1 MGILNWFVKGF
12 GVFYNI
18 RLILPIR
25 LLYEFQ
31 MKNEVKRYDFNNRIS
46 EGGTTMPINID
57 KVKPFRLIKTPFFTP
72 FNKKD
77 KRHGSAI
84 FLMTKSFDQ
93 SVNLINHPL
102 VSNLNMYNSYF
113 LEWNAMYLINS
124 NKIVNESLE
133 VDDPYVSKV
142 YGNNPIVTESHFE
155 DSGNLFF
162 FSEATPEN
170 VLDVRL
176 RKILYR
182 ERLRNY
188 NAIKSRVANIK
199 EQCKY
204 IRFTYPT
211 IDKYKN
217 KNIYIDNHIYNKIFD
232 ISEAYNRDKAVD
244 LLYALFDRFINNPNY
259 KGYTKKTVFIPVNEW
274 AGSIPTTSLF
284 EFSKSINPFSMIV
297 RLFKKPTET
306 LDKLAGIDFVFLG
319 HTGWF
324 KMRMEDL
331 DMKNLNLFKANILKI
346 RNNDIVEDNIPEDKD
361 DIKTRLIG
369 KIEDLTG
376 IQVNNVSRASY
387 IDPNA
392 PIISVKQDEPKLI
405 TAKGITGADQVID
418 PTKIEKPTEE
428 KINQSVETIV
438 DFTKNAEEA
447 EREMDNSVDLKELI
461 LQAKNDQDDT
471 FKISATRKARMDDL
485 NDKFLKERI
494 ANATIA
500 ELVATEDTP
509 LQSTNLS
516 DKVESIDDE
525 WSDLKKP
532 NFEADYNIDAD
543 IMKCLHS
550 LSQNKDIPMSVIDVS
565 VEDRSTSEDSILTY
579 TVHLED
585 SLGKRHTLRFDMP
598 KIINKRFLR
607 LRGNDKII
615 PGQLI
620 NLPIIKTDEDTV
632 QVVSNYNKIFITRY
646 GQVGKINQST
656 NALIRSLTKLKENN
670 YKLDVK
676 DGDAVASPSK
686 IDLGNNAK
694 ISAKYELPAE
704 YVELSKIFNKV
715 TTSDGRVY
723 YFNRDELIHK
733 LEEKK
738 VKVESDQGFMVIG
751 ITKDNQAITVPET
764 GVSSALINHLGI
776 HEYAYTFMKPGTR
789 MTYSQAS
796 ILNSKIPLIVVMA
809 YTAGLTGALN
819 AAGVEY
825 NLTEKRPTNTKNY
838 FRFSDGFLSF
848 DDNYAPDAALLVN
861 GLSVINTQE
870 YSLTDIDTKAMWL
883 DVLDDFGG
891 RNRADGLDSFA
902 NLMMDPITVEVCKTY
917 KLPTDYIEVLA
928 YASSLLTTNKFNRHT
943 DITGNR
949 FRTNER
955 LVHFLYKSL
964 ATSYGMY
971 LREIK
976 NNRKDAKMTMKQS
989 AVIDMAL
996 SDVTTSDLSK
1006 LSPLLELESANTV
1019 TFKGLSGMNSDRS
1032 YSLDKRTYDKS
1043 MINKLS
1049 MSTGFSATVGINRQS
1064 TINMGIE
1071 STKGYIKSGGEL
1083 DRMSD
1088 ASTLSITEAVTPFG
1102 TTHDDPFR
1110 TAMTFIQTAKH
1121 GMRTT
1126 EQHPLL
1132 VTNGADQALPYL
1144 TSDTFAHKAK
1154 WPAVVEEITDDYIII
1169 ANKANKSEREFI
1181 DLREKVEKNSDGGF
1195 FITIKLDTPK
1205 KYKKGDSIK
1214 PGDIVAYDKESYSDK
1229 IGIGN
1234 LAYNI
1239 GTLTKIA
1246 IMHTEKGFE
1255 DSACISQDLS
1265 TKMASEIV
1273 LQVNVLLDGKD
1284 IDIQCI
1290 EIGKP
1295 LQEGEVM
1302 MSYRS
1307 ALEDQDAT
1315 DIINKMIQKNTG
1327 DSSNELMDDIGKIK
1341 VKSKVTGKLQDI
1353 KVYSTIPTSEMS
1365 KSLAAFVN
1373 KHNGPVDKMKS
1384 KLAKL
1389 GIDGTQYGTSG
1400 VLPPVGKLKHC
1411 EGKVLV
1417 EFFIKYYDKMSVGD
1431 KLVYFSALKGTV
1443 KEIFPEGKEPTS
1455 EYRPNEKIHSF
1466 LPVGSVNAR
1475 MVSSVLILGS
1485 LNKVL
1490 IELDRHVKDIMGV
1503 KWDPDL

>member
-1 MGILNWFVKGF
+1 
-12 GVFYNI
+12 
-18 RLILPIR
+18 
-25 LLYEFQ
+25 
-31 MKNEVKRYDFNNRIS
+31 MKNEVNWYDFNNRIS

-57 KVKPFRLIKTPFFTP
+57 KVKPFRLLKTPFFTP

-84 FLMTKSFDQ
+84 FLMTKSLEQ
-93 SVNLINHPL
+93 SKQLIDHPL
-102 VSNLNMYNSYF
+102 ISNLNMFNSYF
-113 LEWNAMYLINS
+113 LEWNAMYLLKPSIIIN
-124 NKIVNESLE
+124 KDLD
-133 VDDPYVSKV
+133 VDDVYNSKV
-142 YGNNPIVTESHFE
+142 YGNNPIMTESHFE
-155 DSGNLFF
+155 DSENLFF

-170 VLDVRL
+170 VLDTRL
-176 RKILYR
+176 RKILYK
-182 ERLRNY
+182 ERLRNSKDVKLRL
-188 NAIKSRVANIK
+188 NRIKN
-199 EQCKY
+199 ECKY
-204 IRFTYPT
+204 IKYTYPT

-217 KNIYIDNHIYNKIFD
+217 KNIYVDNHIYNKIFTM
-232 ISEAYNRDKAVD
+232 SETYNRDKAID

-259 KGYTKKTVFIPVNEW
+259 KSYTKKTVLIPVNEW
-274 AGSIPTTSLF
+274 AGDIPTTSLF

-297 RLFKKPTET
+297 RLFKKPKEN
-306 LDKLAGIDFVFLG
+306 LDKLAGMDFIFIG
-319 HTGWF
+319 NNSWF
-324 KMRMEDL
+324 KMKMEDL
-331 DMKNLNLFKANILKI
+331 DMKNLNLFKTNILKI
-346 RNNDIVEDNIPEDKD
+346 RNNDIVEDNVPEDKE
-361 DIKTRLIG
+361 DIKTRLIS

-376 IQVNNVSRASY
+376 IEVNNVSRVQDV
-387 IDPNA
+387 DPTVPYKA
-392 PIISVKQDEPKLI
+392 EIKDQPKLI
-405 TAKGITGADQVID
+405 VAKGITGADQVID
-418 PTKIEKPTEE
+418 PTKIEKPTED
-428 KINQSVETIV
+428 KINQSVENIV
-438 DFTKNAEEA
+438 DYTKNAEEA
-447 EREMDNSVDLKELI
+447 EKEMDNSVDLKELI

-485 NDKFLKERI
+485 NDKFLKEKI
-494 ANATIA
+494 ANSTIA

-516 DKVESIDDE
+516 KNVETIDDE
-525 WSDLKKP
+525 WANLKKP

-543 IMKCLHS
+543 IVKCLHS
-550 LSQNKDIPMSVIDVS
+550 LSQNKDVPMSVIDIS
-565 VEDRSTSEDSILTY
+565 TEDRSTSEDSIITY

-656 NALIRSLTKLKENN
+656 NALIRALTKLKENN
-670 YKLDVK
+670 YKLEIK
-676 DGDAVASPSK
+676 DDNDIPTPSK

-704 YVELSKIFNKV
+704 YVELSKIFNKI

-738 VKVESDQGFMVIG
+738 VKIESDQGFMVVG
-751 ITKDNQAITVPET
+751 ITKDNQPITVPEE
-764 GVSSALINHLGI
+764 GVSSSLINHLGI
-776 HEYAYTFMKPGTR
+776 HKYAYTFMKPGAR

-819 AAGVEY
+819 AAGIEY
-825 NLTEKRPTNTKNY
+825 NLSEKRPTNTKNY
-838 FRFSDGFLSF
+838 FRFNDGFLSF
-848 DDNYAPDAALLVN
+848 NDSYAPDAALLVN
-861 GLSVINTQE
+861 GLAVINTQE

-955 LVHFLYKSL
+955 LVHFLYKAL

-1032 YSLDKRTYDKS
+1032 YSLDKRTYDNT

-1049 MSTGFSATVGINRQS
+1049 MSTGFSATVGINRQA

-1088 ASTLSITEAVTPFG
+1088 ANTLSITEALTPFG
-1102 TTHDDPFR
+1102 TTRDDPFR
-1110 TAMTFIQTAKH
+1110 TAMTFIQTSKH
-1121 GMRTT
+1121 GMRTNS
-1126 EQHPLL
+1126 QDPLL

-1144 TSDTFAHKAK
+1144 TSDTFAHKTK
-1154 WPAVVEEITDDYIII
+1154 WDAIVEEVNDDYMII
-1169 ANKANKSEREFI
+1169 ANKSNRSEKEFI

-1195 FITIKLDTPK
+1195 FITIKLDLAK
-1205 KYKKGDSIK
+1205 NYKKGQTIK
-1214 PGDIVAYDKESYSDK
+1214 PGEIIAYDKDSYSDK
-1229 IGIGN
+1229 VGVGN

-1239 GTLTKIA
+1239 GTLTKVA
-1246 IMHTEKGFE
+1246 IMHTDKGFE
-1255 DSACISQDLS
+1255 DSAIISQDLS
-1265 TKMASEIV
+1265 EKMASEIV
-1273 LQVNVLLDGKD
+1273 LQVDVLMDAKD
-1284 IDIQCI
+1284 IDIQCV

-1295 LQEGEVM
+1295 LHEGEVI
-1302 MSYRS
+1302 MSYRA

-1315 DIINKMIQKNTG
+1315 DIINKMVSKNAG
-1327 DSSNELMDDIGKIK
+1327 NESKELMDEIGKIK

-1353 KVYSTIPTSEMS
+1353 RIYSTIPTSEMS

-1373 KHNGPVDKMKS
+1373 KYNAPIDKMKS
-1384 KLAKL
+1384 KLSKL
-1389 GIDGTQYGTSG
+1389 GIDASQYGTSG
-1400 VLPPVGKLKHC
+1400 VLPAVGKLKHA

-1417 EFFIKYYDKMSVGD
+1417 EFYIKYYDKMSVGD
-1431 KLVYFSALKGTV
+1431 KLVYFSALKGVV
-1443 KEIFPEGKEPTS
+1443 KEIFPEGKEPYS
-1455 EYRPNEKIHSF
+1455 EYRPNETVHSF

-1475 MVSSVLILGS
+1475 MVTSVLTLGAI
-1485 LNKVL
+1485 NKVL

-1503 KWDPDL
+1503 KWDPNL

>member
-1 MGILNWFVKGF
+1 
-12 GVFYNI
+12 
-18 RLILPIR
+18 
-25 LLYEFQ
+25 
-31 MKNEVKRYDFNNRIS
+31 
-46 EGGTTMPINID
+46 MPINID
-57 KVKPFRLIKTPFFTP
+57 KVKPFRLLKTPFFTP

-84 FLMTKSFDQ
+84 FLMTKSLEQ
-93 SVNLINHPL
+93 SKQLIEHPL
-102 VSNLNMYNSYF
+102 ISNLNMFNSYF
-113 LEWNAMYLINS
+113 LEWNAMYLLKPSRIIN
-124 NKIVNESLE
+124 KDLD
-133 VDDPYVSKV
+133 VDDVYNSKV
-142 YGNNPIVTESHFE
+142 YGNNPIMTESHFE
-155 DSGNLFF
+155 DSENLFF

-170 VLDVRL
+170 VLDTRL
-176 RKILYR
+176 RKILYK
-182 ERLRNY
+182 ERLRNSKDVKLRL
-188 NAIKSRVANIK
+188 NRIKN
-199 EQCKY
+199 ECKY
-204 IRFTYPT
+204 IKYTYPT

-217 KNIYIDNHIYNKIFD
+217 KNIYVDNHIYNKIFTM
-232 ISEAYNRDKAVD
+232 SETYNRDKAID

-259 KGYTKKTVFIPVNEW
+259 KGYSKKTILIPVNEW
-274 AGSIPTTSLF
+274 AGDIPTTSLF

-297 RLFKKPTET
+297 RLFKKPKEN
-306 LDKLAGIDFVFLG
+306 LDKLAGMDFIFIG
-319 HTGWF
+319 NNSWF
-324 KMRMEDL
+324 KMKMEDL
-331 DMKNLNLFKANILKI
+331 DMKNLNLFKTNILKI
-346 RNNDIVEDNIPEDKD
+346 RNNDIVEDNVPEDKE
-361 DIKTRLIG
+361 DIKTRLIS

-376 IQVNNVSRASY
+376 IEVNNVSRVQDV
-387 IDPNA
+387 DPTVPYKA
-392 PIISVKQDEPKLI
+392 EIKDQPKLI
-405 TAKGITGADQVID
+405 VAKGITGADQVID
-418 PTKIEKPTEE
+418 PTKIEKPTED
-428 KINQSVETIV
+428 KINQSVENIV
-438 DFTKNAEEA
+438 DYTKNAEEA
-447 EREMDNSVDLKELI
+447 EKEMDNSVDLKELI

-485 NDKFLKERI
+485 NDKFLKEKI
-494 ANATIA
+494 ANSTIA

-509 LQSTNLS
+509 LQSTDLS
-516 DKVESIDDE
+516 KNVETIDDE
-525 WSDLKKP
+525 WANLKKP

-543 IMKCLHS
+543 IVKCLHS
-550 LSQNKDIPMSVIDVS
+550 LSQNKDVPMSVIDIS
-565 VEDRSTSEDSILTY
+565 TEDRSTSEDSIITY

-656 NALIRSLTKLKENN
+656 NALIRALTKLKENN
-670 YKLDVK
+670 YKLEIK
-676 DGDAVASPSK
+676 DDNDIPTPSK

-704 YVELSKIFNKV
+704 YVELSKIFNKI

-738 VKVESDQGFMVIG
+738 VKVESDQGFMVVG
-751 ITKDNQAITVPET
+751 ITKDNQSITVPEE
-764 GVSSALINHLGI
+764 GVSSSLINHLGI
-776 HEYAYTFMKPGTR
+776 HKYAYTFMKPGAR

-819 AAGVEY
+819 AAGIEY

-838 FRFSDGFLSF
+838 FRFNDGFLSF
-848 DDNYAPDAALLVN
+848 NDNYAPDAALLVN
-861 GLSVINTQE
+861 GLAVINTQE

-955 LVHFLYKSL
+955 LVHFLYKAL

-1032 YSLDKRTYDKS
+1032 YSLDKRTYDNT

-1049 MSTGFSATVGINRQS
+1049 MSTGFSATVGINRQA

-1088 ASTLSITEAVTPFG
+1088 ANTLSITEALTPFG
-1102 TTHDDPFR
+1102 TTRDDPFR
-1110 TAMTFIQTAKH
+1110 TAMTFIQTSKH
-1121 GMRTT
+1121 GMRTNS
-1126 EQHPLL
+1126 QDPLL

-1144 TSDTFAHKAK
+1144 TSDTFAHKTK
-1154 WPAVVEEITDDYIII
+1154 WDAVVEEVNDDYMII
-1169 ANKANKSEREFI
+1169 ANKSNRSEKEFI

-1195 FITIKLDTPK
+1195 FITIKLDLAK
-1205 KYKKGDSIK
+1205 NYKKGQTIK
-1214 PGDIVAYDKESYSDK
+1214 PGEIIAYDKDSYSDK
-1229 IGIGN
+1229 VGVGN

-1239 GTLTKIA
+1239 GTLTKVA
-1246 IMHTEKGFE
+1246 IMHTDKGFE
-1255 DSACISQDLS
+1255 DSAIISQDLS
-1265 TKMASEIV
+1265 EKMASEIV
-1273 LQVNVLLDGKD
+1273 LQVDVLMDAKD
-1284 IDIQCI
+1284 IDIQCV

-1295 LQEGEVM
+1295 LHEGEVI
-1302 MSYRS
+1302 MSYRA

-1315 DIINKMIQKNTG
+1315 DIINKMVSKNAG
-1327 DSSNELMDDIGKIK
+1327 NESKELMDEIGKIK

-1353 KVYSTIPTSEMS
+1353 KIYSTIPTSEMS

-1373 KHNGPVDKMKS
+1373 KYNAPVDKMKS
-1384 KLAKL
+1384 KLSKL
-1389 GIDGTQYGTSG
+1389 GIDGSQYGTSG
-1400 VLPPVGKLKHC
+1400 VLPAVGKLKHA

-1417 EFFIKYYDKMSVGD
+1417 EFYIKYYDKMSVGD
-1431 KLVYFSALKGTV
+1431 KLVYFSALKGVV
-1443 KEIFPEGKEPTS
+1443 KEIFPEGKEPYS
-1455 EYRPNEKIHSF
+1455 EYRPEEKVHSF

-1475 MVSSVLILGS
+1475 MVTSVLTLGAI
-1485 LNKVL
+1485 NKVL

-1503 KWDPDL
+1503 KWDPNL

>member
-1 MGILNWFVKGF
+1 
-12 GVFYNI
+12 
-18 RLILPIR
+18 
-25 LLYEFQ
+25 
-31 MKNEVKRYDFNNRIS
+31 
-46 EGGTTMPINID
+46 MPINID
-57 KVKPFRLIKTPFFTP
+57 KVKPFRLLKTPFFTP

-84 FLMTKSFDQ
+84 FLMTKSLEQ
-93 SVNLINHPL
+93 SKQLIDHPL
-102 VSNLNMYNSYF
+102 ISNLNMFNSYF
-113 LEWNAMYLINS
+113 LEWNAMYLLKPSRIIN
-124 NKIVNESLE
+124 KDLD
-133 VDDPYVSKV
+133 VDDVYNSKV
-142 YGNNPIVTESHFE
+142 YGNNPIMTESHFE
-155 DSGNLFF
+155 DSENLFF

-170 VLDVRL
+170 VLDTRL
-176 RKILYR
+176 RKILYK
-182 ERLRNY
+182 ERLRNSKDVKLRL
-188 NAIKSRVANIK
+188 NRIKN
-199 EQCKY
+199 ECKY
-204 IRFTYPT
+204 IKYTYPT

-217 KNIYIDNHIYNKIFD
+217 KNIYVDNHIYNKIFTM
-232 ISEAYNRDKAVD
+232 SETYNRDKAID

-259 KGYTKKTVFIPVNEW
+259 NGYTKKTVLIPVNEW
-274 AGSIPTTSLF
+274 AGDIPTTSLF

-297 RLFKKPTET
+297 RLFKKPKEN
-306 LDKLAGIDFVFLG
+306 LDKLAGMDFIFIG
-319 HTGWF
+319 NNSWF
-324 KMRMEDL
+324 KMKMEDL
-331 DMKNLNLFKANILKI
+331 DMKNLNLFKTNILKI
-346 RNNDIVEDNIPEDKD
+346 RNNDIVEDNVPEDKE
-361 DIKTRLIG
+361 DIKTRLIS

-376 IQVNNVSRASY
+376 IEVNNVSRVQDV
-387 IDPNA
+387 DPTV
-392 PIISVKQDEPKLI
+392 PIKAEIKDQPKLI
-405 TAKGITGADQVID
+405 IAKGITGADQVID

-428 KINQSVETIV
+428 KINQSVENIV
-438 DFTKNAEEA
+438 DYTKNAEEA
-447 EREMDNSVDLKELI
+447 EKEMDNSVDLKELI

-485 NDKFLKERI
+485 NDKFLKEKI
-494 ANATIA
+494 ANSTIA
-500 ELVATEDTP
+500 ELVAIEDTP
-509 LQSTNLS
+509 LESTDLS
-516 DKVESIDDE
+516 KNVETIDDE
-525 WSDLKKP
+525 WANLKKP

-550 LSQNKDIPMSVIDVS
+550 LSQNKDVPMSVIDVS
-565 VEDRSTSEDSILTY
+565 MEDRSTSEDSIITY

-656 NALIRSLTKLKENN
+656 NALIRALTKLKENN
-670 YKLDVK
+670 YKLEIK
-676 DGDAVASPSK
+676 DDNDIPIPSK

-704 YVELSKIFNKV
+704 YVELSKIFNKI
-715 TTSDGRVY
+715 TTTDGRVY

-738 VKVESDQGFMVIG
+738 VKIESDQGFMVVG
-751 ITKDNQAITVPET
+751 ITKDNQPITVPEE

-776 HEYAYTFMKPGTR
+776 HKYAYTFMKPGAR

-819 AAGVEY
+819 AAGIEY
-825 NLTEKRPTNTKNY
+825 NLSEKRPTNTKNY
-838 FRFSDGFLSF
+838 FRFNDGFLSF
-848 DDNYAPDAALLVN
+848 NDSYAPDAALLVN
-861 GLSVINTQE
+861 GLAVINTQE

-955 LVHFLYKSL
+955 LVHFLYKAL

-1032 YSLDKRTYDKS
+1032 YSLDKRTYDNT

-1049 MSTGFSATVGINRQS
+1049 MSTGFSATVGINRQA

-1088 ASTLSITEAVTPFG
+1088 ANTLSITEALTPFG
-1102 TTHDDPFR
+1102 TTRDDPFR
-1110 TAMTFIQTAKH
+1110 TAMTFIQTSKH
-1121 GMRTT
+1121 GMRTNS
-1126 EQHPLL
+1126 QDPLL

-1144 TSDTFAHKAK
+1144 TSDTFAHKTK
-1154 WPAVVEEITDDYIII
+1154 WDAVAEEVNDDYMII
-1169 ANKANKSEREFI
+1169 ANKSNRSEKEFI

-1195 FITIKLDTPK
+1195 FITIKLDLAK
-1205 KYKKGDSIK
+1205 NYKKGQTIK
-1214 PGDIVAYDKESYSDK
+1214 PGEIIAYDKDSYSDK
-1229 IGIGN
+1229 VGVGN

-1239 GTLTKIA
+1239 GTLTKVA
-1246 IMHTEKGFE
+1246 IMHTDKGFE
-1255 DSACISQDLS
+1255 DSAIISQDLS
-1265 TKMASEIV
+1265 EKMASEIV
-1273 LQVNVLLDGKD
+1273 LQVDVLMDAKD
-1284 IDIQCI
+1284 IDIQCV

-1295 LQEGEVM
+1295 LHEGEVI
-1302 MSYRS
+1302 MSYRA

-1315 DIINKMIQKNTG
+1315 DIINKMVSKNAG
-1327 DSSNELMDDIGKIK
+1327 SESKELMDEIGKIK

-1353 KVYSTIPTSEMS
+1353 KIYSTIPTSEMS

-1373 KHNGPVDKMKS
+1373 KYNAPIDKMKS
-1384 KLAKL
+1384 KLSKL
-1389 GIDGTQYGTSG
+1389 GIDGSQYGTSS
-1400 VLPPVGKLKHC
+1400 VLPAVGKLKHA

-1417 EFFIKYYDKMSVGD
+1417 EFYIKYYDKMSVGD
-1431 KLVYFSALKGTV
+1431 KLVYFSALKGVV
-1443 KEIFPEGKEPTS
+1443 KEIFPEGKEPYS
-1455 EYRPNEKIHSF
+1455 EYRPEEKVHSF

-1475 MVSSVLILGS
+1475 MVTSVLTLGAI
-1485 LNKVL
+1485 NKVL

-1503 KWDPDL
+1503 KWDPNL

>member
-1 MGILNWFVKGF
+1 
-12 GVFYNI
+12 
-18 RLILPIR
+18 
-25 LLYEFQ
+25 
-31 MKNEVKRYDFNNRIS
+31 MKNEVNWYDFNNRIS

-57 KVKPFRLIKTPFFTP
+57 KVKPFRLLKTPFFTP

-84 FLMTKSFDQ
+84 FLMTKSLEQ
-93 SVNLINHPL
+93 SKQLIEHKL
-102 VSNLNMYNSYF
+102 ISNLNMFNSYF
-113 LEWNAMYLINS
+113 LEWNAMYLLKPSRIIN
-124 NKIVNESLE
+124 KDLD
-133 VDDPYVSKV
+133 VDDVYNSKV
-142 YGNNPIVTESHFE
+142 YGNNPIMTESHFE
-155 DSGNLFF
+155 DSENLFF

-170 VLDVRL
+170 VLDTRL
-176 RKILYR
+176 RKILYK
-182 ERLRNY
+182 ERLRNSKDVKLRL
-188 NAIKSRVANIK
+188 NRIKN
-199 EQCKY
+199 ECKY
-204 IRFTYPT
+204 IKYTYPT

-217 KNIYIDNHIYNKIFD
+217 KNIYVDNHIYNKIFTM
-232 ISEAYNRDKAVD
+232 SETYNRDKAID

-259 KGYTKKTVFIPVNEW
+259 KGYTKKTVLIPVNEW
-274 AGSIPTTSLF
+274 AGDIPTTSLF

-297 RLFKKPTET
+297 RLFKKPKEN
-306 LDKLAGIDFVFLG
+306 LDKLSGMDFIFIG
-319 HTGWF
+319 NNSWF
-324 KMRMEDL
+324 KMKMEDL
-331 DMKNLNLFKANILKI
+331 DMKNLNLFKTNILKI
-346 RNNDIVEDNIPEDKD
+346 RNNDIVEDNIPEDKE
-361 DIKTRLIG
+361 DIKTRLIS

-376 IQVNNVSRASY
+376 IEVNNVSRVQDV
-387 IDPNA
+387 DPTVPYKA
-392 PIISVKQDEPKLI
+392 EIKDQPKLI
-405 TAKGITGADQVID
+405 VAKGITGADQVID
-418 PTKIEKPTEE
+418 PTKIEKPTED
-428 KINQSVETIV
+428 KINQSVENIV
-438 DFTKNAEEA
+438 DYTKNAEEA
-447 EREMDNSVDLKELI
+447 EKKMDNSVDLKELI

-485 NDKFLKERI
+485 NDKFLKEKI
-494 ANATIA
+494 ANSTIA

-509 LQSTNLS
+509 LQSTDLS
-516 DKVESIDDE
+516 KNVETIDDE
-525 WSDLKKP
+525 WANLKKP

-550 LSQNKDIPMSVIDVS
+550 LSQNKDVPMSVIDVS
-565 VEDRSTSEDSILTY
+565 MEDRSTSEDSIITY

-656 NALIRSLTKLKENN
+656 NALIRALTKLKENN
-670 YKLDVK
+670 YKLEIK
-676 DGDAVASPSK
+676 DDNDIPIPSK

-704 YVELSKIFNKV
+704 YVELSKIFNKI

-738 VKVESDQGFMVIG
+738 VKVESDQGFMVVG
-751 ITKDNQAITVPET
+751 ITKDNQSITVPEE

-776 HEYAYTFMKPGTR
+776 HKYAYTFMKPGAR

-819 AAGVEY
+819 AAGIEY
-825 NLTEKRPTNTKNY
+825 NLSEKRPTNTKNY
-838 FRFSDGFLSF
+838 FRFNDGFLSF
-848 DDNYAPDAALLVN
+848 NDSYAPDAALLVN
-861 GLSVINTQE
+861 GLAVINTQE

-955 LVHFLYKSL
+955 LVHFLYKAL

-1032 YSLDKRTYDKS
+1032 YSLDKRTYDNT

-1049 MSTGFSATVGINRQS
+1049 MSTGFSATVGINRQA

-1088 ASTLSITEAVTPFG
+1088 ANTLSITEALTPFG
-1102 TTHDDPFR
+1102 TTRDDPFR
-1110 TAMTFIQTAKH
+1110 TAMTFIQTSKH
-1121 GMRTT
+1121 GMRTNS
-1126 EQHPLL
+1126 QDPLL

-1144 TSDTFAHKAK
+1144 TSDTFAHKTK
-1154 WPAVVEEITDDYIII
+1154 WDAIVEEVNDDYMII
-1169 ANKANKSEREFI
+1169 ANKSNRSEKEFI

-1195 FITIKLDTPK
+1195 FITIKLDLAK
-1205 KYKKGDSIK
+1205 NYKKGQTIK
-1214 PGDIVAYDKESYSDK
+1214 PGEIIAYDKDSYSDK
-1229 IGIGN
+1229 VGVGN

-1239 GTLTKIA
+1239 GTLTKVA
-1246 IMHTEKGFE
+1246 IMHTDKGFE
-1255 DSACISQDLS
+1255 DSAIISQDLS
-1265 TKMASEIV
+1265 EKMASEIV
-1273 LQVNVLLDGKD
+1273 LQVDVLMDAKD
-1284 IDIQCI
+1284 IDIQCV

-1295 LQEGEVM
+1295 LHEGEVI
-1302 MSYRS
+1302 MSYRA

-1315 DIINKMIQKNTG
+1315 DIINKMVSKNAG
-1327 DSSNELMDDIGKIK
+1327 NESKELMDEIGKIK

-1353 KVYSTIPTSEMS
+1353 KIYSTIPTSEMS

-1373 KHNGPVDKMKS
+1373 KYNAPIDKMKS
-1384 KLAKL
+1384 KLSKL
-1389 GIDGTQYGTSG
+1389 GIDASQYGTSG
-1400 VLPPVGKLKHC
+1400 VLPAVGKLKHA

-1417 EFFIKYYDKMSVGD
+1417 EFYIKYYDKMSVGD
-1431 KLVYFSALKGTV
+1431 KLVYFSALKGVV
-1443 KEIFPEGKEPTS
+1443 KEIFPEGKEPYS
-1455 EYRPNEKIHSF
+1455 EYRPEEKVHSF

-1475 MVSSVLILGS
+1475 MVTSVLTLGAI
-1485 LNKVL
+1485 NKVL

-1503 KWDPDL
+1503 KWDPNL

>member
-1 MGILNWFVKGF
+1 
-12 GVFYNI
+12 
-18 RLILPIR
+18 
-25 LLYEFQ
+25 

-57 KVKPFRLIKTPFFTP
+57 KVKPFRLLKTPFFTP
-72 FNKKD
+72 FNAKD

-84 FLMTKSFDQ
+84 FLMTKSLEQ
-93 SVNLINHPL
+93 SKQLIEHKL
-102 VSNLNMYNSYF
+102 ISNLNMFNSYF
-113 LEWNAMYLINS
+113 LEWNAMYLLKPNRIINDD
-124 NKIVNESLE
+124 LE
-133 VDDPYVSKV
+133 VDDVYNSKA
-142 YGNNPIVTESHFE
+142 YGNNPIMTESHFE
-155 DSGNLFF
+155 DSENLFF

-176 RKILYR
+176 RRILYR
-182 ERLRNY
+182 ERLRNF
-188 NAIKSRVANIK
+188 KEVKLRVNRIK
-199 EQCKY
+199 EECKY
-204 IRFTYPT
+204 IKYTYPT

-217 KNIYIDNHIYNKIFD
+217 KNIYVDNHIYNKIFSM
-232 ISEAYNRDKAVD
+232 SETYNRDKAID
-244 LLYALFDRFINNPNY
+244 LLYALFDRFINNANY
-259 KGYTKKTVFIPVNEW
+259 KSYTRKTVLIPVNEW
-274 AGSIPTTSLF
+274 ASDIPTTSLF

-297 RLFKKPTET
+297 RLFKKPKEN
-306 LDKLAGIDFVFLG
+306 LNKLAGIDFIFIG
-319 HTGWF
+319 NNSWF
-324 KMRMEDL
+324 KMKMEDL
-331 DMKNLNLFKANILKI
+331 DMKNLNLFKTNILKI
-346 RNNDIVEDNIPEDKD
+346 RNNDIVEDNVPEDKE

-376 IQVNNVSRASY
+376 IEVNNISRVHKV
-387 IDPNA
+387 DPTA
-392 PIISVKQDEPKLI
+392 PIKAELHDEPKLI
-405 TAKGITGADQVID
+405 VAKGITGADQVVD

-428 KINQSVETIV
+428 KINQSVEDIV
-438 DFTKNAEEA
+438 NYTKNAEEA
-447 EREMDNSVDLKELI
+447 EKEMDNSVDLKELI

-485 NDKFLKERI
+485 NDKFLKEKI
-494 ANATIA
+494 ANSTIA

-509 LQSTNLS
+509 LQSTDLS
-516 DKVESIDDE
+516 SKVETIDDE
-525 WSDLKKP
+525 WANLKKP

-550 LSQNKDIPMSVIDVS
+550 LSQNKDVPMSVIDVT

-656 NALIRSLTKLKENN
+656 NALIRALTKLKENN

-738 VKVESDQGFMVIG
+738 VKVESDQGFMVVG

-825 NLTEKRPTNTKNY
+825 NLSEKRPTNTKNY
-838 FRFSDGFLSF
+838 FRFNDGFLSF
-848 DDNYAPDAALLVN
+848 NDNYAPDAALLVN
-861 GLSVINTQE
+861 GLAVINTQE

-1032 YSLDKRTYDKS
+1032 YSLDKRTYDKT

-1088 ASTLSITEAVTPFG
+1088 ANTLSITEALTPFG
-1102 TTHDDPFR
+1102 TTRDDPFR
-1110 TAMTFIQTAKH
+1110 TAMTFIQTSKH

-1126 EQHPLL
+1126 EQDPLL
-1132 VTNGADQALPYL
+1132 VSNGADQALPYL

-1154 WPAVVEEITDDYIII
+1154 WNAVVEEITNDYMII
-1169 ANKANKSEREFI
+1169 ANKSNPKEKEFI

-1195 FITIKLDTPK
+1195 FITIKLDTFK
-1205 KYKKGDSIK
+1205 NYKKGDSIK
-1214 PGDIVAYDKESYSDK
+1214 AGDIVAYDKSSYSDTV
-1229 IGIGN
+1229 GIGN

-1246 IMHTEKGFE
+1246 IMHTDKGFE
-1255 DSACISQDLS
+1255 DSAIISQDLS
-1265 TKMASEIV
+1265 KKMASEIV
-1273 LQVNVLLDGKD
+1273 LQVDVLMDAKD
-1284 IDIQCI
+1284 IDIQCV
-1290 EIGKP
+1290 EVGKE
-1295 LQEGEVM
+1295 LHEGEVI
-1302 MSYRS
+1302 MSYRA

-1315 DIINKMIQKNTG
+1315 DIINKMVQKNAG
-1327 DSSNELMDDIGKIK
+1327 SDSKELMDEIGKIK

-1365 KSLAAFVN
+1365 KSLASFVN
-1373 KHNGPVDKMKS
+1373 KYNGPVDKMKS
-1384 KLAKL
+1384 KLSKL
-1389 GIDGTQYGTSG
+1389 GIDGSQYGTSG

-1417 EFFIKYYDKMSVGD
+1417 EFYIKYHDKMSVGD
-1431 KLVYFSALKGTV
+1431 KLVYFSALKGVV
-1443 KEIFPEGKEPTS
+1443 KEIFPEGKEPYS
-1455 EYRPNEKIHSF
+1455 EYRPDEKVHSF
-1466 LPVGSVNAR
+1466 LPVGSINAR
-1475 MVSSVLILGS
+1475 MVSSVLTLGS
-1485 LNKVL
+1485 INKVL

-1503 KWDPDL
+1503 KWDPNP

>member
-1 MGILNWFVKGF
+1 
-12 GVFYNI
+12 
-18 RLILPIR
+18 
-25 LLYEFQ
+25 
-31 MKNEVKRYDFNNRIS
+31 
-46 EGGTTMPINID
+46 MPINID
-57 KVKPFRLIKTPFFTP
+57 KVKPFRLLKTPFFTP

-84 FLMTKSFDQ
+84 FLMTKSLEQ
-93 SVNLINHPL
+93 SKQLIEHPL
-102 VSNLNMYNSYF
+102 ISNLNMFNSYF
-113 LEWNAMYLINS
+113 LEWNAMYLLKPSRIIN
-124 NKIVNESLE
+124 KDLD
-133 VDDPYVSKV
+133 VDDVYNSKV
-142 YGNNPIVTESHFE
+142 YGNNPIMTESHFE
-155 DSGNLFF
+155 DSENLFF

-170 VLDVRL
+170 VLDTRL
-176 RKILYR
+176 RKILYK
-182 ERLRNY
+182 ERLRNSKDVKLRL
-188 NAIKSRVANIK
+188 NRIKN
-199 EQCKY
+199 ECKY
-204 IRFTYPT
+204 IKYTYPT

-217 KNIYIDNHIYNKIFD
+217 KNIYVDNHIYNKIFTM
-232 ISEAYNRDKAVD
+232 SETYNRDKAID

-259 KGYTKKTVFIPVNEW
+259 KGYTKKTVLIPVNEW
-274 AGSIPTTSLF
+274 AGDIPTTSLF

-297 RLFKKPTET
+297 RLFKKPKEN
-306 LDKLAGIDFVFLG
+306 LDKLAGMDFIFIG
-319 HTGWF
+319 NNSWF
-324 KMRMEDL
+324 KMKMEDL
-331 DMKNLNLFKANILKI
+331 DMKNLNLFKTNILKI
-346 RNNDIVEDNIPEDKD
+346 RNNDIVEDNVPEDKE
-361 DIKTRLIG
+361 DIKTRLIS

-376 IQVNNVSRASY
+376 IEVNNVSRVQDV
-387 IDPNA
+387 DPTVPFKA
-392 PIISVKQDEPKLI
+392 EIKDQPKLI
-405 TAKGITGADQVID
+405 VAKGITGADQVID
-418 PTKIEKPTEE
+418 PTKIEKPTED
-428 KINQSVETIV
+428 KINQSVENIV
-438 DFTKNAEEA
+438 DYTKNAEEA
-447 EREMDNSVDLKELI
+447 EKEMNNSVDLKELI

-485 NDKFLKERI
+485 NDKFLKEKI
-494 ANATIA
+494 ANSTIA

-509 LQSTNLS
+509 LQSTDLS
-516 DKVESIDDE
+516 KNVETIDDE
-525 WSDLKKP
+525 WANLKKP

-543 IMKCLHS
+543 IVKCLHS
-550 LSQNKDIPMSVIDVS
+550 LSQNKDVPMSVIDIS
-565 VEDRSTSEDSILTY
+565 TEDRSTSEDSIITY

-656 NALIRSLTKLKENN
+656 NALIRALTKLKENN
-670 YKLDVK
+670 YKLEIK
-676 DGDAVASPSK
+676 DDNDIPTPSK

-704 YVELSKIFNKV
+704 YVELSKIFNKI

-723 YFNRDELIHK
+723 YFNRDELTHK

-738 VKVESDQGFMVIG
+738 VKVESDQGFMVVG
-751 ITKDNQAITVPET
+751 ITKDNQPITVPEE
-764 GVSSALINHLGI
+764 GVSSSLINHLGI
-776 HEYAYTFMKPGTR
+776 HKYAYTFMKPGAR

-819 AAGVEY
+819 AAGIEY
-825 NLTEKRPTNTKNY
+825 NLSEKRPTNTKNY
-838 FRFSDGFLSF
+838 FRFNDGFLSF
-848 DDNYAPDAALLVN
+848 NDSYAPDAALLVN
-861 GLSVINTQE
+861 GLAVINTQE

-955 LVHFLYKSL
+955 LVHFLYKAL

-1032 YSLDKRTYDKS
+1032 YSLDKRTYDNT

-1049 MSTGFSATVGINRQS
+1049 MSTGFSATVGINRQA

-1088 ASTLSITEAVTPFG
+1088 ANTLSITEALTPFG
-1102 TTHDDPFR
+1102 TTRDDPFR
-1110 TAMTFIQTAKH
+1110 TAMTFIQTSKH
-1121 GMRTT
+1121 GMRTNS
-1126 EQHPLL
+1126 QDPLL

-1144 TSDTFAHKAK
+1144 TSDTFAHKTK
-1154 WPAVVEEITDDYIII
+1154 WDAIVEEVNDDYMII
-1169 ANKANKSEREFI
+1169 ANKSNRSEKEFI

-1195 FITIKLDTPK
+1195 FITIKLDLAK
-1205 KYKKGDSIK
+1205 NYKKGQTIK
-1214 PGDIVAYDKESYSDK
+1214 TGEIIAYDKDSYSDK
-1229 IGIGN
+1229 VGVGN

-1239 GTLTKIA
+1239 GTLTKVA
-1246 IMHTEKGFE
+1246 IMHTDKGFE
-1255 DSACISQDLS
+1255 DSAIISQDLS
-1265 TKMASEIV
+1265 EKMASEIV
-1273 LQVNVLLDGKD
+1273 LQVDVLMDAKD
-1284 IDIQCI
+1284 IDIQCV

-1295 LQEGEVM
+1295 LHEGEVI
-1302 MSYRS
+1302 MSYRA

-1315 DIINKMIQKNTG
+1315 DIINKMVSKNAG
-1327 DSSNELMDDIGKIK
+1327 SESKELMDEIGKIK

-1353 KVYSTIPTSEMS
+1353 KIYSTIPTSEMS

-1373 KHNGPVDKMKS
+1373 KYNAPIDKMKS
-1384 KLAKL
+1384 KLSKL
-1389 GIDGTQYGTSG
+1389 GIDGSQYGTSG
-1400 VLPPVGKLKHC
+1400 VLPAVGKLKHA

-1417 EFFIKYYDKMSVGD
+1417 EFYIKYYDKMSVGD
-1431 KLVYFSALKGTV
+1431 KLVYFSALKGVV
-1443 KEIFPEGKEPTS
+1443 KEIFPEGKEPYS
-1455 EYRPNEKIHSF
+1455 EYRPEEKVHSF

-1475 MVSSVLILGS
+1475 MVTSVLTLGAI
-1485 LNKVL
+1485 NKVL

-1503 KWDPDL
+1503 KWDPNL

>member
-1 MGILNWFVKGF
+1 
-12 GVFYNI
+12 
-18 RLILPIR
+18 
-25 LLYEFQ
+25 
-31 MKNEVKRYDFNNRIS
+31 
-46 EGGTTMPINID
+46 MPINID
-57 KVKPFRLIKTPFFTP
+57 KVKPFRLLKTPFFTP

-84 FLMTKSFDQ
+84 FLMTKSLEQ
-93 SVNLINHPL
+93 SKQLIEHPL
-102 VSNLNMYNSYF
+102 ISNLNMFNSYF
-113 LEWNAMYLINS
+113 LEWNAMYLLKPSRIIN
-124 NKIVNESLE
+124 KDLD
-133 VDDPYVSKV
+133 VDDVYNSKV
-142 YGNNPIVTESHFE
+142 YGNNPIMTESHFE
-155 DSGNLFF
+155 DSKNLFF

-170 VLDVRL
+170 VLDTRL
-176 RKILYR
+176 RKILYK
-182 ERLRNY
+182 ERLRNFKDVKLRV
-188 NAIKSRVANIK
+188 NRIKD
-199 EQCKY
+199 ECKY
-204 IRFTYPT
+204 IKYTYPT

-217 KNIYIDNHIYNKIFD
+217 KNIYIDNHIYNKIFT
-232 ISEAYNRDKAVD
+232 ISEAYNRDKAID

-259 KGYTKKTVFIPVNEW
+259 NGYTKKTVLVPVNEW
-274 AGSIPTTSLF
+274 ASDIPTTALF

-297 RLFKKPTET
+297 RLFKKPKEN
-306 LDKLAGIDFVFLG
+306 LDKLAGMDFIFIG
-319 HTGWF
+319 NNSWF
-324 KMRMEDL
+324 KMKMEDL
-331 DMKNLNLFKANILKI
+331 DMKNLNLFKTNILKI
-346 RNNDIVEDNIPEDKD
+346 RNNDIVEDNVPEDKE
-361 DIKTRLIG
+361 DIKTRLIS

-376 IQVNNVSRASY
+376 IEVNNVSRVLDV
-387 IDPNA
+387 DPTVPYKA
-392 PIISVKQDEPKLI
+392 EIKDQPKLI
-405 TAKGITGADQVID
+405 VAKGITGADQVID
-418 PTKIEKPTEE
+418 PTKIEKPTED
-428 KINQSVETIV
+428 KINRSVENIV
-438 DFTKNAEEA
+438 DYTKNAEEA
-447 EREMDNSVDLKELI
+447 EKEMDNSVDLKELI

-485 NDKFLKERI
+485 NDKFLKEKI
-494 ANATIA
+494 ANSTIA

-509 LQSTNLS
+509 LQSTDLS
-516 DKVESIDDE
+516 KNVETIDDE
-525 WSDLKKP
+525 WANLKKP

-550 LSQNKDIPMSVIDVS
+550 LSQNKDVPMSVIDIS
-565 VEDRSTSEDSILTY
+565 TEDRSTSEDSIITY

-585 SLGKRHTLRFDMP
+585 SLGKHHTLRFDMP

-656 NALIRSLTKLKENN
+656 NALIRALTKLKENN
-670 YKLDVK
+670 YKLEVK
-676 DGDAVASPSK
+676 DDNDIPTPSK

-704 YVELSKIFNKV
+704 YVELSKIFNKI

-738 VKVESDQGFMVIG
+738 VKVESDQGFMVVG
-751 ITKDNQAITVPET
+751 ITKDNQSITVPEE
-764 GVSSALINHLGI
+764 GVSSSLINHLGI
-776 HEYAYTFMKPGTR
+776 HKYAYTFMKPGAR

-819 AAGVEY
+819 AAGIEY
-825 NLTEKRPTNTKNY
+825 NLSEKRPTNTKNY
-838 FRFSDGFLSF
+838 FRFNDGFLSF
-848 DDNYAPDAALLVN
+848 NDSYAPDAALLVN
-861 GLSVINTQE
+861 GLAVINTQE

-955 LVHFLYKSL
+955 LVHFLYKAL

-1006 LSPLLELESANTV
+1006 LSPLLELESANIV

-1032 YSLDKRTYDKS
+1032 YSLDKRTYDNT

-1049 MSTGFSATVGINRQS
+1049 MSTGFSATVGINRQA

-1088 ASTLSITEAVTPFG
+1088 ANTLSITEALTPFG
-1102 TTHDDPFR
+1102 TTRDDPFR
-1110 TAMTFIQTAKH
+1110 TAMTFIQTSKH
-1121 GMRTT
+1121 GMRTNS
-1126 EQHPLL
+1126 QDPLL

-1144 TSDTFAHKAK
+1144 TSDTFAHKTK
-1154 WPAVVEEITDDYIII
+1154 WDAVVEEVNDDYMII
-1169 ANKANKSEREFI
+1169 ANKSNRSEKEFI

-1195 FITIKLDTPK
+1195 FITIKLDLAK
-1205 KYKKGDSIK
+1205 NYKKGQTIK
-1214 PGDIVAYDKESYSDK
+1214 TGEIIAYDKDSYSDK
-1229 IGIGN
+1229 VGVGN

-1239 GTLTKIA
+1239 GTLTKVA
-1246 IMHTEKGFE
+1246 IMHTDKGFE
-1255 DSACISQDLS
+1255 DSAIISQDLS
-1265 TKMASEIV
+1265 EKMASEIV
-1273 LQVNVLLDGKD
+1273 LQVDVLMDAKD
-1284 IDIQCI
+1284 IDIQCV

-1295 LQEGEVM
+1295 LHEGEVI
-1302 MSYRS
+1302 MSYRA

-1315 DIINKMIQKNTG
+1315 DIINKMASKNAG
-1327 DSSNELMDDIGKIK
+1327 NESKELMDEIGKIK

-1353 KVYSTIPTSEMS
+1353 KIYSTIPTSEMS

-1373 KHNGPVDKMKS
+1373 KYNAPVDKMKS
-1384 KLAKL
+1384 KLSKL
-1389 GIDGTQYGTSG
+1389 GIDASQYGTSG
-1400 VLPPVGKLKHC
+1400 VLPAVGKLKHA

-1417 EFFIKYYDKMSVGD
+1417 EFYIKYYDKMSVGD
-1431 KLVYFSALKGTV
+1431 KLVYFSALKGVV
-1443 KEIFPEGKEPTS
+1443 KEIFPEGKEPYS
-1455 EYRPNEKIHSF
+1455 EYRPEEKVHSF

-1475 MVSSVLILGS
+1475 MVTSVLTLGAI
-1485 LNKVL
+1485 NKVL

-1503 KWDPDL
+1503 KWDPNL

>member
-1 MGILNWFVKGF
+1 
-12 GVFYNI
+12 
-18 RLILPIR
+18 
-25 LLYEFQ
+25 
-31 MKNEVKRYDFNNRIS
+31 MKNEVKCYDFNNRIS

-57 KVKPFRLIKTPFFTP
+57 KVKPFRLLKTPFFTP
-72 FNKKD
+72 FNVKD

-84 FLMTKSFDQ
+84 FLMTKSLEQ
-93 SVNLINHPL
+93 SKQLIEHKL
-102 VSNLNMYNSYF
+102 ISNLNMFNSYF
-113 LEWNAMYLINS
+113 LEWNAMYLLKPNRIINDD
-124 NKIVNESLE
+124 LE
-133 VDDPYVSKV
+133 VDDVYNSKA
-142 YGNNPIVTESHFE
+142 YGNNPIMTESHFE
-155 DSGNLFF
+155 DSENLFF
-162 FSEATPEN
+162 FSEATPEG

-176 RKILYR
+176 RRILYR
-182 ERLRNY
+182 ERLRNFKE
-188 NAIKSRVANIK
+188 IKLRVNQIK
-199 EQCKY
+199 NECKY
-204 IRFTYPT
+204 IKYTYPT

-217 KNIYIDNHIYNKIFD
+217 KNIYVDNHIYNKIFTM
-232 ISEAYNRDKAVD
+232 SETYNRDKAID

-259 KGYTKKTVFIPVNEW
+259 NGYTRKTVLIPVNEW
-274 AGSIPTTSLF
+274 ASDIPTTALF

-297 RLFKKPTET
+297 RLFKKPKEN
-306 LDKLAGIDFVFLG
+306 LDKLAGIDFIFIG
-319 HTGWF
+319 HDSWF
-324 KMRMEDL
+324 KMKMEDL
-331 DMKNLNLFKANILKI
+331 DMKNLNLFKTNILKI
-346 RNNDIVEDNIPEDKD
+346 RNNDIVEDNVPEDKE

-376 IQVNNVSRASY
+376 IEVNNISRVREV
-387 IDPNA
+387 DPTV
-392 PIISVKQDEPKLI
+392 PIAAELKDAPKLVV
-405 TAKGITGADQVID
+405 AKSATGDTQVVD

-428 KINQSVETIV
+428 KINQSVEAIV
-438 DFTKNAEEA
+438 DYTKNAEEA
-447 EREMDNSVDLKELI
+447 EKEMDNSVDLKELI

-485 NDKFLKERI
+485 NDKFLKEKI
-494 ANATIA
+494 ANSTIA
-500 ELVATEDTP
+500 ELVAIEDTP
-509 LQSTNLS
+509 LQATDLS
-516 DKVESIDDE
+516 SKVETIDDE
-525 WSDLKKP
+525 WANLKKP

-550 LSQNKDIPMSVIDVS
+550 LSQNKDVPMSVIDVT

-656 NALIRSLTKLKENN
+656 NALIRALTKLKENN
-670 YKLDVK
+670 YKLEVK
-676 DGDAVASPSK
+676 DGDDVASPSK

-776 HEYAYTFMKPGTR
+776 HEYAYTFMKPGAR

-825 NLTEKRPTNTKNY
+825 NLSEKRPTNTKNY
-838 FRFSDGFLSF
+838 FRFNDGFLSF
-848 DDNYAPDAALLVN
+848 NDNYAPDAALLVN
-861 GLSVINTQE
+861 GLAVINTQE
-870 YSLTDIDTKAMWL
+870 YSLTDINTKAMWL

-996 SDVTTSDLSK
+996 ADVTTSDLSK

-1032 YSLDKRTYDKS
+1032 YSLDKRTYDKT

-1088 ASTLSITEAVTPFG
+1088 ANTLSITEALTPFG
-1102 TTHDDPFR
+1102 TTRDDPFR
-1110 TAMTFIQTAKH
+1110 TAMTFIQTSKH

-1126 EQHPLL
+1126 EQDPLL
-1132 VTNGADQALPYL
+1132 VSNGADQALPYL

-1154 WPAVVEEITDDYIII
+1154 WNAVVEEITNDYMII
-1169 ANKANKSEREFI
+1169 ANKSNPKEKEFI

-1195 FITIKLDTPK
+1195 FITIKLDTFK
-1205 KYKKGDSIK
+1205 NYKKGDSIK
-1214 PGDIVAYDKESYSDK
+1214 AGDIVAYDKSSYSNTV
-1229 IGIGN
+1229 GIGN

-1246 IMHTEKGFE
+1246 IMHTDKGFE
-1255 DSACISQDLS
+1255 DSAIISQDLS
-1265 TKMASEIV
+1265 KKMASEIV
-1273 LQVNVLLDGKD
+1273 LQVDVLMDAKD
-1284 IDIQCI
+1284 IDIQCV
-1290 EIGKP
+1290 EVGKE
-1295 LQEGEVM
+1295 LHEGEVI
-1302 MSYRS
+1302 MSYRA

-1315 DIINKMIQKNTG
+1315 DIINKMVQKNAG
-1327 DSSNELMDDIGKIK
+1327 SDSKELMDEIGKIK

-1365 KSLAAFVN
+1365 KSLASFVN
-1373 KHNGPVDKMKS
+1373 KYNGPVDKMKS
-1384 KLAKL
+1384 KLSKL
-1389 GIDGTQYGTSG
+1389 GIDGSQYGTSG

-1417 EFFIKYYDKMSVGD
+1417 EFYIKYHDKMSVGD
-1431 KLVYFSALKGTV
+1431 KLVYFSALKGVV
-1443 KEIFPEGKEPTS
+1443 KEIFPEGKEPYS
-1455 EYRPNEKIHSF
+1455 EYRPEEKVHSF
-1466 LPVGSVNAR
+1466 LPVGSINAR
-1475 MVSSVLILGS
+1475 MVTSVLTHGS
-1485 LNKVL
+1485 INKVL

-1503 KWDPDL
+1503 KWDPNS

>member
-1 MGILNWFVKGF
+1 
-12 GVFYNI
+12 
-18 RLILPIR
+18 
-25 LLYEFQ
+25 
-31 MKNEVKRYDFNNRIS
+31 
-46 EGGTTMPINID
+46 MPINID
-57 KVKPFRLIKTPFFTP
+57 KVKPFRLLKTPFFTP

-84 FLMTKSFDQ
+84 FLMTKSLEQ
-93 SVNLINHPL
+93 SKQLIEHKL
-102 VSNLNMYNSYF
+102 ISNLNMFNSYF
-113 LEWNAMYLINS
+113 LEWNAMYLLKPSRIIN
-124 NKIVNESLE
+124 KDLD
-133 VDDPYVSKV
+133 VDDVYNSKV
-142 YGNNPIVTESHFE
+142 YGNNPIMTESHFE
-155 DSGNLFF
+155 DSENLFF

-170 VLDVRL
+170 VLDARL
-176 RKILYR
+176 RKILYK
-182 ERLRNY
+182 ERLRNSKDVKLRL
-188 NAIKSRVANIK
+188 NRIKN
-199 EQCKY
+199 ECKY
-204 IRFTYPT
+204 IKYTYPT

-217 KNIYIDNHIYNKIFD
+217 KNIYVDNHIYNKIFTM
-232 ISEAYNRDKAVD
+232 SETYNRDKAID

-259 KGYTKKTVFIPVNEW
+259 KGYTKKTVLIPVNEW
-274 AGSIPTTSLF
+274 AGDIPTTSLF

-297 RLFKKPTET
+297 RLFKKPKEN
-306 LDKLAGIDFVFLG
+306 LDKLAGMDFIFIG
-319 HTGWF
+319 NNSWF
-324 KMRMEDL
+324 KMKMEDL
-331 DMKNLNLFKANILKI
+331 DMKNLNLFKTNILKI
-346 RNNDIVEDNIPEDKD
+346 RNNDIVEDNVPEDKE
-361 DIKTRLIG
+361 DIKTRLIS

-376 IQVNNVSRASY
+376 IEVNNVSRVQDV
-387 IDPNA
+387 DPTVPYKA
-392 PIISVKQDEPKLI
+392 EIKDQPKLI
-405 TAKGITGADQVID
+405 VAKGITGADQVID
-418 PTKIEKPTEE
+418 PTKIEKPTED
-428 KINQSVETIV
+428 KINQSVENIV
-438 DFTKNAEEA
+438 DYTKNAEEA
-447 EREMDNSVDLKELI
+447 EKEMDNSVDLKELI

-485 NDKFLKERI
+485 NDKFLKEKI
-494 ANATIA
+494 ANSTIA

-509 LQSTNLS
+509 LESTDLS
-516 DKVESIDDE
+516 KNVETIDDE
-525 WSDLKKP
+525 WANLKKP

-543 IMKCLHS
+543 IVKCLHS
-550 LSQNKDIPMSVIDVS
+550 LSQNKDVPMSVIDIS
-565 VEDRSTSEDSILTY
+565 TEDRSTSEDSIITY

-656 NALIRSLTKLKENN
+656 NALIRALTKLKENN
-670 YKLDVK
+670 YKLEIK
-676 DGDAVASPSK
+676 DDNDIPTPSK

-704 YVELSKIFNKV
+704 YVELSKIFNKI

-751 ITKDNQAITVPET
+751 ITKDNQSITVPEE
-764 GVSSALINHLGI
+764 GVSSSLINHLGI
-776 HEYAYTFMKPGTR
+776 HKYAYTFMKPGAR

-819 AAGVEY
+819 AAGIEY
-825 NLTEKRPTNTKNY
+825 NLSEKRPTNTKNY
-838 FRFSDGFLSF
+838 FRFNDGFLSF
-848 DDNYAPDAALLVN
+848 NDNYAPDAALLVN
-861 GLSVINTQE
+861 GLAVINTQE

-955 LVHFLYKSL
+955 LVHFLYKAL

-989 AVIDMAL
+989 VVIDMAL

-1032 YSLDKRTYDKS
+1032 YSLDKRTYDNT

-1049 MSTGFSATVGINRQS
+1049 MSTGFSATVGINRQA

-1088 ASTLSITEAVTPFG
+1088 ANTLSITEALTPFG
-1102 TTHDDPFR
+1102 TTRDDPFR
-1110 TAMTFIQTAKH
+1110 TAMTFIQTSKH
-1121 GMRTT
+1121 GMRTNS
-1126 EQHPLL
+1126 QDPLL

-1144 TSDTFAHKAK
+1144 TSDTFAHKTK
-1154 WPAVVEEITDDYIII
+1154 WDAVVEEVNDDYMII
-1169 ANKANKSEREFI
+1169 ANKSNRSEKEFI

-1195 FITIKLDTPK
+1195 FITIKLDLAK
-1205 KYKKGDSIK
+1205 NYKKGQTIK
-1214 PGDIVAYDKESYSDK
+1214 PGEIIAYDKDSYSDK
-1229 IGIGN
+1229 VGVGN

-1239 GTLTKIA
+1239 GTLTKVA
-1246 IMHTEKGFE
+1246 IMHTDKGFE
-1255 DSACISQDLS
+1255 DSAIISQDLS
-1265 TKMASEIV
+1265 EKMASEIV
-1273 LQVNVLLDGKD
+1273 LQVDVLMDAKD
-1284 IDIQCI
+1284 IDIQCV

-1295 LQEGEVM
+1295 LHEGEVI
-1302 MSYRS
+1302 MSYRA

-1315 DIINKMIQKNTG
+1315 DIINKMVSKNAG
-1327 DSSNELMDDIGKIK
+1327 AESKELMDEIGKIK

-1353 KVYSTIPTSEMS
+1353 KIYSTIPTSEMS

-1373 KHNGPVDKMKS
+1373 KYNAPIDKMKS
-1384 KLAKL
+1384 KLSKL
-1389 GIDGTQYGTSG
+1389 GIDSSQYGTSG
-1400 VLPPVGKLKHC
+1400 VLPAVGKLKHA

-1417 EFFIKYYDKMSVGD
+1417 EFYIKYYDKMSVGD
-1431 KLVYFSALKGTV
+1431 KLVYFSALKGVV
-1443 KEIFPEGKEPTS
+1443 KEIFPEGKEPYS
-1455 EYRPNEKIHSF
+1455 EYRPEEKVHSF

-1475 MVSSVLILGS
+1475 MVTSVLTLGAI
-1485 LNKVL
+1485 NKVL

-1503 KWDPDL
+1503 KWDPNL

>member
-1 MGILNWFVKGF
+1 
-12 GVFYNI
+12 
-18 RLILPIR
+18 
-25 LLYEFQ
+25 

-57 KVKPFRLIKTPFFTP
+57 KVKPFRLLKTPFFTP
-72 FNKKD
+72 FNVKD

-84 FLMTKSFDQ
+84 FLMTKSLEQ
-93 SVNLINHPL
+93 SKQLIEHKL
-102 VSNLNMYNSYF
+102 ISNLNMFNSYF
-113 LEWNAMYLINS
+113 LEWNAMYLLKPNRIINDD
-124 NKIVNESLE
+124 LE
-133 VDDPYVSKV
+133 VDDVYNSKA
-142 YGNNPIVTESHFE
+142 YGNNPIMTESHFE
-155 DSGNLFF
+155 DSENLFF
-162 FSEATPEN
+162 FSEATPEG

-176 RKILYR
+176 RRILYR
-182 ERLRNY
+182 ERLRNFKEVKLRV
-188 NAIKSRVANIK
+188 NQIKN
-199 EQCKY
+199 ECKY
-204 IRFTYPT
+204 IKYTYPT

-217 KNIYIDNHIYNKIFD
+217 KNIYVDNHIYNKIFTM
-232 ISEAYNRDKAVD
+232 SETYNRDKAID
-244 LLYALFDRFINNPNY
+244 LLYALFDRFINNANY
-259 KGYTKKTVFIPVNEW
+259 KSYTRKTVLIPVNEW
-274 AGSIPTTSLF
+274 ASDIPTTSLF

-297 RLFKKPTET
+297 RLFKKPKEN
-306 LDKLAGIDFVFLG
+306 LNKLAGIDFIFIG
-319 HTGWF
+319 NNSWF
-324 KMRMEDL
+324 KMKMEDL
-331 DMKNLNLFKANILKI
+331 DMKNLNLFKTNILKI
-346 RNNDIVEDNIPEDKD
+346 RNNDIVEDNVPEDKE

-376 IQVNNVSRASY
+376 IEVNNISRVHKV
-387 IDPNA
+387 DP
-392 PIISVKQDEPKLI
+392 ISPVTAAVKDQPQLVI
-405 TAKGITGADQVID
+405 AKSATGDTQVVD
-418 PTKIEKPTEE
+418 PTKIEKPTED
-428 KINQSVETIV
+428 KINQSVEAIV
-438 DFTKNAEEA
+438 DYTKNAEEA
-447 EREMDNSVDLKELI
+447 EKEMDNSVDLKELI

-485 NDKFLKERI
+485 NDKFLKEKI
-494 ANATIA
+494 ANSTIA

-509 LQSTNLS
+509 LQSTDLS
-516 DKVESIDDE
+516 SKVETIDDE
-525 WSDLKKP
+525 WANLKKP

-550 LSQNKDIPMSVIDVS
+550 LSQNKDIPMSVIDVT

-656 NALIRSLTKLKENN
+656 NALIRALTKLKENN

-676 DGDAVASPSK
+676 DGDAVATPSK

-738 VKVESDQGFMVIG
+738 VKVGSDQGFMVIG

-776 HEYAYTFMKPGTR
+776 HEYAYTFMKPGAR

-825 NLTEKRPTNTKNY
+825 NLSEKRPTNTKNY
-838 FRFSDGFLSF
+838 FRFNDGFLSF

-996 SDVTTSDLSK
+996 ADVTTSDLSK

-1032 YSLDKRTYDKS
+1032 YSLDKRTYDKT

-1088 ASTLSITEAVTPFG
+1088 ANTLSITEALTPFG
-1102 TTHDDPFR
+1102 TTRDDPFR
-1110 TAMTFIQTAKH
+1110 TAMTFIQTSKH

-1126 EQHPLL
+1126 EQDPLL
-1132 VTNGADQALPYL
+1132 VSNGADQALPYL

-1154 WPAVVEEITDDYIII
+1154 WNALVEEITNDYMII
-1169 ANKANKSEREFI
+1169 ANKSNPKEKEFI

-1195 FITIKLDTPK
+1195 FITIKLDTFK
-1205 KYKKGDSIK
+1205 NYKKGDSIK
-1214 PGDIVAYDKESYSDK
+1214 AGDIVAYDKSSYSDTV
-1229 IGIGN
+1229 GIGN

-1246 IMHTEKGFE
+1246 IMHTDKGFE
-1255 DSACISQDLS
+1255 DSAIISQDLS
-1265 TKMASEIV
+1265 KKMASEIV
-1273 LQVNVLLDGKD
+1273 LQVDVLMDAKD
-1284 IDIQCI
+1284 IDIQCV
-1290 EIGKP
+1290 EVGKE
-1295 LQEGEVM
+1295 LHEGEVI
-1302 MSYRS
+1302 MSYRA

-1315 DIINKMIQKNTG
+1315 DIINKMVQKNAG
-1327 DSSNELMDDIGKIK
+1327 SDSKELMDEIGKIK

-1365 KSLAAFVN
+1365 KSLASFVN
-1373 KHNGPVDKMKS
+1373 KYNGPVDKMKS
-1384 KLAKL
+1384 KLSKL
-1389 GIDGTQYGTSG
+1389 GIDGSQYGTSG

-1417 EFFIKYYDKMSVGD
+1417 EFYIKYHDKMSVGD
-1431 KLVYFSALKGTV
+1431 KLVYFSALKGVV
-1443 KEIFPEGKEPTS
+1443 KEIFPEGKEPYS
-1455 EYRPNEKIHSF
+1455 EYRPEEKVHSF
-1466 LPVGSVNAR
+1466 LPVGSINAR
-1475 MVSSVLILGS
+1475 MVSSVLTLGS
-1485 LNKVL
+1485 INKVL

-1503 KWDPDL
+1503 KWDPNP

>member
-1 MGILNWFVKGF
+1 
-12 GVFYNI
+12 
-18 RLILPIR
+18 
-25 LLYEFQ
+25 
-31 MKNEVKRYDFNNRIS
+31 
-46 EGGTTMPINID
+46 MPINID
-57 KVKPFRLIKTPFFTP
+57 KVKPFRLLKTPFFTP

-84 FLMTKSFDQ
+84 FLMTKSLEQ
-93 SVNLINHPL
+93 SKQLIEHPL
-102 VSNLNMYNSYF
+102 ISNLNMFNSYF
-113 LEWNAMYLINS
+113 LEWNAMYLLKPSRIIN
-124 NKIVNESLE
+124 KDLD
-133 VDDPYVSKV
+133 VDDVYNSKV
-142 YGNNPIVTESHFE
+142 YGNNPIMTESHFE
-155 DSGNLFF
+155 DSENLFF

-170 VLDVRL
+170 VLDTRL
-176 RKILYR
+176 RKILYK
-182 ERLRNY
+182 ERLRNSKDVKLRL
-188 NAIKSRVANIK
+188 NRIKN
-199 EQCKY
+199 ECKY
-204 IRFTYPT
+204 IKYTYPT

-217 KNIYIDNHIYNKIFD
+217 KNIYVDNHIYNKIFTM
-232 ISEAYNRDKAVD
+232 SETYNRDKAID

-259 KGYTKKTVFIPVNEW
+259 KGYIKKTVLIPVNEW
-274 AGSIPTTSLF
+274 AGDIPITSLF

-297 RLFKKPTET
+297 RLFKKPKEN
-306 LDKLAGIDFVFLG
+306 LDKLAGMDFIFIG
-319 HTGWF
+319 NNSWF
-324 KMRMEDL
+324 KMKMEDL
-331 DMKNLNLFKANILKI
+331 DMKNLNLFKTNILKI
-346 RNNDIVEDNIPEDKD
+346 RNNDIVEDNVPEDKE
-361 DIKTRLIG
+361 DIKTRLIS

-376 IQVNNVSRASY
+376 IEVNNVSR
-387 IDPNA
+387 
-392 PIISVKQDEPKLI
+392 VQDVDHTVPFKAEIKDQPKLI
-405 TAKGITGADQVID
+405 VAKGITGADQVID
-418 PTKIEKPTEE
+418 PTKIEKPTED
-428 KINQSVETIV
+428 KINQSVENIV
-438 DFTKNAEEA
+438 DYTKNAEEA
-447 EREMDNSVDLKELI
+447 EKEMDNSVDLKELI

-485 NDKFLKERI
+485 NDKFLKEKI
-494 ANATIA
+494 ANSTIA

-509 LQSTNLS
+509 LQSTDLS
-516 DKVESIDDE
+516 KNVETIDDE
-525 WSDLKKP
+525 WANLKKP

-543 IMKCLHS
+543 IVKCLHS
-550 LSQNKDIPMSVIDVS
+550 LSQNKDVPMSVIDIS
-565 VEDRSTSEDSILTY
+565 TEDRSTSEDSIITY

-656 NALIRSLTKLKENN
+656 NALIRALTKLKENN
-670 YKLDVK
+670 YKLEIK
-676 DGDAVASPSK
+676 DDNDIPTPSK

-704 YVELSKIFNKV
+704 YVELSKIFNKI
-715 TTSDGRVY
+715 TTTDGRVY

-738 VKVESDQGFMVIG
+738 VKIESDQGFMVVG
-751 ITKDNQAITVPET
+751 ITKDNNPITVPEE
-764 GVSSALINHLGI
+764 GVSSSLINHLGI
-776 HEYAYTFMKPGTR
+776 HKYAYTFMKPGAR

-819 AAGVEY
+819 AAGIEY

-838 FRFSDGFLSF
+838 FRFNDGFLSF
-848 DDNYAPDAALLVN
+848 NDSYAPDAALLVN
-861 GLSVINTQE
+861 GLAVINTQE

-955 LVHFLYKSL
+955 LVHFLYKAL

-1032 YSLDKRTYDKS
+1032 YSLDKRTYDNT

-1049 MSTGFSATVGINRQS
+1049 MSTGFSATVGINRQA

-1088 ASTLSITEAVTPFG
+1088 ANTLSITEALTPFG
-1102 TTHDDPFR
+1102 TTRDDPFR
-1110 TAMTFIQTAKH
+1110 TAMTFIQTSKH
-1121 GMRTT
+1121 GMRTNS
-1126 EQHPLL
+1126 QDPLL

-1144 TSDTFAHKAK
+1144 TSDTFAHKTK
-1154 WPAVVEEITDDYIII
+1154 WDAIVEEVNDDYMII
-1169 ANKANKSEREFI
+1169 ANKSNRSEKEFI

-1195 FITIKLDTPK
+1195 FITIKLDLAK
-1205 KYKKGDSIK
+1205 NYKKGQTIK
-1214 PGDIVAYDKESYSDK
+1214 PGEIIAYDKDSYSDK
-1229 IGIGN
+1229 VGVGN

-1239 GTLTKIA
+1239 GTLTKVA
-1246 IMHTEKGFE
+1246 IMHTDKGFE
-1255 DSACISQDLS
+1255 DSAIISQDLS
-1265 TKMASEIV
+1265 EKMASEIV
-1273 LQVNVLLDGKD
+1273 LQVDVLMDAKD
-1284 IDIQCI
+1284 IDIQCV

-1295 LQEGEVM
+1295 LHEGEVI
-1302 MSYRS
+1302 MSYRA

-1315 DIINKMIQKNTG
+1315 DIINKMVSKNAG
-1327 DSSNELMDDIGKIK
+1327 NESKELMDEIGKIK

-1353 KVYSTIPTSEMS
+1353 KIYSTIPTSEMS

-1373 KHNGPVDKMKS
+1373 KYNAPVDKMKS
-1384 KLAKL
+1384 KLSKL
-1389 GIDGTQYGTSG
+1389 GIDASQYGTSG
-1400 VLPPVGKLKHC
+1400 VLPAVGKLKHA

-1417 EFFIKYYDKMSVGD
+1417 EFYIKYYDKMSVGD
-1431 KLVYFSALKGTV
+1431 KLVYFSALKGVV
-1443 KEIFPEGKEPTS
+1443 KEIFPEGKEPYS
-1455 EYRPNEKIHSF
+1455 EYRPEEKVHSF

-1475 MVSSVLILGS
+1475 MVTSVLTLGAI
-1485 LNKVL
+1485 NKVL

-1503 KWDPDL
+1503 KWDPNL

>member
-1 MGILNWFVKGF
+1 
-12 GVFYNI
+12 
-18 RLILPIR
+18 
-25 LLYEFQ
+25 
-31 MKNEVKRYDFNNRIS
+31 
-46 EGGTTMPINID
+46 MPINID
-57 KVKPFRLIKTPFFTP
+57 KVKPFRLLKTPFFTP

-84 FLMTKSFDQ
+84 FLMTKSLEQ
-93 SVNLINHPL
+93 SKQLIEHPL
-102 VSNLNMYNSYF
+102 ISNLNMFNSYF
-113 LEWNAMYLINS
+113 LEWNAMYLLKPSRIIN
-124 NKIVNESLE
+124 KDLD
-133 VDDPYVSKV
+133 VDDVYNSKV
-142 YGNNPIVTESHFE
+142 YGNNPIMTESHFE
-155 DSGNLFF
+155 DSENLFF

-170 VLDVRL
+170 VLDTRL
-176 RKILYR
+176 RKILYK
-182 ERLRNY
+182 ERLRNSKDVKLRL
-188 NAIKSRVANIK
+188 NRIKN
-199 EQCKY
+199 ECKY
-204 IRFTYPT
+204 IKYTYPT

-217 KNIYIDNHIYNKIFD
+217 KNIYVDNHIYNKIFTM
-232 ISEAYNRDKAVD
+232 SETYNRDKAID

-259 KGYTKKTVFIPVNEW
+259 KGYTKKTVLIPVNEW
-274 AGSIPTTSLF
+274 AGDIPTTSLF

-297 RLFKKPTET
+297 RLFKKPKEN
-306 LDKLAGIDFVFLG
+306 LDKLSGMDFIFIG
-319 HTGWF
+319 NNSWF
-324 KMRMEDL
+324 KMKMEDL
-331 DMKNLNLFKANILKI
+331 DMKNLNLFKTNILKI
-346 RNNDIVEDNIPEDKD
+346 RNNDIVEDNVPEDKD
-361 DIKTRLIG
+361 DIKTRLIS

-376 IQVNNVSRASY
+376 IEVNNVSRVQDV
-387 IDPNA
+387 DPTVPYKA
-392 PIISVKQDEPKLI
+392 EIKDQPKLI
-405 TAKGITGADQVID
+405 VAKGITGADQVID
-418 PTKIEKPTEE
+418 PTKIEKPTED
-428 KINQSVETIV
+428 KINQSVENIV
-438 DFTKNAEEA
+438 DYTKNAEEA
-447 EREMDNSVDLKELI
+447 EKEMDNSVDLKELI

-485 NDKFLKERI
+485 NDKFLKEKI
-494 ANATIA
+494 ANSTIA

-509 LQSTNLS
+509 LQSTDLS
-516 DKVESIDDE
+516 KNVETIDDE
-525 WSDLKKP
+525 WANLKKP

-543 IMKCLHS
+543 IVKCLHS
-550 LSQNKDIPMSVIDVS
+550 LSQNKDVPMSVIDIS
-565 VEDRSTSEDSILTY
+565 TEDRSTSEDSIITY

-620 NLPIIKTDEDTV
+620 NLPIIKTNEDTV

-656 NALIRSLTKLKENN
+656 NALIRALTKLKENN
-670 YKLDVK
+670 YKLEIK
-676 DGDAVASPSK
+676 DDNDIPTPSK

-704 YVELSKIFNKV
+704 YVELSKIFNKI

-738 VKVESDQGFMVIG
+738 VKIESDQGFMVVG
-751 ITKDNQAITVPET
+751 ITKDNQPITVPEE
-764 GVSSALINHLGI
+764 GVSSSLINHLGI
-776 HEYAYTFMKPGTR
+776 HKYAYTFMKPGAR

-819 AAGVEY
+819 AADIEY
-825 NLTEKRPTNTKNY
+825 NLSEKRPTNTKNY
-838 FRFSDGFLSF
+838 FRFNDGFLSF
-848 DDNYAPDAALLVN
+848 NDSYAPDAALLVN
-861 GLSVINTQE
+861 GLAVINTQE

-955 LVHFLYKSL
+955 LVHFLYKAL

-1032 YSLDKRTYDKS
+1032 YSLDKRTYDNT

-1049 MSTGFSATVGINRQS
+1049 MSTGFSATVGINRQA

-1088 ASTLSITEAVTPFG
+1088 ANTLSITEALTPFG
-1102 TTHDDPFR
+1102 TTRDDPFR
-1110 TAMTFIQTAKH
+1110 TAMTFIQTSKH
-1121 GMRTT
+1121 GMRTNS
-1126 EQHPLL
+1126 QDPLL

-1144 TSDTFAHKAK
+1144 TSDTFAHKTK
-1154 WPAVVEEITDDYIII
+1154 WDAIVEEVNDDYMII
-1169 ANKANKSEREFI
+1169 ANKSNRSEKEFI

-1195 FITIKLDTPK
+1195 FITIKLDLAK
-1205 KYKKGDSIK
+1205 NYKKGQTIK
-1214 PGDIVAYDKESYSDK
+1214 PGEIIAYDKDSYSDK
-1229 IGIGN
+1229 VGVGN

-1239 GTLTKIA
+1239 GTLTKVA
-1246 IMHTEKGFE
+1246 IMHTDKGFE
-1255 DSACISQDLS
+1255 DSAIISQDLS
-1265 TKMASEIV
+1265 EKMASEIV
-1273 LQVNVLLDGKD
+1273 LQVDVLMDAKD
-1284 IDIQCI
+1284 IDIQCV

-1295 LQEGEVM
+1295 LHEGEVI
-1302 MSYRS
+1302 MSYRA

-1315 DIINKMIQKNTG
+1315 DIINKMVSKNAG
-1327 DSSNELMDDIGKIK
+1327 NESKELMDEIGKIK

-1353 KVYSTIPTSEMS
+1353 KIYSTIPTSEMS

-1373 KHNGPVDKMKS
+1373 KYNAPIDKMKS
-1384 KLAKL
+1384 KLSKL
-1389 GIDGTQYGTSG
+1389 GIDASQYGTSG
-1400 VLPPVGKLKHC
+1400 VLPAVGKLKHA

-1417 EFFIKYYDKMSVGD
+1417 EFYIKYYDKMSVGD
-1431 KLVYFSALKGTV
+1431 KLVYFSALKGVV
-1443 KEIFPEGKEPTS
+1443 KEIFPEGKEPYS
-1455 EYRPNEKIHSF
+1455 EYRPEEKVHSF
-1466 LPVGSVNAR
+1466 LPIGSVNAR
-1475 MVSSVLILGS
+1475 MVTSVLTLGAI
-1485 LNKVL
+1485 NKVL

-1503 KWDPDL
+1503 KWDPNL

>member
-1 MGILNWFVKGF
+1 
-12 GVFYNI
+12 
-18 RLILPIR
+18 
-25 LLYEFQ
+25 

-57 KVKPFRLIKTPFFTP
+57 KVKPFRLLKTPFFTP
-72 FNKKD
+72 FNVKD

-84 FLMTKSFDQ
+84 FLMTKSLEQ
-93 SVNLINHPL
+93 SKQLIEHKL
-102 VSNLNMYNSYF
+102 ISNLNMFNSYF
-113 LEWNAMYLINS
+113 LEWNAMYLLKPNRIINDD
-124 NKIVNESLE
+124 LE
-133 VDDPYVSKV
+133 VDDVYNSKA
-142 YGNNPIVTESHFE
+142 YGNNPIMTESHFE
-155 DSGNLFF
+155 DSENLFF
-162 FSEATPEN
+162 FSEATPEG

-176 RKILYR
+176 RRILYR
-182 ERLRNY
+182 ERLRNFKEVKLRV
-188 NAIKSRVANIK
+188 NRIKD
-199 EQCKY
+199 ECKY
-204 IRFTYPT
+204 IKYTYPT

-217 KNIYIDNHIYNKIFD
+217 KNIYVDNHIYNKIFTM
-232 ISEAYNRDKAVD
+232 SETYNRDKAID
-244 LLYALFDRFINNPNY
+244 LLYALFDRFINNANY
-259 KGYTKKTVFIPVNEW
+259 DSYTRKTVFIPVNEW
-274 AGSIPTTSLF
+274 ASDIPTTSLF

-297 RLFKKPTET
+297 RLFKKPKEN
-306 LDKLAGIDFVFLG
+306 LNKLAGIDFIFIG
-319 HTGWF
+319 NNSWF
-324 KMRMEDL
+324 KMKMEDL
-331 DMKNLNLFKANILKI
+331 DMKNLNLFKTNILKI
-346 RNNDIVEDNIPEDKD
+346 RNNDIVEDNVPEDKE

-376 IQVNNVSRASY
+376 IEVNNISRVHKV
-387 IDPNA
+387 DP
-392 PIISVKQDEPKLI
+392 ISPVVAAVKDQPQLVI
-405 TAKGITGADQVID
+405 AKSATGDTQVVD
-418 PTKIEKPTEE
+418 PTKIEKPAED
-428 KINQSVETIV
+428 KINQSVEAIV
-438 DFTKNAEEA
+438 DYTKNAEEA
-447 EREMDNSVDLKELI
+447 EKEMDNSVDLKELI

-485 NDKFLKERI
+485 NDKFLKEKI
-494 ANATIA
+494 ANSTIA

-509 LQSTNLS
+509 LQSTDLS
-516 DKVESIDDE
+516 SKVETIDDE
-525 WSDLKKP
+525 WANLKKP

-550 LSQNKDIPMSVIDVS
+550 LSQNKDIPMSVIDVT

-656 NALIRSLTKLKENN
+656 NALIRALTKLKENN
-670 YKLDVK
+670 YKLEVK

-738 VKVESDQGFMVIG
+738 VKVESDQGFMVVG

-776 HEYAYTFMKPGTR
+776 HEYAYTFMKPGAR

-825 NLTEKRPTNTKNY
+825 NLSEKRPTNTKNY
-838 FRFSDGFLSF
+838 FRFNDGFLSF
-848 DDNYAPDAALLVN
+848 NDNYAPDAALLVN

-996 SDVTTSDLSK
+996 ADVTTSDLSK

-1032 YSLDKRTYDKS
+1032 YSLDKRTYDKT

-1088 ASTLSITEAVTPFG
+1088 ANTLSITEALTPFG
-1102 TTHDDPFR
+1102 TTRDDPFR
-1110 TAMTFIQTAKH
+1110 TAMTFIQTSKH

-1126 EQHPLL
+1126 SQDPLL
-1132 VTNGADQALPYL
+1132 VSNGADQALPYL

-1154 WPAVVEEITDDYIII
+1154 WNAVVEEITNDYMII
-1169 ANKANKSEREFI
+1169 ANKSNPKEKEFI

-1195 FITIKLDTPK
+1195 FITIKLDTFK
-1205 KYKKGDSIK
+1205 NYKKGDSIK
-1214 PGDIVAYDKESYSDK
+1214 AGDIIAYDKSSYSDTV
-1229 IGIGN
+1229 GIGN

-1246 IMHTEKGFE
+1246 IMHTDKGFE
-1255 DSACISQDLS
+1255 DSAIISQDLS
-1265 TKMASEIV
+1265 KKMASEIV
-1273 LQVNVLLDGKD
+1273 LQVDVLMDAKD
-1284 IDIQCI
+1284 IDIQCV
-1290 EIGKP
+1290 EVGKE
-1295 LQEGEVM
+1295 LHEGEVI
-1302 MSYRS
+1302 MSYRA

-1315 DIINKMIQKNTG
+1315 DIINKMVQKNAG
-1327 DSSNELMDDIGKIK
+1327 SDSKELMDEIGKIK

-1365 KSLAAFVN
+1365 KSLASFVN
-1373 KHNGPVDKMKS
+1373 KYNGPVDKMKS
-1384 KLAKL
+1384 KLSKL
-1389 GIDGTQYGTSG
+1389 GIDGSQYGTSG

-1417 EFFIKYYDKMSVGD
+1417 EFYIKYHDKMSVGD
-1431 KLVYFSALKGTV
+1431 KLVYFSALKGVV
-1443 KEIFPEGKEPTS
+1443 KEIFPEGKEPYS
-1455 EYRPNEKIHSF
+1455 EYRPDEKVHSF
-1466 LPVGSVNAR
+1466 LPVGSINAR
-1475 MVSSVLILGS
+1475 MVSSVLTLGS
-1485 LNKVL
+1485 INKVL

-1503 KWDPDL
+1503 KWDPNP

>member
-1 MGILNWFVKGF
+1 
-12 GVFYNI
+12 
-18 RLILPIR
+18 
-25 LLYEFQ
+25 
-31 MKNEVKRYDFNNRIS
+31 MKNEVNRYDFNNRIS

-57 KVKPFRLIKTPFFTP
+57 KVKPFRLLKTPFFTP

-84 FLMTKSFDQ
+84 FLMTKSLEQ
-93 SVNLINHPL
+93 SKQLIEHKL
-102 VSNLNMYNSYF
+102 ISNLNMFNSYF
-113 LEWNAMYLINS
+113 LEWNAMYLLKPSRIIN
-124 NKIVNESLE
+124 KDLD
-133 VDDPYVSKV
+133 VDDVYNSKV
-142 YGNNPIVTESHFE
+142 YGNNPIMTESHFE
-155 DSGNLFF
+155 DSENLFF

-170 VLDVRL
+170 VLDTRL
-176 RKILYR
+176 RKILYK
-182 ERLRNY
+182 ERLRNSKDVKLRL
-188 NAIKSRVANIK
+188 NRIKN
-199 EQCKY
+199 ECKY
-204 IRFTYPT
+204 IKYTYPT

-217 KNIYIDNHIYNKIFD
+217 KNIYVDNHIYNKIFTM
-232 ISEAYNRDKAVD
+232 SETYNRDKAID

-259 KGYTKKTVFIPVNEW
+259 KGYTKKTVLIPVNEW
-274 AGSIPTTSLF
+274 AGDIPTTSLF

-297 RLFKKPTET
+297 RLFKKPKEN
-306 LDKLAGIDFVFLG
+306 LDKLAGMDFIFIG
-319 HTGWF
+319 NNSWF
-324 KMRMEDL
+324 KMKMEDL
-331 DMKNLNLFKANILKI
+331 DMKNLNLFKTNILKI
-346 RNNDIVEDNIPEDKD
+346 RNNDIVEDNVPEDKE
-361 DIKTRLIG
+361 DIKTRLIS

-376 IQVNNVSRASY
+376 IEVNNVSRVQDV
-387 IDPNA
+387 DPTVPYKA
-392 PIISVKQDEPKLI
+392 EIKDQPKLI
-405 TAKGITGADQVID
+405 VAKGITGADQVID
-418 PTKIEKPTEE
+418 PTKIEKPTED
-428 KINQSVETIV
+428 KINQSVENIV
-438 DFTKNAEEA
+438 DYTKNAEEA
-447 EREMDNSVDLKELI
+447 EKEMDNSVDLKELI

-485 NDKFLKERI
+485 NDKFLKEKI
-494 ANATIA
+494 ANSTIA

-509 LQSTNLS
+509 LQSTDLS
-516 DKVESIDDE
+516 KNVETIDDE
-525 WSDLKKP
+525 WANLKKP

-543 IMKCLHS
+543 IVKCLHS
-550 LSQNKDIPMSVIDVS
+550 LSQNKDVPMSVIDIS
-565 VEDRSTSEDSILTY
+565 TEDRSTSEDSIITY

-656 NALIRSLTKLKENN
+656 NALIRALTKLKENN
-670 YKLDVK
+670 YKLEVK
-676 DGDAVASPSK
+676 DDNDIPTPSK

-704 YVELSKIFNKV
+704 YVELSKIFNKI

-738 VKVESDQGFMVIG
+738 VKVESDQGFMVVG
-751 ITKDNQAITVPET
+751 ITKDNQSITVPEE

-776 HEYAYTFMKPGTR
+776 HKYAYTFMKPGAR

-819 AAGVEY
+819 AAGIEY
-825 NLTEKRPTNTKNY
+825 NLSEKRPTNTKNY
-838 FRFSDGFLSF
+838 FRFNDGFLSF
-848 DDNYAPDAALLVN
+848 NDSYAPDAALLVN
-861 GLSVINTQE
+861 GLAVINTQE

-955 LVHFLYKSL
+955 LVHFLYKAL

-1032 YSLDKRTYDKS
+1032 YSLDKRTYDNT

-1049 MSTGFSATVGINRQS
+1049 MSTGFSATVGINRQA

-1088 ASTLSITEAVTPFG
+1088 TNTLSITEALTPFG
-1102 TTHDDPFR
+1102 TTRDDPFR
-1110 TAMTFIQTAKH
+1110 TAMTFIQTSKH
-1121 GMRTT
+1121 GMRTNS
-1126 EQHPLL
+1126 QDPLL

-1144 TSDTFAHKAK
+1144 TSDTFAHKTK
-1154 WPAVVEEITDDYIII
+1154 WDAIVEEVNDDYMII
-1169 ANKANKSEREFI
+1169 ANKSNRSEKEFI

-1195 FITIKLDTPK
+1195 FITIKLDLAK
-1205 KYKKGDSIK
+1205 NYKKGQTIK
-1214 PGDIVAYDKESYSDK
+1214 PGEIIAYDKDSYSDK
-1229 IGIGN
+1229 VGVGN

-1239 GTLTKIA
+1239 GTLTKVA
-1246 IMHTEKGFE
+1246 IMHTDKGFE
-1255 DSACISQDLS
+1255 DSAIISQDLS
-1265 TKMASEIV
+1265 EKMASEIV
-1273 LQVNVLLDGKD
+1273 LQVDVLMDAKD
-1284 IDIQCI
+1284 IDIQCV

-1295 LQEGEVM
+1295 LHEGEVI
-1302 MSYRS
+1302 MSYRA

-1315 DIINKMIQKNTG
+1315 DIINKMVSKNAG
-1327 DSSNELMDDIGKIK
+1327 NESKELMDEIGKIK

-1353 KVYSTIPTSEMS
+1353 KIYSTIPTSEMS

-1373 KHNGPVDKMKS
+1373 KYNAPIDKMKS
-1384 KLAKL
+1384 KLSKL
-1389 GIDGTQYGTSG
+1389 GIDASQYGTSG
-1400 VLPPVGKLKHC
+1400 VLPAVGKLKHA

-1417 EFFIKYYDKMSVGD
+1417 EFYIKYYDKMSVGD
-1431 KLVYFSALKGTV
+1431 KLVYFSALKGVV
-1443 KEIFPEGKEPTS
+1443 KEIFPEGKEPYS
-1455 EYRPNEKIHSF
+1455 EYRPEEKVHSF

-1475 MVSSVLILGS
+1475 MVTSVLTLGAI
-1485 LNKVL
+1485 NKVL

-1503 KWDPDL
+1503 KWDPNL

>member
-1 MGILNWFVKGF
+1 
-12 GVFYNI
+12 
-18 RLILPIR
+18 
-25 LLYEFQ
+25 
-31 MKNEVKRYDFNNRIS
+31 
-46 EGGTTMPINID
+46 MPINID
-57 KVKPFRLIKTPFFTP
+57 KVKPFRLLKTPFFTP

-84 FLMTKSFDQ
+84 FLMTKSLEQ
-93 SVNLINHPL
+93 SKQLIEHPL
-102 VSNLNMYNSYF
+102 ISNLNMFNSYF
-113 LEWNAMYLINS
+113 LEWNAMYLLKPSRIIN
-124 NKIVNESLE
+124 KDLD
-133 VDDPYVSKV
+133 VDDVYNSKV
-142 YGNNPIVTESHFE
+142 YGNNPIMTESHFE
-155 DSGNLFF
+155 DSENLFF

-170 VLDVRL
+170 VLDTRL
-176 RKILYR
+176 RKILYK
-182 ERLRNY
+182 ERLRNSKDVKLRL
-188 NAIKSRVANIK
+188 NRIKN
-199 EQCKY
+199 ECKY
-204 IRFTYPT
+204 IKYTYPT

-217 KNIYIDNHIYNKIFD
+217 KNIYVDNHIYNKIFTM
-232 ISEAYNRDKAVD
+232 SETYNRDKAID

-259 KGYTKKTVFIPVNEW
+259 KGYTKKTVLIPVNEW
-274 AGSIPTTSLF
+274 AGDIPTTSLF

-297 RLFKKPTET
+297 RLFKKPKEN
-306 LDKLAGIDFVFLG
+306 LDKLAGMDFIFIG
-319 HTGWF
+319 NNSWF
-324 KMRMEDL
+324 KMKMEDL
-331 DMKNLNLFKANILKI
+331 DMKNLNLFKTNILKI
-346 RNNDIVEDNIPEDKD
+346 RNNDIVEDNVPEDKE
-361 DIKTRLIG
+361 DIKTRLIS

-376 IQVNNVSRASY
+376 IEVNNVSRVQDV
-387 IDPNA
+387 DPTVPYKA
-392 PIISVKQDEPKLI
+392 EIKDQPKLI
-405 TAKGITGADQVID
+405 VAKGITGADQVID
-418 PTKIEKPTEE
+418 PTKIEKPTED
-428 KINQSVETIV
+428 KINQSVENIV
-438 DFTKNAEEA
+438 DYTKNAEEA
-447 EREMDNSVDLKELI
+447 EKEMDNSVDLKELI

-485 NDKFLKERI
+485 NDKFLKEKI
-494 ANATIA
+494 ANSTIA

-509 LQSTNLS
+509 LQSTDLS
-516 DKVESIDDE
+516 KNVETIDDE
-525 WSDLKKP
+525 WANLKKP

-543 IMKCLHS
+543 IVKCLHS
-550 LSQNKDIPMSVIDVS
+550 LSQNKDVPMSVIDIS
-565 VEDRSTSEDSILTY
+565 TEDRSTSEDSIITY

-656 NALIRSLTKLKENN
+656 NALIRALTKLKENN
-670 YKLDVK
+670 YKLEIK
-676 DGDAVASPSK
+676 DDNDIPTPSK

-704 YVELSKIFNKV
+704 YVELSKIFNKI
-715 TTSDGRVY
+715 TTTDGRVY

-738 VKVESDQGFMVIG
+738 VKIESDQGFMVVG
-751 ITKDNQAITVPET
+751 ITKDNQPITVPEE
-764 GVSSALINHLGI
+764 GVSSSLINHLGI
-776 HEYAYTFMKPGTR
+776 HKYAYTFMKPGAR

-819 AAGVEY
+819 AAGIEY

-838 FRFSDGFLSF
+838 FRFNDGFLSF
-848 DDNYAPDAALLVN
+848 NDNYAPDAALLVN
-861 GLSVINTQE
+861 GLAVINTQE

-955 LVHFLYKSL
+955 LVHFLYKTL

-1032 YSLDKRTYDKS
+1032 YSLDKRTYDNT

-1049 MSTGFSATVGINRQS
+1049 MSTGFSATVGINRQA

-1088 ASTLSITEAVTPFG
+1088 ANTLSITEALTPFG
-1102 TTHDDPFR
+1102 TTRDDPFR
-1110 TAMTFIQTAKH
+1110 TAMTFIQTSKH
-1121 GMRTT
+1121 GMRTNS
-1126 EQHPLL
+1126 QDPLL

-1144 TSDTFAHKAK
+1144 TSDTFAHKTK
-1154 WPAVVEEITDDYIII
+1154 WDAIVEEVNDDYMII
-1169 ANKANKSEREFI
+1169 ANKSNRSEKEFI

-1195 FITIKLDTPK
+1195 FITIKLDLAK
-1205 KYKKGDSIK
+1205 NYKKGQTIK
-1214 PGDIVAYDKESYSDK
+1214 PGEIIAYDKDSYSDK
-1229 IGIGN
+1229 VGVGN

-1239 GTLTKIA
+1239 GTLTKVA
-1246 IMHTEKGFE
+1246 IMHTDKGFE
-1255 DSACISQDLS
+1255 DSAIISQDLS
-1265 TKMASEIV
+1265 EKMASEIV
-1273 LQVNVLLDGKD
+1273 LQVDVLMDAKD
-1284 IDIQCI
+1284 IDIQCV

-1295 LQEGEVM
+1295 LHEGEVI
-1302 MSYRS
+1302 MSYRA

-1315 DIINKMIQKNTG
+1315 DIINKMVSKNAG
-1327 DSSNELMDDIGKIK
+1327 NESKELMDEIGKIK

-1353 KVYSTIPTSEMS
+1353 KIYSTIPTSEMS

-1373 KHNGPVDKMKS
+1373 KYNAPVDKMKS
-1384 KLAKL
+1384 KLSKL
-1389 GIDGTQYGTSG
+1389 GIDASQYGTSG
-1400 VLPPVGKLKHC
+1400 VLPAVGKLKHA

-1417 EFFIKYYDKMSVGD
+1417 EFYIKYYDKMSVGD
-1431 KLVYFSALKGTV
+1431 KLVYFSALKGVV
-1443 KEIFPEGKEPTS
+1443 KEIFPEGKEPYS
-1455 EYRPNEKIHSF
+1455 EYRPEEKVHSF
-1466 LPVGSVNAR
+1466 LPVGSVNVR
-1475 MVSSVLILGS
+1475 MVTSVLTLGAI
-1485 LNKVL
+1485 NKVL

-1503 KWDPDL
+1503 KWDPNL

>member
-1 MGILNWFVKGF
+1 
-12 GVFYNI
+12 
-18 RLILPIR
+18 
-25 LLYEFQ
+25 

-57 KVKPFRLIKTPFFTP
+57 KVKPFRLLKTPFFTP
-72 FNKKD
+72 FNVKD

-84 FLMTKSFDQ
+84 FLMTKSLEQ
-93 SVNLINHPL
+93 SKQLIEHKL
-102 VSNLNMYNSYF
+102 ISNLNMFNSYF
-113 LEWNAMYLINS
+113 LEWNAMYLLKPSRIIN
-124 NKIVNESLE
+124 KDLE
-133 VDDPYVSKV
+133 VDDVYNSKA
-142 YGNNPIVTESHFE
+142 YGNNPIMTESHFE
-155 DSGNLFF
+155 DSENLFF

-176 RKILYR
+176 RRILYR
-182 ERLRNY
+182 ERLRNFKEVKLRV
-188 NAIKSRVANIK
+188 NRIKD
-199 EQCKY
+199 ECKY
-204 IRFTYPT
+204 IKYTYPT

-217 KNIYIDNHIYNKIFD
+217 KNIYVDNHIYNKIFTM
-232 ISEAYNRDKAVD
+232 SETYNRDKAID
-244 LLYALFDRFINNPNY
+244 LLYALFDRFINNANY
-259 KGYTKKTVFIPVNEW
+259 KSYTRKTVLIPVNEW
-274 AGSIPTTSLF
+274 ASDIPTTSLF

-297 RLFKKPTET
+297 RLFKKPKEN
-306 LDKLAGIDFVFLG
+306 LNKLAGIDFIFIG
-319 HTGWF
+319 NNSWF
-324 KMRMEDL
+324 KMKMEDL
-331 DMKNLNLFKANILKI
+331 DIKNLNLFKTNILKI
-346 RNNDIVEDNIPEDKD
+346 RNNDIVEDNVPEDKE

-376 IQVNNVSRASY
+376 IEVNNISRVHKV
-387 IDPNA
+387 DP
-392 PIISVKQDEPKLI
+392 ISPVVAAVKDQPQLVI
-405 TAKGITGADQVID
+405 AKSATGDSQVVD
-418 PTKIEKPTEE
+418 PTKIEKPTED
-428 KINQSVETIV
+428 KINQSVEAIV
-438 DFTKNAEEA
+438 DYTKNAEEA
-447 EREMDNSVDLKELI
+447 EKEMDNSVDLKELI

-485 NDKFLKERI
+485 NDKFLKEKI
-494 ANATIA
+494 ANSTIA

-509 LQSTNLS
+509 LQSTDLS
-516 DKVESIDDE
+516 SKVETIDDE
-525 WSDLKKP
+525 WANLKKP

-550 LSQNKDIPMSVIDVS
+550 LSQNKDIPMSVIDVA

-656 NALIRSLTKLKENN
+656 NALIRALTKLKENN

-715 TTSDGRVY
+715 TTSDGRIY

-776 HEYAYTFMKPGTR
+776 HEYAYTFMKPGAR

-825 NLTEKRPTNTKNY
+825 NLSEKRPTNTKNY
-838 FRFSDGFLSF
+838 FKFNDGFLSF
-848 DDNYAPDAALLVN
+848 NDNYAPDAALLVN

-996 SDVTTSDLSK
+996 ADVTTSDLSK

-1032 YSLDKRTYDKS
+1032 YSLDKRTYDKT

-1088 ASTLSITEAVTPFG
+1088 ANTLSITEALTPFG
-1102 TTHDDPFR
+1102 TTRDDPFR
-1110 TAMTFIQTAKH
+1110 TAMTFIQTSKH

-1126 EQHPLL
+1126 EQDPLL
-1132 VTNGADQALPYL
+1132 VSNGADQALPYL

-1154 WPAVVEEITDDYIII
+1154 WNAVVEEITNDYMII
-1169 ANKANKSEREFI
+1169 ANKSNPKEKEFI

-1195 FITIKLDTPK
+1195 FITIKLETFK
-1205 KYKKGDSIK
+1205 NYKKGDSIK
-1214 PGDIVAYDKESYSDK
+1214 AGDIVAYDKSSYSDTV
-1229 IGIGN
+1229 GIGN

-1246 IMHTEKGFE
+1246 IMHTDKGFE
-1255 DSACISQDLS
+1255 DSAIISQDLS
-1265 TKMASEIV
+1265 KKMASEIV
-1273 LQVNVLLDGKD
+1273 LQVDVLMDAKD
-1284 IDIQCI
+1284 IDIQCV
-1290 EIGKP
+1290 EVGKE
-1295 LQEGEVM
+1295 LHEGEVI
-1302 MSYRS
+1302 MSYRA

-1315 DIINKMIQKNTG
+1315 DIINKMVQKNAG
-1327 DSSNELMDDIGKIK
+1327 SDSKELMDEIGKIK

-1365 KSLAAFVN
+1365 KSLASFVN
-1373 KHNGPVDKMKS
+1373 KYNGPVDKMKS
-1384 KLAKL
+1384 KLSKL
-1389 GIDGTQYGTSG
+1389 GIDGSQYGTSG

-1417 EFFIKYYDKMSVGD
+1417 EFYIKYHDKMSVGD
-1431 KLVYFSALKGTV
+1431 KLVYFSALKGVV
-1443 KEIFPEGKEPTS
+1443 KEIFPEGKEPYS
-1455 EYRPNEKIHSF
+1455 EYRPEEKVHSF
-1466 LPVGSVNAR
+1466 LPVGSINAR
-1475 MVSSVLILGS
+1475 MVSSVLTLGS
-1485 LNKVL
+1485 INKVL

-1503 KWDPDL
+1503 KWDPNP

>member
-1 MGILNWFVKGF
+1 
-12 GVFYNI
+12 
-18 RLILPIR
+18 
-25 LLYEFQ
+25 
-31 MKNEVKRYDFNNRIS
+31 
-46 EGGTTMPINID
+46 MPINID
-57 KVKPFRLIKTPFFTP
+57 KVKPFRLLKTPFFTP

-84 FLMTKSFDQ
+84 FLMTKSLEQ
-93 SVNLINHPL
+93 SKQLIDHPL
-102 VSNLNMYNSYF
+102 ISNLNMFNSYF
-113 LEWNAMYLINS
+113 LEWNAMYLLKPSRIIN
-124 NKIVNESLE
+124 KDLD
-133 VDDPYVSKV
+133 VDDVYNSKV
-142 YGNNPIVTESHFE
+142 YGNNPIMTESHFE
-155 DSGNLFF
+155 DSENLFF

-170 VLDVRL
+170 VLDTRL
-176 RKILYR
+176 RKILYK
-182 ERLRNY
+182 ERLRNSKDVKLRL
-188 NAIKSRVANIK
+188 NRIKN
-199 EQCKY
+199 ECKY
-204 IRFTYPT
+204 IKYTYPT

-217 KNIYIDNHIYNKIFD
+217 KNIYVDNHIYNKIFTM
-232 ISEAYNRDKAVD
+232 SETYNRDKAID

-259 KGYTKKTVFIPVNEW
+259 KGYTKKTVLIPVNEW
-274 AGSIPTTSLF
+274 AGDIPTTSLF

-297 RLFKKPTET
+297 RLFKKPKEN
-306 LDKLAGIDFVFLG
+306 LDKLAGMDFIFIG
-319 HTGWF
+319 NNSWF
-324 KMRMEDL
+324 KMKMEDL
-331 DMKNLNLFKANILKI
+331 DMKNLNLFKTNILKI
-346 RNNDIVEDNIPEDKD
+346 RNNDIVEDNVPEDKE
-361 DIKTRLIG
+361 DIKTRLIS

-376 IQVNNVSRASY
+376 IEVNNVSRVQDV
-387 IDPNA
+387 DPTV
-392 PIISVKQDEPKLI
+392 PIKAEIKDQPKLI
-405 TAKGITGADQVID
+405 VAKGITGADQVID
-418 PTKIEKPTEE
+418 PTKIEKPTED
-428 KINQSVETIV
+428 KINQSVENIV
-438 DFTKNAEEA
+438 DYTKNAEEA
-447 EREMDNSVDLKELI
+447 EKEMDNSVDLKELI

-485 NDKFLKERI
+485 NDKFLKEKI
-494 ANATIA
+494 ANSTIA

-509 LQSTNLS
+509 LQSTDLS
-516 DKVESIDDE
+516 KNVETIDDE
-525 WSDLKKP
+525 WANLKKP

-550 LSQNKDIPMSVIDVS
+550 LSQNKDVPMSVIDVS
-565 VEDRSTSEDSILTY
+565 MEDRSTSEDSIITY

-656 NALIRSLTKLKENN
+656 NALIRALTKLKENN
-670 YKLDVK
+670 YKLEVK
-676 DGDAVASPSK
+676 DDNDIPTPSK

-704 YVELSKIFNKV
+704 YVELSKIFNKI

-738 VKVESDQGFMVIG
+738 VKVESDQGFMVVG
-751 ITKDNQAITVPET
+751 ITKDNQSITVPEE
-764 GVSSALINHLGI
+764 GVSSSLINHLGI
-776 HEYAYTFMKPGTR
+776 HKYAYTFMKPGAR

-819 AAGVEY
+819 AAGIEY
-825 NLTEKRPTNTKNY
+825 NLSEKRPTNTKNY
-838 FRFSDGFLSF
+838 FRFNDGFLSF
-848 DDNYAPDAALLVN
+848 NDSYAPDAALLVN
-861 GLSVINTQE
+861 GLAVINTQE

-955 LVHFLYKSL
+955 LVHFLYKAL

-1032 YSLDKRTYDKS
+1032 YSLDKRTYDNT

-1049 MSTGFSATVGINRQS
+1049 MSTGFSATVGINRQA

-1088 ASTLSITEAVTPFG
+1088 ANTLSITEALTPFG
-1102 TTHDDPFR
+1102 TTRDDPFR
-1110 TAMTFIQTAKH
+1110 TAMTFIQTSKH
-1121 GMRTT
+1121 GMRTNS
-1126 EQHPLL
+1126 QDPLL

-1144 TSDTFAHKAK
+1144 TSDTFAHKTK
-1154 WPAVVEEITDDYIII
+1154 WDAIVEEVNDDYMII
-1169 ANKANKSEREFI
+1169 ANKSNRSEKEFI

-1195 FITIKLDTPK
+1195 FITIKLDLAK
-1205 KYKKGDSIK
+1205 NYKKGQTIK
-1214 PGDIVAYDKESYSDK
+1214 PGEIIAYDKDSYSDK
-1229 IGIGN
+1229 VGVGN

-1239 GTLTKIA
+1239 GTLTKVA
-1246 IMHTEKGFE
+1246 IMHTDKGFE
-1255 DSACISQDLS
+1255 DSAIISQDLS
-1265 TKMASEIV
+1265 EKMASEIV
-1273 LQVNVLLDGKD
+1273 LQVDVLMDAKD
-1284 IDIQCI
+1284 IDIQCV

-1295 LQEGEVM
+1295 LHEGEVI
-1302 MSYRS
+1302 MSYRA

-1315 DIINKMIQKNTG
+1315 DIINKMVSKNAG
-1327 DSSNELMDDIGKIK
+1327 NESKELMDEIGKIK

-1353 KVYSTIPTSEMS
+1353 KIYSTIPTSEMS

-1373 KHNGPVDKMKS
+1373 KYNAPIDKMKS
-1384 KLAKL
+1384 KLSKL
-1389 GIDGTQYGTSG
+1389 GIDASQYGTSG
-1400 VLPPVGKLKHC
+1400 VLPAVGKLKHA

-1417 EFFIKYYDKMSVGD
+1417 EFYIKYYDKMSVGD
-1431 KLVYFSALKGTV
+1431 KLVYFSALKGVV
-1443 KEIFPEGKEPTS
+1443 KEIFPEGKEPYS
-1455 EYRPNEKIHSF
+1455 EYRPEEKVHSF

-1475 MVSSVLILGS
+1475 MVTSVLTLGAI
-1485 LNKVL
+1485 NKVL

-1503 KWDPDL
+1503 KWDPNL

>member
-1 MGILNWFVKGF
+1 
-12 GVFYNI
+12 
-18 RLILPIR
+18 
-25 LLYEFQ
+25 

-57 KVKPFRLIKTPFFTP
+57 KVKPFRLLKTPFFTP
-72 FNKKD
+72 FNVKD

-84 FLMTKSFDQ
+84 FLMTKSLEQ
-93 SVNLINHPL
+93 SKQLIEHKL
-102 VSNLNMYNSYF
+102 ISNLNMFNSYF
-113 LEWNAMYLINS
+113 LEWNAMYLLKPNRIINDD
-124 NKIVNESLE
+124 LE
-133 VDDPYVSKV
+133 VDDVYNSKA
-142 YGNNPIVTESHFE
+142 YGNNPIMTESHFE
-155 DSGNLFF
+155 DSENLFF
-162 FSEATPEN
+162 FSEATPEG

-176 RKILYR
+176 RRILYR
-182 ERLRNY
+182 ERLRNFKEVKLRV
-188 NAIKSRVANIK
+188 NQIKN
-199 EQCKY
+199 ECKY
-204 IRFTYPT
+204 IKYTYPT

-217 KNIYIDNHIYNKIFD
+217 KNIYVDNHIYNKIFTM
-232 ISEAYNRDKAVD
+232 SETYNRDKAID
-244 LLYALFDRFINNPNY
+244 LLYALFDRFINNANY
-259 KGYTKKTVFIPVNEW
+259 KSYTRKTVLIPVNEW
-274 AGSIPTTSLF
+274 ASDIPTTSLF

-297 RLFKKPTET
+297 RLFKKPKEN
-306 LDKLAGIDFVFLG
+306 LNKLAGIDFIFIG
-319 HTGWF
+319 NNSWF
-324 KMRMEDL
+324 KMKMEDL
-331 DMKNLNLFKANILKI
+331 DMKNLNLFKTNILKI
-346 RNNDIVEDNIPEDKD
+346 RNNDIVEDNVPEDKE

-376 IQVNNVSRASY
+376 IEVNNISRVHKV
-387 IDPNA
+387 DP
-392 PIISVKQDEPKLI
+392 ISPVVAAVKDQPQLVI
-405 TAKGITGADQVID
+405 AKSATGDTQVVD

-428 KINQSVETIV
+428 KINQSVEAIV
-438 DFTKNAEEA
+438 DYSKDAEEA
-447 EREMDNSVDLKELI
+447 EKEMDNSVDLKELI

-485 NDKFLKERI
+485 NDKFLKEKI
-494 ANATIA
+494 ANSTIA
-500 ELVATEDTP
+500 ELVAIEDTP
-509 LQSTNLS
+509 LQSTDLS
-516 DKVESIDDE
+516 SKVETIDDE
-525 WSDLKKP
+525 WANLKKP

-550 LSQNKDIPMSVIDVS
+550 LSQNKDIPMSVIDVT

-656 NALIRSLTKLKENN
+656 NALIRALTKLKENN
-670 YKLDVK
+670 YKLEVK
-676 DGDAVASPSK
+676 DGDDIPTPSK

-704 YVELSKIFNKV
+704 YVELAKIFNKI

-738 VKVESDQGFMVIG
+738 VKVESDKGFMVIG

-825 NLTEKRPTNTKNY
+825 NLSEKRPTNTKNY
-838 FRFSDGFLSF
+838 FRFNDGFLSF
-848 DDNYAPDAALLVN
+848 NDNYAPDAALLVN

-996 SDVTTSDLSK
+996 ADVTTSDLSK

-1032 YSLDKRTYDKS
+1032 YSLDKRTYDKT

-1088 ASTLSITEAVTPFG
+1088 ANTLSITEALTPFG
-1102 TTHDDPFR
+1102 TTRDDPFR
-1110 TAMTFIQTAKH
+1110 TAMTFIQTSKH

-1126 EQHPLL
+1126 EQDPLL
-1132 VTNGADQALPYL
+1132 VSNGADQALPYL

-1154 WPAVVEEITDDYIII
+1154 WNAVVEEITNDYMII
-1169 ANKANKSEREFI
+1169 ANKSNPKEKEFI

-1195 FITIKLDTPK
+1195 FITIKLDTFK
-1205 KYKKGDSIK
+1205 NYKKGDSIK
-1214 PGDIVAYDKESYSDK
+1214 AGDIVAYDKSSYSDTV
-1229 IGIGN
+1229 GIGN

-1246 IMHTEKGFE
+1246 IMHTDKGFE
-1255 DSACISQDLS
+1255 DSAIISQDLS
-1265 TKMASEIV
+1265 KKMASEIV
-1273 LQVNVLLDGKD
+1273 LQVDVLMDAKD
-1284 IDIQCI
+1284 IDIQCV
-1290 EIGKP
+1290 EVGKE
-1295 LQEGEVM
+1295 LHEGEVI
-1302 MSYRS
+1302 MSYRA

-1315 DIINKMIQKNTG
+1315 DIINKMVQKNAG
-1327 DSSNELMDDIGKIK
+1327 SDSKELMDEIGKIK

-1365 KSLAAFVN
+1365 KSLASFVN
-1373 KHNGPVDKMKS
+1373 KYNGPVDKMKS
-1384 KLAKL
+1384 KLSKL
-1389 GIDGTQYGTSG
+1389 GIDGSQYGTSG

-1417 EFFIKYYDKMSVGD
+1417 EFYIKYHDKMSVGD
-1431 KLVYFSALKGTV
+1431 KLVYFSALKGVV
-1443 KEIFPEGKEPTS
+1443 KEIFPEGKEPYS
-1455 EYRPNEKIHSF
+1455 EYRPDEKVHSF
-1466 LPVGSVNAR
+1466 LPVGSINAR
-1475 MVSSVLILGS
+1475 MVSSVLTLGS
-1485 LNKVL
+1485 INKIL

>member
-1 MGILNWFVKGF
+1 
-12 GVFYNI
+12 
-18 RLILPIR
+18 
-25 LLYEFQ
+25 
-31 MKNEVKRYDFNNRIS
+31 
-46 EGGTTMPINID
+46 MPINID
-57 KVKPFRLIKTPFFTP
+57 KVKPFRLLKTPFFTP

-84 FLMTKSFDQ
+84 FLMTKSLEQ
-93 SVNLINHPL
+93 SKQLIEHQL
-102 VSNLNMYNSYF
+102 ISNLNMFNSYF
-113 LEWNAMYLINS
+113 LEWNAMYLLKPSRIIN
-124 NKIVNESLE
+124 KDLD
-133 VDDPYVSKV
+133 VDDVYNSKV
-142 YGNNPIVTESHFE
+142 YGNNPIMTESHFE
-155 DSGNLFF
+155 DSENLFF

-170 VLDVRL
+170 VLDTRL
-176 RKILYR
+176 RKILYK
-182 ERLRNY
+182 ERLRNSKDVKLRL
-188 NAIKSRVANIK
+188 NRIKN
-199 EQCKY
+199 ECKY
-204 IRFTYPT
+204 IKYTYPT

-217 KNIYIDNHIYNKIFD
+217 KNIYVDNHIYNKIFTM
-232 ISEAYNRDKAVD
+232 SETYNRDKAID

-259 KGYTKKTVFIPVNEW
+259 KGYTKKTVLIPVNEW
-274 AGSIPTTSLF
+274 AGDIPTTSLF

-297 RLFKKPTET
+297 RLFKKPKEN
-306 LDKLAGIDFVFLG
+306 LDKLAGMDFIFIG
-319 HTGWF
+319 NNSWF
-324 KMRMEDL
+324 KMKMEDL
-331 DMKNLNLFKANILKI
+331 DMKNLNLFKTNILKI
-346 RNNDIVEDNIPEDKD
+346 RNNDIVEDNVPEDKE
-361 DIKTRLIG
+361 DIKTRLIS

-376 IQVNNVSRASY
+376 IEVNNVSRVQDA
-387 IDPNA
+387 DPTIPYKA
-392 PIISVKQDEPKLI
+392 EIKDQPKLI
-405 TAKGITGADQVID
+405 VAKGITGADQVID
-418 PTKIEKPTEE
+418 PTKIEKPTED
-428 KINQSVETIV
+428 KINQSVENIV
-438 DFTKNAEEA
+438 DYTKNAEEA
-447 EREMDNSVDLKELI
+447 EKEMDNSVDLKELI

-485 NDKFLKERI
+485 NDKFLKEKI
-494 ANATIA
+494 ANSTIA

-509 LQSTNLS
+509 LQSTDLS
-516 DKVESIDDE
+516 KNVETIDDE
-525 WSDLKKP
+525 WANLKKP

-543 IMKCLHS
+543 IVKCLHS
-550 LSQNKDIPMSVIDVS
+550 LSQNKDVPMSVIDIS
-565 VEDRSTSEDSILTY
+565 TEDRSTSEDSIITY

-656 NALIRSLTKLKENN
+656 NALIRALTKLKENN
-670 YKLDVK
+670 YKLEVK
-676 DGDAVASPSK
+676 DDNDIPTPSK

-704 YVELSKIFNKV
+704 YVELSKIFNKI

-738 VKVESDQGFMVIG
+738 VKVESDQGFMVVG
-751 ITKDNQAITVPET
+751 ITKDNQSITVPEE
-764 GVSSALINHLGI
+764 GVSSSLINHLGI
-776 HEYAYTFMKPGTR
+776 HKYAYTFMKPGAR

-819 AAGVEY
+819 AAGIEY
-825 NLTEKRPTNTKNY
+825 NLSEKRPTNTKNY
-838 FRFSDGFLSF
+838 FRFNDGFLSF
-848 DDNYAPDAALLVN
+848 NDSYAPDAALLVN
-861 GLSVINTQE
+861 GLAVINTQE

-955 LVHFLYKSL
+955 LVHFLYKAL

-1032 YSLDKRTYDKS
+1032 YSLDKRTYDNT

-1049 MSTGFSATVGINRQS
+1049 MSTGFSATVGINRQA

-1088 ASTLSITEAVTPFG
+1088 ANTLSITEALTPFG
-1102 TTHDDPFR
+1102 TTRDDPFR
-1110 TAMTFIQTAKH
+1110 TAMTFIQTSKH
-1121 GMRTT
+1121 GMRTNS
-1126 EQHPLL
+1126 QDPLL
-1132 VTNGADQALPYL
+1132 VTNGADQALAYL
-1144 TSDTFAHKAK
+1144 TSDTFAHKTK
-1154 WPAVVEEITDDYIII
+1154 WDAIVEEVNDDYMII
-1169 ANKANKSEREFI
+1169 ANKSNRSEKEFI

-1195 FITIKLDTPK
+1195 FITIKLDLAK
-1205 KYKKGDSIK
+1205 NYKKGQTIK
-1214 PGDIVAYDKESYSDK
+1214 PGEIIAYDKDSYSDK
-1229 IGIGN
+1229 VGVGN

-1239 GTLTKIA
+1239 GTLTKVA
-1246 IMHTEKGFE
+1246 IMHTDKGFE
-1255 DSACISQDLS
+1255 DSAIISQDLS
-1265 TKMASEIV
+1265 EKMASEIV
-1273 LQVNVLLDGKD
+1273 LQVDVLMDAKD
-1284 IDIQCI
+1284 IDIQCV

-1295 LQEGEVM
+1295 LHEGEVI
-1302 MSYRS
+1302 MSYRA

-1315 DIINKMIQKNTG
+1315 DIINKMVSKNAG
-1327 DSSNELMDDIGKIK
+1327 NESKELMDEIGKIK

-1353 KVYSTIPTSEMS
+1353 RIYSTIPTSEMS

-1373 KHNGPVDKMKS
+1373 KYNAPIDKMKS
-1384 KLAKL
+1384 KLSKL
-1389 GIDGTQYGTSG
+1389 GIDASQYGTSG
-1400 VLPPVGKLKHC
+1400 VLPAVGKLKHA
-1411 EGKVLV
+1411 EGKILV
-1417 EFFIKYYDKMSVGD
+1417 EFYIKYYDKMSVGD
-1431 KLVYFSALKGTV
+1431 KLVYFSALKGVV
-1443 KEIFPEGKEPTS
+1443 KEIFPEGKEPYS
-1455 EYRPNEKIHSF
+1455 EYRPEEKVHSF

-1475 MVSSVLILGS
+1475 MVTSVLTLGAI
-1485 LNKVL
+1485 NKVL

-1503 KWDPDL
+1503 KWDPNL

>member
-1 MGILNWFVKGF
+1 M
-12 GVFYNI
+12 
-18 RLILPIR
+18 
-25 LLYEFQ
+25 
-31 MKNEVKRYDFNNRIS
+31 
-46 EGGTTMPINID
+46 
-57 KVKPFRLIKTPFFTP
+57 
-72 FNKKD
+72 
-77 KRHGSAI
+77 
-84 FLMTKSFDQ
+84 
-93 SVNLINHPL
+93 
-102 VSNLNMYNSYF
+102 
-113 LEWNAMYLINS
+113 
-124 NKIVNESLE
+124 
-133 VDDPYVSKV
+133 
-142 YGNNPIVTESHFE
+142 TESHFE
-155 DSGNLFF
+155 DSENLFF

-170 VLDVRL
+170 VLDTRL
-176 RKILYR
+176 RKILYK
-182 ERLRNY
+182 ERLRNSKDVKLRL
-188 NAIKSRVANIK
+188 NRIKN
-199 EQCKY
+199 ECKY
-204 IRFTYPT
+204 IKYTYPT

-217 KNIYIDNHIYNKIFD
+217 KNIYVDNHIYNKIFTM
-232 ISEAYNRDKAVD
+232 SETYNRDKAID

-259 KGYTKKTVFIPVNEW
+259 KGYTKKTVLIPVNEW
-274 AGSIPTTSLF
+274 AGDIPTTSLF

-297 RLFKKPTET
+297 RLFKKPKEN
-306 LDKLAGIDFVFLG
+306 LDKLAGMDFIFIG
-319 HTGWF
+319 NNSWF
-324 KMRMEDL
+324 KMKMEDL
-331 DMKNLNLFKANILKI
+331 DMKNLNLFKTNILKI
-346 RNNDIVEDNIPEDKD
+346 RNNDIVEDNVPEDKE
-361 DIKTRLIG
+361 DIKTRLIS

-376 IQVNNVSRASY
+376 IEVNNVSRVQDV
-387 IDPNA
+387 DPTVPYKA
-392 PIISVKQDEPKLI
+392 EIKDQPKLI
-405 TAKGITGADQVID
+405 VAKGITGADQVID
-418 PTKIEKPTEE
+418 PTKIEKPTED
-428 KINQSVETIV
+428 KINQSVENIV
-438 DFTKNAEEA
+438 DYTKNAEEA
-447 EREMDNSVDLKELI
+447 EKEMDNSVDLKELI

-485 NDKFLKERI
+485 NDKFLKEKI
-494 ANATIA
+494 ANSTIA

-509 LQSTNLS
+509 LQSTDLS
-516 DKVESIDDE
+516 KNVETIDDE
-525 WSDLKKP
+525 WANLKKP

-543 IMKCLHS
+543 IVKCLHS
-550 LSQNKDIPMSVIDVS
+550 LSQNKDVPMSVIDIS
-565 VEDRSTSEDSILTY
+565 TEDRSTSEDSIITY

-656 NALIRSLTKLKENN
+656 NALIRALTKLKENN
-670 YKLDVK
+670 YKLEVK
-676 DGDAVASPSK
+676 DDNDIPTPSK

-704 YVELSKIFNKV
+704 YVELSKIFNKI
-715 TTSDGRVY
+715 TTTDGRVY

-738 VKVESDQGFMVIG
+738 VKIESDQGFMVIG
-751 ITKDNQAITVPET
+751 ITKDNQPITVPEE
-764 GVSSALINHLGI
+764 GVSSSLINHLGI
-776 HEYAYTFMKPGTR
+776 HKYAYTFMKPGAR

-819 AAGVEY
+819 AAGIEY
-825 NLTEKRPTNTKNY
+825 NLSEKRPTNTKNY
-838 FRFSDGFLSF
+838 FRFNDGFLSF
-848 DDNYAPDAALLVN
+848 NDNYAPDAALLVN
-861 GLSVINTQE
+861 GLAVINTQE

-955 LVHFLYKSL
+955 LVHFLYKAL

-1032 YSLDKRTYDKS
+1032 YSLDKRTYDNT

-1049 MSTGFSATVGINRQS
+1049 MSTGFSATVGINRQA

-1088 ASTLSITEAVTPFG
+1088 ANTLSITEALTPFG
-1102 TTHDDPFR
+1102 TTRDDPFR
-1110 TAMTFIQTAKH
+1110 TAMTFIQTSKH
-1121 GMRTT
+1121 GMRTNS
-1126 EQHPLL
+1126 QDPLL

-1144 TSDTFAHKAK
+1144 TSDTFAHKTK
-1154 WPAVVEEITDDYIII
+1154 WDAIVEEVNDDYMII
-1169 ANKANKSEREFI
+1169 ANKSNRSEKEFI

-1195 FITIKLDTPK
+1195 FITIKLDLAK
-1205 KYKKGDSIK
+1205 NYKKGQTIK
-1214 PGDIVAYDKESYSDK
+1214 PGEIIAYDKDSYSDK
-1229 IGIGN
+1229 VGIGN

-1239 GTLTKIA
+1239 GTLTKVA
-1246 IMHTEKGFE
+1246 IMHTDKGFE
-1255 DSACISQDLS
+1255 DSAIISQDLS
-1265 TKMASEIV
+1265 EKMASEIV
-1273 LQVNVLLDGKD
+1273 LQVDVLMDAKD
-1284 IDIQCI
+1284 IDIQCV

-1295 LQEGEVM
+1295 LHEGEVI
-1302 MSYRS
+1302 MSYRA

-1315 DIINKMIQKNTG
+1315 DIINKMVSKNAG
-1327 DSSNELMDDIGKIK
+1327 NESKELMDEIGKIK

-1353 KVYSTIPTSEMS
+1353 RIYSTIPTSEMS

-1373 KHNGPVDKMKS
+1373 KYNAPIDKMKS
-1384 KLAKL
+1384 KLSKL
-1389 GIDGTQYGTSG
+1389 GIDASQYGTSG
-1400 VLPPVGKLKHC
+1400 VLPAVGKLKHA

-1417 EFFIKYYDKMSVGD
+1417 EFYIKYYDKMSVGD
-1431 KLVYFSALKGTV
+1431 KLVYFSALKGVV
-1443 KEIFPEGKEPTS
+1443 KEIFPEGKEPYS
-1455 EYRPNEKIHSF
+1455 EYRPEEKVHSF

-1475 MVSSVLILGS
+1475 MVTSVLTLGAI
-1485 LNKVL
+1485 NKVL

-1503 KWDPDL
+1503 KWDPNL

>member
-1 MGILNWFVKGF
+1 
-12 GVFYNI
+12 
-18 RLILPIR
+18 
-25 LLYEFQ
+25 

-57 KVKPFRLIKTPFFTP
+57 KVKPFRLLKTPFFTP
-72 FNKKD
+72 FNVKD

-84 FLMTKSFDQ
+84 FLMTKSLEQ
-93 SVNLINHPL
+93 SKQLIEHKL
-102 VSNLNMYNSYF
+102 ISNLNMFNSYF
-113 LEWNAMYLINS
+113 LEWNAMYLLKPNRIINDD
-124 NKIVNESLE
+124 LE
-133 VDDPYVSKV
+133 VDDVYNSKA
-142 YGNNPIVTESHFE
+142 YGNNPIMTESHFE
-155 DSGNLFF
+155 DSENLFF

-176 RKILYR
+176 RRILYR
-182 ERLRNY
+182 ERLRNFKEVKLRV
-188 NAIKSRVANIK
+188 NRIKD
-199 EQCKY
+199 ECKY
-204 IRFTYPT
+204 IKYTYPT

-217 KNIYIDNHIYNKIFD
+217 KNIYVDNHIYNKIFTM
-232 ISEAYNRDKAVD
+232 SETYNRDKAID

-259 KGYTKKTVFIPVNEW
+259 NGYTRKTVLIPVNEW
-274 AGSIPTTSLF
+274 ASDIPTTALF

-297 RLFKKPTET
+297 RLFKKPKEN
-306 LDKLAGIDFVFLG
+306 LDKLAGIDFIFIG
-319 HTGWF
+319 HDSWF
-324 KMRMEDL
+324 KMKMEDL
-331 DMKNLNLFKANILKI
+331 DMKNLNLFKTNILKI
-346 RNNDIVEDNIPEDKD
+346 RNNDIVEDNVPEDKD

-376 IQVNNVSRASY
+376 IEVNNISRVREA
-387 IDPNA
+387 DPTA
-392 PIISVKQDEPKLI
+392 PIRAELHDEPKLI
-405 TAKGITGADQVID
+405 VAKGITGADQVID

-428 KINQSVETIV
+428 KINQSVEAIV
-438 DFTKNAEEA
+438 DYTKNAEEA
-447 EREMDNSVDLKELI
+447 EKEMDNAVDLKELI

-485 NDKFLKERI
+485 NDKFLKEKI
-494 ANATIA
+494 ANSTIA
-500 ELVATEDTP
+500 ELVAIEDTP
-509 LQSTNLS
+509 LQATDLS
-516 DKVESIDDE
+516 NKVETIDDE
-525 WSDLKKP
+525 WANLKKP

-550 LSQNKDIPMSVIDVS
+550 LSQNKDVPMSVIDVS

-656 NALIRSLTKLKENN
+656 NALIRALTKLKENN
-670 YKLDVK
+670 YKLDIK

-738 VKVESDQGFMVIG
+738 VKVESDQGFMVVG

-764 GVSSALINHLGI
+764 GVSSALINQLSI
-776 HEYAYTFMKPGTR
+776 VKYAGTFMKPGAR

-825 NLTEKRPTNTKNY
+825 NLSEKRPTETKNY
-838 FRFSDGFLSF
+838 FRFNDGFLSF
-848 DDNYAPDAALLVN
+848 NDNYAPDAALLVN
-861 GLSVINTQE
+861 GLAVINTQE

-989 AVIDMAL
+989 AVIDMTL

-1032 YSLDKRTYDKS
+1032 YSLDKRTYDKT

-1088 ASTLSITEAVTPFG
+1088 ANTLSITEALTPFG
-1102 TTHDDPFR
+1102 TTRDDPFR
-1110 TAMTFIQTAKH
+1110 TAMTFIQTSKH

-1126 EQHPLL
+1126 EQDPLL
-1132 VTNGADQALPYL
+1132 VSNGADQALPYL

-1154 WPAVVEEITDDYIII
+1154 WNAVVEEITNDYMII
-1169 ANKANKSEREFI
+1169 ANKSNPKEKEFI

-1195 FITIKLDTPK
+1195 FITIKLDTFK
-1205 KYKKGDSIK
+1205 NYKKGDSIK
-1214 PGDIVAYDKESYSDK
+1214 AGDIVAYDKSSYSDTV
-1229 IGIGN
+1229 GIGN

-1246 IMHTEKGFE
+1246 IMHTDKGFE
-1255 DSACISQDLS
+1255 DSAIISQSLS
-1265 TKMASEIV
+1265 EKMASEIV
-1273 LQVNVLLDGKD
+1273 LQVDVLMDAKD
-1284 IDIQCI
+1284 IDIQCV
-1290 EIGKP
+1290 EVGKQ
-1295 LQEGEVM
+1295 LHEGEVI
-1302 MSYRS
+1302 MSYRA

-1315 DIINKMIQKNTG
+1315 DIINKMVQKNAG
-1327 DSSNELMDDIGKIK
+1327 SDSKELMDEIGKIK

-1365 KSLAAFVN
+1365 KSLASFVN
-1373 KHNGPVDKMKS
+1373 KYNGPVDKMKS
-1384 KLAKL
+1384 KLGKL
-1389 GIDGTQYGTSG
+1389 GIDGSQYGTSG

-1417 EFFIKYYDKMSVGD
+1417 EFYIKYHDKMSVGD
-1431 KLVYFSALKGTV
+1431 KLVYFSALKGVV
-1443 KEIFPEGKEPTS
+1443 KEIFPEGKEPYS
-1455 EYRPNEKIHSF
+1455 EYRPEEKVHSF
-1466 LPVGSVNAR
+1466 LPVGSINAR
-1475 MVSSVLILGS
+1475 MVSSVLTLGS
-1485 LNKVL
+1485 INKVL

-1503 KWDPDL
+1503 KWDPNP

>member
-1 MGILNWFVKGF
+1 
-12 GVFYNI
+12 
-18 RLILPIR
+18 
-25 LLYEFQ
+25 
-31 MKNEVKRYDFNNRIS
+31 MKNEVKCYDFNNRIS

-57 KVKPFRLIKTPFFTP
+57 KVKPFRLLKTPFFTP
-72 FNKKD
+72 FNVKD

-84 FLMTKSFDQ
+84 FLMTKSLEQ
-93 SVNLINHPL
+93 SKQLIEHKL
-102 VSNLNMYNSYF
+102 ISNLNMFNSYF
-113 LEWNAMYLINS
+113 LEWNAMYLLKPNRIINDD
-124 NKIVNESLE
+124 LE
-133 VDDPYVSKV
+133 VDDVYNSKA
-142 YGNNPIVTESHFE
+142 YGNNPIMTESHFE
-155 DSGNLFF
+155 DSENLFF
-162 FSEATPEN
+162 FSEATPEG

-176 RKILYR
+176 RRILYR
-182 ERLRNY
+182 ERLRNFKEVKLRV
-188 NAIKSRVANIK
+188 NQIKN
-199 EQCKY
+199 ECKY
-204 IRFTYPT
+204 IKYTYPT

-217 KNIYIDNHIYNKIFD
+217 KNIYVDNHIYNKIFTM
-232 ISEAYNRDKAVD
+232 SETYNRDKAID
-244 LLYALFDRFINNPNY
+244 LLYALFDRFINNANY
-259 KGYTKKTVFIPVNEW
+259 KSYTRKTVLIPVNEW
-274 AGSIPTTSLF
+274 ASDIPTTSLF

-297 RLFKKPTET
+297 RLFKKPKEN
-306 LDKLAGIDFVFLG
+306 LNKLAGIDFIFIG
-319 HTGWF
+319 NNSWF
-324 KMRMEDL
+324 KMKMEDL
-331 DMKNLNLFKANILKI
+331 DMKNLNLFKTNILKI
-346 RNNDIVEDNIPEDKD
+346 RNNDIVEDNVPEDKE

-376 IQVNNVSRASY
+376 IEVNNISRVHKV
-387 IDPNA
+387 DP
-392 PIISVKQDEPKLI
+392 ISPVVAAVKDQPQLVI
-405 TAKGITGADQVID
+405 AKSATGDTQVVD
-418 PTKIEKPTEE
+418 PTKIEKPTED
-428 KINQSVETIV
+428 KINQSVEAIV
-438 DFTKNAEEA
+438 DYTKNAEEA
-447 EREMDNSVDLKELI
+447 EKEMDNSVDLKELI

-485 NDKFLKERI
+485 NDKFLKEKI
-494 ANATIA
+494 ANSTIA

-509 LQSTNLS
+509 LQSTDLS
-516 DKVESIDDE
+516 SKVETIDDE
-525 WSDLKKP
+525 WANLKKP

-550 LSQNKDIPMSVIDVS
+550 LSQNKDVPMSVIDVT

-656 NALIRSLTKLKENN
+656 NALIRALTKLKENN
-670 YKLDVK
+670 YKLEVK

-776 HEYAYTFMKPGTR
+776 HEYAYTFMKPGAR

-825 NLTEKRPTNTKNY
+825 NLSEKRPTNTKNY
-838 FRFSDGFLSF
+838 FKFNDGFLSF
-848 DDNYAPDAALLVN
+848 NDNYAPDAALLVN
-861 GLSVINTQE
+861 GLAVINTQE

-996 SDVTTSDLSK
+996 ADVTTSDLSK

-1032 YSLDKRTYDKS
+1032 YSLDKRTYDKT

-1088 ASTLSITEAVTPFG
+1088 ANTLSITEALTPFG
-1102 TTHDDPFR
+1102 TTRDDPFR
-1110 TAMTFIQTAKH
+1110 TAMTFIQTSKH

-1126 EQHPLL
+1126 EQDPLL
-1132 VTNGADQALPYL
+1132 VSNGADQALPYL

-1154 WPAVVEEITDDYIII
+1154 WNAVVEEITNDYMII
-1169 ANKANKSEREFI
+1169 ANKSNPKEKEFI

-1195 FITIKLDTPK
+1195 FITIKLDTFK
-1205 KYKKGDSIK
+1205 NYKKGDSIK
-1214 PGDIVAYDKESYSDK
+1214 AGDIVAYDKSSYSDTV
-1229 IGIGN
+1229 GIGN

-1246 IMHTEKGFE
+1246 IMHTDKGFE
-1255 DSACISQDLS
+1255 DSAIISQDLS
-1265 TKMASEIV
+1265 KKMASEIV
-1273 LQVNVLLDGKD
+1273 LQVDVLMDAKD
-1284 IDIQCI
+1284 IDIQCV
-1290 EIGKP
+1290 EVGKE
-1295 LQEGEVM
+1295 LHEGEVI
-1302 MSYRS
+1302 MSYRA

-1315 DIINKMIQKNTG
+1315 DIINKMVQKNAG
-1327 DSSNELMDDIGKIK
+1327 SDSKELMDEIGKIK

-1365 KSLAAFVN
+1365 KSLASFVN
-1373 KHNGPVDKMKS
+1373 KYNGPVDKMKS
-1384 KLAKL
+1384 KLSKL
-1389 GIDGTQYGTSG
+1389 GIDGSQYGTSG

-1417 EFFIKYYDKMSVGD
+1417 EFYIKYHDKMSVGD
-1431 KLVYFSALKGTV
+1431 KLVYFSALKGVV
-1443 KEIFPEGKEPTS
+1443 KEIFPEGKEPYS
-1455 EYRPNEKIHSF
+1455 EYRPEEKVHSL
-1466 LPVGSVNAR
+1466 LPVGSINAR
-1475 MVSSVLILGS
+1475 MVSSVLTLGS
-1485 LNKVL
+1485 INKVL

-1503 KWDPDL
+1503 KWDPNP

>member
-1 MGILNWFVKGF
+1 
-12 GVFYNI
+12 
-18 RLILPIR
+18 
-25 LLYEFQ
+25 

-57 KVKPFRLIKTPFFTP
+57 KVKPFRLLKTPFFTP
-72 FNKKD
+72 FNVKD

-84 FLMTKSFDQ
+84 FLMTKSLEQ
-93 SVNLINHPL
+93 SKQLIEHKL
-102 VSNLNMYNSYF
+102 ISNLNMFNSYF
-113 LEWNAMYLINS
+113 LEWNAMYLLKPNRIINDD
-124 NKIVNESLE
+124 LD
-133 VDDPYVSKV
+133 VDDVYNSKS
-142 YGNNPIVTESHFE
+142 YGNNPIMTESHFE
-155 DSGNLFF
+155 DSKNLFF
-162 FSEATPEN
+162 FSEATPEG

-176 RKILYR
+176 RRILYR
-182 ERLRNY
+182 ERLRNFKEVK
-188 NAIKSRVANIK
+188 NRVELIKNG
-199 EQCKY
+199 CKY
-204 IRFTYPT
+204 IKYTYPT

-217 KNIYIDNHIYNKIFD
+217 KNIYVDNHIYNKIFTM
-232 ISEAYNRDKAVD
+232 SETYNRDKAID
-244 LLYALFDRFINNPNY
+244 LLYALFDRFINNANY
-259 KGYTKKTVFIPVNEW
+259 KSYTRKTVLIPVNEW
-274 AGSIPTTSLF
+274 ASDIPTTSLF

-297 RLFKKPTET
+297 RLFKKPKEN
-306 LDKLAGIDFVFLG
+306 LNKLAGIDFIFIG
-319 HTGWF
+319 NNSWF
-324 KMRMEDL
+324 KMKMEDL
-331 DMKNLNLFKANILKI
+331 DMKNLNLFKTNILKI
-346 RNNDIVEDNIPEDKD
+346 RNNDIVEDNVPEDKE

-376 IQVNNVSRASY
+376 IEVNNISRVHKV
-387 IDPNA
+387 DP
-392 PIISVKQDEPKLI
+392 ISPVVAAVKDQPQLVI
-405 TAKGITGADQVID
+405 AKSATGDTQVVD
-418 PTKIEKPTEE
+418 PTKIEKPTED
-428 KINQSVETIV
+428 KINQSVEAIV
-438 DFTKNAEEA
+438 DYTKNAEEA
-447 EREMDNSVDLKELI
+447 EKEMDNSVDLKELI

-485 NDKFLKERI
+485 NDKFLKEKI
-494 ANATIA
+494 ANSTIA
-500 ELVATEDTP
+500 ELVAIEDTP
-509 LQSTNLS
+509 LQSTDLS
-516 DKVESIDDE
+516 SKVETIDDE
-525 WSDLKKP
+525 WANLKKP

-550 LSQNKDIPMSVIDVS
+550 LSQNKDIPMSVIDVT

-656 NALIRSLTKLKENN
+656 NALIRALTKLKENN
-670 YKLDVK
+670 YKLEVK
-676 DGDAVASPSK
+676 DGDAVATPSK

-715 TTSDGRVY
+715 TTKDGRVY

-738 VKVESDQGFMVIG
+738 IKVESDQGFMVIG

-776 HEYAYTFMKPGTR
+776 HEYAYTFMKPGAR

-825 NLTEKRPTNTKNY
+825 NLSEKRPTNTKNY
-838 FRFSDGFLSF
+838 FRFNDGFLSF
-848 DDNYAPDAALLVN
+848 NDNYAPDAALLVN
-861 GLSVINTQE
+861 GLAVINTQE

-996 SDVTTSDLSK
+996 ADVTTSDLSK

-1032 YSLDKRTYDKS
+1032 YSLDKRTYDKT

-1088 ASTLSITEAVTPFG
+1088 ANTLSITEALTPFG
-1102 TTHDDPFR
+1102 TTRDDPFR

-1154 WPAVVEEITDDYIII
+1154 WNAVVEEITNDYMII
-1169 ANKANKSEREFI
+1169 ANKSNPKEKEFI

-1195 FITIKLDTPK
+1195 FITIKLDTFK
-1205 KYKKGDSIK
+1205 NYKKGDSIK
-1214 PGDIVAYDKESYSDK
+1214 AGDIVAYDKSSYSDTV
-1229 IGIGN
+1229 GIGN

-1246 IMHTEKGFE
+1246 IMHTDKGFE
-1255 DSACISQDLS
+1255 DSAIISQDLS
-1265 TKMASEIV
+1265 KKMASEIV
-1273 LQVNVLLDGKD
+1273 LQVDVLMDAKD
-1284 IDIQCI
+1284 IDIQCV
-1290 EIGKP
+1290 EVGKE
-1295 LQEGEVM
+1295 LHEGEVI
-1302 MSYRS
+1302 MSYRA

-1315 DIINKMIQKNTG
+1315 DIINKMVQKNAG
-1327 DSSNELMDDIGKIK
+1327 SDSKELMDEIGKIK

-1365 KSLAAFVN
+1365 KSLASFVN
-1373 KHNGPVDKMKS
+1373 KYNGPVDKMKS
-1384 KLAKL
+1384 KLSKL
-1389 GIDGTQYGTSG
+1389 GIDGSQYGTSG
-1400 VLPPVGKLKHC
+1400 ILPPVGKLKHC

-1417 EFFIKYYDKMSVGD
+1417 EFYIKYHDKMSVGD
-1431 KLVYFSALKGTV
+1431 KLVYFSALKGVV
-1443 KEIFPEGKEPTS
+1443 KEIFPEGKEPYS
-1455 EYRPNEKIHSF
+1455 EYRPEEKVHSF
-1466 LPVGSVNAR
+1466 LPVGSINAR
-1475 MVSSVLILGS
+1475 MVSSVLTLGS
-1485 LNKVL
+1485 INKVL

-1503 KWDPDL
+1503 KWDPNP

>member
-1 MGILNWFVKGF
+1 
-12 GVFYNI
+12 
-18 RLILPIR
+18 
-25 LLYEFQ
+25 

-57 KVKPFRLIKTPFFTP
+57 KVKPFRLLKTPFFTP
-72 FNKKD
+72 FNVKD

-84 FLMTKSFDQ
+84 FLMTKSLEQ
-93 SVNLINHPL
+93 SKQLIEHKL
-102 VSNLNMYNSYF
+102 ISNLNMFNSYF
-113 LEWNAMYLINS
+113 LEWNAMYLLKPNRIINDD
-124 NKIVNESLE
+124 LE
-133 VDDPYVSKV
+133 VDDVYNSKA
-142 YGNNPIVTESHFE
+142 YGNNPIMTESHFE
-155 DSGNLFF
+155 DSENLFF
-162 FSEATPEN
+162 FSEATPEG

-176 RKILYR
+176 RRILYR
-182 ERLRNY
+182 ERLRNFKEVKLRV
-188 NAIKSRVANIK
+188 NRIKD
-199 EQCKY
+199 ECKY
-204 IRFTYPT
+204 IKYTYPT

-217 KNIYIDNHIYNKIFD
+217 KNIYVDNHIYNKIFTM
-232 ISEAYNRDKAVD
+232 SETYNRDKAID

-259 KGYTKKTVFIPVNEW
+259 NGYTRKTVLIPVNEW
-274 AGSIPTTSLF
+274 ASDIPTTALF

-297 RLFKKPTET
+297 RLFKKPKEN
-306 LDKLAGIDFVFLG
+306 LDKLAGIDFIFIG
-319 HTGWF
+319 HDSWF
-324 KMRMEDL
+324 KMKMEDL
-331 DMKNLNLFKANILKI
+331 DMKNLNLFKTNILKI
-346 RNNDIVEDNIPEDKD
+346 RNNDIVEDNVPEDKE

-376 IQVNNVSRASY
+376 IEVNNISRVHKV
-387 IDPNA
+387 DPTA
-392 PIISVKQDEPKLI
+392 PIKAELHDEPKLI
-405 TAKGITGADQVID
+405 VAKGITGADQVVD
-418 PTKIEKPTEE
+418 PTKIEKPTED
-428 KINQSVETIV
+428 KINQSVEAIV
-438 DFTKNAEEA
+438 DYTKNAEEA
-447 EREMDNSVDLKELI
+447 EKEMDNSVDLKELI

-485 NDKFLKERI
+485 NDKFLKEKI
-494 ANATIA
+494 ANSTIA

-509 LQSTNLS
+509 LQSTDLS
-516 DKVESIDDE
+516 SKVETIDDE
-525 WSDLKKP
+525 WANLKKP

-550 LSQNKDIPMSVIDVS
+550 LSQNKDIPMSVIDVT

-656 NALIRSLTKLKENN
+656 NALIRALTKLKENN

-776 HEYAYTFMKPGTR
+776 HEYAYTFMKPGAR

-825 NLTEKRPTNTKNY
+825 NLSEKRPTNTKNY
-838 FRFSDGFLSF
+838 FRFNDGFLSF
-848 DDNYAPDAALLVN
+848 NDNYAPDAALLVN
-861 GLSVINTQE
+861 GLAVINTQE

-1032 YSLDKRTYDKS
+1032 YSLDKRTYDKT

-1088 ASTLSITEAVTPFG
+1088 ANTLSITEALTPFG
-1102 TTHDDPFR
+1102 TTRDDPFR
-1110 TAMTFIQTAKH
+1110 TAMTFIQTSKH

-1126 EQHPLL
+1126 SQDPLL
-1132 VTNGADQALPYL
+1132 VSNGADQALPYL

-1154 WPAVVEEITDDYIII
+1154 WNAVVEEITNDYMII
-1169 ANKANKSEREFI
+1169 ANKSNPKEKEFI

-1195 FITIKLDTPK
+1195 FITIKLDTFK
-1205 KYKKGDSIK
+1205 NYKKGDSIK
-1214 PGDIVAYDKESYSDK
+1214 AGDIVAYDKSSYSDTV
-1229 IGIGN
+1229 GVGN

-1246 IMHTEKGFE
+1246 IMHTDKGFE
-1255 DSACISQDLS
+1255 DSAIISQDLS
-1265 TKMASEIV
+1265 EKMASEIV
-1273 LQVNVLLDGKD
+1273 LQVDVLMDAKD
-1284 IDIQCI
+1284 IDIQCV
-1290 EIGKP
+1290 EIGKQ
-1295 LQEGEVM
+1295 LHEGEVI
-1302 MSYRS
+1302 MSYRA

-1315 DIINKMIQKNTG
+1315 DIINKMVQKNAG
-1327 DSSNELMDDIGKIK
+1327 SDSKELMDEIGKIK

-1365 KSLAAFVN
+1365 KSLASFVN
-1373 KHNGPVDKMKS
+1373 KYNGPVDKMKS
-1384 KLAKL
+1384 KLGKL
-1389 GIDGTQYGTSG
+1389 GIDGSQYGTSG

-1417 EFFIKYYDKMSVGD
+1417 EFYIKYYDKMSVGD
-1431 KLVYFSALKGTV
+1431 KLVYFSALKGVV
-1443 KEIFPEGKEPTS
+1443 KEIFPEGKEPYS
-1455 EYRPNEKIHSF
+1455 EYRPDEKVHSF
-1466 LPVGSVNAR
+1466 LPVGSINAR
-1475 MVSSVLILGS
+1475 MVTSVLTLGAI
-1485 LNKVL
+1485 NKVL

-1503 KWDPDL
+1503 KWDPNS

>member
-1 MGILNWFVKGF
+1 
-12 GVFYNI
+12 
-18 RLILPIR
+18 
-25 LLYEFQ
+25 

-57 KVKPFRLIKTPFFTP
+57 KVKPFRLLKTPFFTP
-72 FNKKD
+72 FNVKD

-84 FLMTKSFDQ
+84 FLMTKSLEQ
-93 SVNLINHPL
+93 SKQLIEHKL
-102 VSNLNMYNSYF
+102 ISNLNMFNSYF
-113 LEWNAMYLINS
+113 LEWNAMYLLKPNRIIND
-124 NKIVNESLE
+124 ELD
-133 VDDPYVSKV
+133 VDDVYNSKA
-142 YGNNPIVTESHFE
+142 YGNNPIMTESHFE
-155 DSGNLFF
+155 DSENLFF
-162 FSEATPEN
+162 FSEATPEG

-176 RKILYR
+176 RRILYR
-182 ERLRNY
+182 ERLRNFKEVKLRV
-188 NAIKSRVANIK
+188 NQIKN
-199 EQCKY
+199 ECKY
-204 IRFTYPT
+204 IKYTYPT

-217 KNIYIDNHIYNKIFD
+217 KNIYVDNHIYNKIFTM
-232 ISEAYNRDKAVD
+232 SETYNRDKAID
-244 LLYALFDRFINNPNY
+244 LLYALFDRFINNANY
-259 KGYTKKTVFIPVNEW
+259 KSYTRKTVLIPVNEW
-274 AGSIPTTSLF
+274 ASDIPTTSLF

-297 RLFKKPTET
+297 RLFKKPKEN
-306 LDKLAGIDFVFLG
+306 LNKLAGIDFIFIG
-319 HTGWF
+319 NNSWF
-324 KMRMEDL
+324 KMKMEDL
-331 DMKNLNLFKANILKI
+331 DMKNLNLFKTNILKI
-346 RNNDIVEDNIPEDKD
+346 RNNDIIEDNVPEDKE

-376 IQVNNVSRASY
+376 IEVNNISRVHKV
-387 IDPNA
+387 DPIS
-392 PIISVKQDEPKLI
+392 PIVAAVKDQPQLI
-405 TAKGITGADQVID
+405 IAKSATGDSQVVD

-428 KINQSVETIV
+428 KINQSVEAIV
-438 DFTKNAEEA
+438 DYTKNAEEA
-447 EREMDNSVDLKELI
+447 EKEMDNSVDLKELI

-485 NDKFLKERI
+485 NDKFLKEKI
-494 ANATIA
+494 ANSTIA
-500 ELVATEDTP
+500 ELVAIEDTP
-509 LQSTNLS
+509 LESTDLS
-516 DKVESIDDE
+516 SKVETIDDE
-525 WSDLKKP
+525 WANLKKP

-550 LSQNKDIPMSVIDVS
+550 LSQNKDVPMSVIDVT

-656 NALIRSLTKLKENN
+656 NALIRALTKLKENN

-751 ITKDNQAITVPET
+751 ITKDNQAITVPEN

-776 HEYAYTFMKPGTR
+776 HEYAYTFMKPGAR

-819 AAGVEY
+819 AAGVKY
-825 NLTEKRPTNTKNY
+825 DLTEKRPTNTKNY
-838 FRFSDGFLSF
+838 FRFNDGFLSF

-996 SDVTTSDLSK
+996 ADVTTSDLSK

-1032 YSLDKRTYDKS
+1032 YSLDKRTYDKT

-1088 ASTLSITEAVTPFG
+1088 ANTLSITEALTPFG
-1102 TTHDDPFR
+1102 TTRDDPFR
-1110 TAMTFIQTAKH
+1110 TAMTFIQTSKH

-1126 EQHPLL
+1126 EQDPLL
-1132 VTNGADQALPYL
+1132 VSNGADQALPYL

-1154 WPAVVEEITDDYIII
+1154 WNAVVEEITNDYMII
-1169 ANKANKSEREFI
+1169 ANKSNPKEKEFI

-1195 FITIKLDTPK
+1195 FITIKLDTFK
-1205 KYKKGDSIK
+1205 NYKKGDSIK
-1214 PGDIVAYDKESYSDK
+1214 AGDIVAYDKSSYSDTV
-1229 IGIGN
+1229 GIGN

-1246 IMHTEKGFE
+1246 IMHTDKGFE
-1255 DSACISQDLS
+1255 DSAIISQDLS
-1265 TKMASEIV
+1265 KKMASEIV
-1273 LQVNVLLDGKD
+1273 LQVDVLMDAKD
-1284 IDIQCI
+1284 IDIQCV
-1290 EIGKP
+1290 EVGKE
-1295 LQEGEVM
+1295 LHEGEVI
-1302 MSYRS
+1302 MSYRA

-1315 DIINKMIQKNTG
+1315 DIINKMVQKNAG
-1327 DSSNELMDDIGKIK
+1327 SDSKELMDEIGKIK

-1365 KSLAAFVN
+1365 KSLASFVN
-1373 KHNGPVDKMKS
+1373 KYNGPVDKMKS
-1384 KLAKL
+1384 KLSKL
-1389 GIDGTQYGTSG
+1389 GIDGSQYGTSG

-1417 EFFIKYYDKMSVGD
+1417 EFYIKYHDKMSVGD
-1431 KLVYFSALKGTV
+1431 KLVYFSALKGVV
-1443 KEIFPEGKEPTS
+1443 KEIFPEGKEPYS
-1455 EYRPNEKIHSF
+1455 EYRPEEKVHSF
-1466 LPVGSVNAR
+1466 LPVGSINAR
-1475 MVSSVLILGS
+1475 MVSSVLTLGS
-1485 LNKVL
+1485 INKVL

-1503 KWDPDL
+1503 KWDPNP

>member
-1 MGILNWFVKGF
+1 
-12 GVFYNI
+12 
-18 RLILPIR
+18 
-25 LLYEFQ
+25 

-57 KVKPFRLIKTPFFTP
+57 KVKPFRLLKTPFFTP
-72 FNKKD
+72 FNVKD

-84 FLMTKSFDQ
+84 FLMTKSLEQ
-93 SVNLINHPL
+93 SKQLIEHKL
-102 VSNLNMYNSYF
+102 ISNLNMFNSYF
-113 LEWNAMYLINS
+113 LEWNAMYFIRPNRIS
-124 NKIVNESLE
+124 NTDMD
-133 VDDPYVSKV
+133 VDEYYNSKV
-142 YGNNPIVTESHFE
+142 YNNIPVMTETHFE
-155 DSGNLFF
+155 DSNNLFF
-162 FSEATPEN
+162 FSEASPEG
-170 VLDVRL
+170 VLDIRL
-176 RKILYR
+176 RRILYR
-182 ERLRNY
+182 ERLRNFKEVKLRV
-188 NAIKSRVANIK
+188 NRIKD
-199 EQCKY
+199 ECKY
-204 IRFTYPT
+204 IKYTYPN

-217 KNIYIDNHIYNKIFD
+217 KNIYIDNHIYNKIFS
-232 ISEAYNRDKAVD
+232 ISEAYNRDKAIE

-259 KGYTKKTVFIPVNEW
+259 DSYTRKTVLIPVNEW
-274 AGSIPTTSLF
+274 ASDIPTTSLF

-297 RLFKKPTET
+297 RLFKKPREN
-306 LDKLAGIDFVFLG
+306 LNKLAGIDFIFIG
-319 HTGWF
+319 NDSWF
-324 KMRMEDL
+324 KMKMEDL
-331 DMKNLNLFKANILKI
+331 DMKNLNLFKTNILKI
-346 RNNDIVEDNIPEDKD
+346 RNNDIVEDNVPEDKE

-376 IQVNNVSRASY
+376 IEVNNISRVHKV
-387 IDPNA
+387 DPTA
-392 PIISVKQDEPKLI
+392 PIKAELKDEPKLI
-405 TAKGITGADQVID
+405 VAKGITGADQVID

-428 KINQSVETIV
+428 KINQSVEDIV
-438 DFTKNAEEA
+438 NYTKNAEDA
-447 EREMDNSVDLKELI
+447 EKEMDNSVDLKELI

-485 NDKFLKERI
+485 NDKFLKEKI
-494 ANATIA
+494 ANSTIA

-516 DKVESIDDE
+516 NKVETIDDE
-525 WSDLKKP
+525 WANLKKP

-550 LSQNKDIPMSVIDVS
+550 LSQNKDVPMSVIDIS

-656 NALIRSLTKLKENN
+656 NALIRALTKLKENN

-676 DGDAVASPSK
+676 DGDTVASPSK

-738 VKVESDQGFMVIG
+738 VKVESDQGFIVIG

-776 HEYAYTFMKPGTR
+776 HEYAYTFMKPGAR

-825 NLTEKRPTNTKNY
+825 NLSEKRPTNTKNY
-838 FRFSDGFLSF
+838 FRFNDGFLSF
-848 DDNYAPDAALLVN
+848 NDNYAPDAALLVN
-861 GLSVINTQE
+861 GLAVINTQE

-996 SDVTTSDLSK
+996 ADVTTSDLSK

-1032 YSLDKRTYDKS
+1032 YSLDKRTYDKT

-1088 ASTLSITEAVTPFG
+1088 ANTLSITEALTPFG
-1102 TTHDDPFR
+1102 TTRDDPFR
-1110 TAMTFIQTAKH
+1110 TAMTFIQTSKH

-1126 EQHPLL
+1126 EQDPLL
-1132 VTNGADQALPYL
+1132 VSNGADQALPYL

-1154 WPAVVEEITDDYIII
+1154 WNAVVEEITNDYMII
-1169 ANKANKSEREFI
+1169 ANKSNPKEKEFI

-1195 FITIKLDTPK
+1195 FITIKLDTFK
-1205 KYKKGDSIK
+1205 NYKKGDSIK
-1214 PGDIVAYDKESYSDK
+1214 AGDIVAYDKSSYSDTV
-1229 IGIGN
+1229 GIGN

-1246 IMHTEKGFE
+1246 IMHTDKGFE
-1255 DSACISQDLS
+1255 DSAIISQDLS
-1265 TKMASEIV
+1265 KKMASEIV
-1273 LQVNVLLDGKD
+1273 LQVDVLMDAKD
-1284 IDIQCI
+1284 IDIQCV
-1290 EIGKP
+1290 EVGKE
-1295 LQEGEVM
+1295 LHEGEVI
-1302 MSYRS
+1302 MSYRA

-1315 DIINKMIQKNTG
+1315 DIINKMVQKNAG
-1327 DSSNELMDDIGKIK
+1327 SDSKELMDEIGKIK

-1365 KSLAAFVN
+1365 KSLASFVN
-1373 KHNGPVDKMKS
+1373 KYNGPVDKMKS
-1384 KLAKL
+1384 KLSKL
-1389 GIDGTQYGTSG
+1389 GIDGSQYGTSG

-1417 EFFIKYYDKMSVGD
+1417 EFYIKYHDKMSVGD
-1431 KLVYFSALKGTV
+1431 KLVYFSALKGVV
-1443 KEIFPEGKEPTS
+1443 KEIFPEGKEPYS
-1455 EYRPNEKIHSF
+1455 EYRPEEKVHSF
-1466 LPVGSVNAR
+1466 LPVGSINAR
-1475 MVSSVLILGS
+1475 MVSSVLTLGS
-1485 LNKVL
+1485 INKVL

-1503 KWDPDL
+1503 KWDPNR

>member
-1 MGILNWFVKGF
+1 
-12 GVFYNI
+12 
-18 RLILPIR
+18 
-25 LLYEFQ
+25 

-57 KVKPFRLIKTPFFTP
+57 KVKPFRLLKTPFFTP
-72 FNKKD
+72 FNVKD

-84 FLMTKSFDQ
+84 FLMTKSLEQ
-93 SVNLINHPL
+93 SKQLIEHKL
-102 VSNLNMYNSYF
+102 ISNLNMFNSYF
-113 LEWNAMYLINS
+113 LEWNAMYLLKPNRIINDD
-124 NKIVNESLE
+124 LE
-133 VDDPYVSKV
+133 VDDVYNSKA
-142 YGNNPIVTESHFE
+142 YGNNPIITESHFE
-155 DSGNLFF
+155 DSENLFF
-162 FSEATPEN
+162 FSEATPEG

-176 RKILYR
+176 RRILYR
-182 ERLRNY
+182 ERLRNFKEVKLRV
-188 NAIKSRVANIK
+188 NQIKN
-199 EQCKY
+199 ECKY
-204 IRFTYPT
+204 IKYTYPT

-217 KNIYIDNHIYNKIFD
+217 KNIYVDNHIYNKIFTM
-232 ISEAYNRDKAVD
+232 SETYNRDKAID
-244 LLYALFDRFINNPNY
+244 LLYALFDRFINNANY
-259 KGYTKKTVFIPVNEW
+259 NSYTRKTVFIPVNEW
-274 AGSIPTTSLF
+274 ASDIPTTSLF

-297 RLFKKPTET
+297 RLFKKPKEN
-306 LDKLAGIDFVFLG
+306 LNKLAGIDFIFIG
-319 HTGWF
+319 NNSWF
-324 KMRMEDL
+324 KMKMEDL
-331 DMKNLNLFKANILKI
+331 DMKNLNLFKTNILKI
-346 RNNDIVEDNIPEDKD
+346 RNNDIVEDNVPEDKE

-376 IQVNNVSRASY
+376 IEVNNISRVHKV
-387 IDPNA
+387 DP
-392 PIISVKQDEPKLI
+392 ISPVVAAVKDQPQLVI
-405 TAKGITGADQVID
+405 AKSATGDTQVVD

-428 KINQSVETIV
+428 KINQSVEAIV
-438 DFTKNAEEA
+438 DYTKNAEEA
-447 EREMDNSVDLKELI
+447 EKEMDNSVDLKELI

-485 NDKFLKERI
+485 NDKFLKEKI
-494 ANATIA
+494 ANSTIA

-509 LQSTNLS
+509 LQSTDLS
-516 DKVESIDDE
+516 SKVETIDDE
-525 WSDLKKP
+525 WANLKKP

-550 LSQNKDIPMSVIDVS
+550 LSQNKDIPMSVIDVT

-585 SLGKRHTLRFDMP
+585 SLGKRHALRFDMP

-656 NALIRSLTKLKENN
+656 NALIRVLTKLKENN
-670 YKLDVK
+670 YKLEVK

-776 HEYAYTFMKPGTR
+776 HEYAYTFMKPGAR

-825 NLTEKRPTNTKNY
+825 NLSEKRPTNTKNY

-996 SDVTTSDLSK
+996 ADVTTSDLSK

-1032 YSLDKRTYDKS
+1032 YSLDKRTYDKT

-1088 ASTLSITEAVTPFG
+1088 ANTLSITEALTPFG
-1102 TTHDDPFR
+1102 TTRDDPFR
-1110 TAMTFIQTAKH
+1110 TAMTFIQTSKH

-1126 EQHPLL
+1126 EQDPLL
-1132 VTNGADQALPYL
+1132 VSNGADQALPYL

-1154 WPAVVEEITDDYIII
+1154 WNAVVEEITNDYMII
-1169 ANKANKSEREFI
+1169 ANKSNPKEKEFI

-1195 FITIKLDTPK
+1195 FITIKLDTFK
-1205 KYKKGDSIK
+1205 NYKKGDSIK
-1214 PGDIVAYDKESYSDK
+1214 AGDIVAYDKSSYSDTV
-1229 IGIGN
+1229 GIGN

-1246 IMHTEKGFE
+1246 IMHTDKGFE
-1255 DSACISQDLS
+1255 DSAIISQDLS
-1265 TKMASEIV
+1265 KKMASEIV
-1273 LQVNVLLDGKD
+1273 LQVDVLMDAKD
-1284 IDIQCI
+1284 IDIQCV
-1290 EIGKP
+1290 EVGKE
-1295 LQEGEVM
+1295 LHEGEVI
-1302 MSYRS
+1302 MSYRA

-1315 DIINKMIQKNTG
+1315 DIINKMVQKNAG
-1327 DSSNELMDDIGKIK
+1327 SDSKELMDEIGKIK

-1365 KSLAAFVN
+1365 KSLASFVN
-1373 KHNGPVDKMKS
+1373 KYNGPVDKMKS
-1384 KLAKL
+1384 KLSKL
-1389 GIDGTQYGTSG
+1389 GIDGSQYGTSG

-1417 EFFIKYYDKMSVGD
+1417 EFYIKYHDKMSVGD
-1431 KLVYFSALKGTV
+1431 KLVYFSALKGVV
-1443 KEIFPEGKEPTS
+1443 KEIFPEGKEPYS
-1455 EYRPNEKIHSF
+1455 EYRPEEKVHSF
-1466 LPVGSVNAR
+1466 LPVGSINAR
-1475 MVSSVLILGS
+1475 MVSSVLTLGS
-1485 LNKVL
+1485 INKVL

-1503 KWDPDL
+1503 KWDPNP

>member
-1 MGILNWFVKGF
+1 
-12 GVFYNI
+12 
-18 RLILPIR
+18 
-25 LLYEFQ
+25 
-31 MKNEVKRYDFNNRIS
+31 MKNEVKCYDFNNRIS

-57 KVKPFRLIKTPFFTP
+57 KVKPFRLLKTPFFTP
-72 FNKKD
+72 FNVKD

-84 FLMTKSFDQ
+84 FLMTKSLEQ
-93 SVNLINHPL
+93 SKQLIEHKL
-102 VSNLNMYNSYF
+102 ISNLNMFNSYF
-113 LEWNAMYLINS
+113 LEWNAMYLLKPSRIIN
-124 NKIVNESLE
+124 KDLE
-133 VDDPYVSKV
+133 VDDVYNSKV
-142 YGNNPIVTESHFE
+142 YGNNPIMTESHFE
-155 DSGNLFF
+155 DSENLFF
-162 FSEATPEN
+162 FSEATPEG

-176 RKILYR
+176 RRILYR
-182 ERLRNY
+182 ERLRNFKEVKLRV
-188 NAIKSRVANIK
+188 NRIKD
-199 EQCKY
+199 ECKY
-204 IRFTYPT
+204 IKYTYPT

-217 KNIYIDNHIYNKIFD
+217 KNIYVDNYIYNKIFTM
-232 ISEAYNRDKAVD
+232 SETYNRDKAID

-259 KGYTKKTVFIPVNEW
+259 NGYTRKTVLIPVNEW
-274 AGSIPTTSLF
+274 ASDIPTTALF

-297 RLFKKPTET
+297 RLFKKPKEN
-306 LDKLAGIDFVFLG
+306 LDKLAGINFIFIG
-319 HTGWF
+319 HDSWF
-324 KMRMEDL
+324 KMKMEDL
-331 DMKNLNLFKANILKI
+331 DMKNLNLFKTNILKI
-346 RNNDIVEDNIPEDKD
+346 RNNDIVEDNVPEDKD

-376 IQVNNVSRASY
+376 IEVNNISRVHNVDST
-387 IDPNA
+387 A
-392 PIISVKQDEPKLI
+392 PIRAELHDEPKLI
-405 TAKGITGADQVID
+405 VAKGITGADQVID

-428 KINQSVETIV
+428 KINQSVEDIV
-438 DFTKNAEEA
+438 NYTKNAEDA
-447 EREMDNSVDLKELI
+447 EKEMDNSVDLKELI

-485 NDKFLKERI
+485 NDKFLKEKI
-494 ANATIA
+494 ANSTIA
-500 ELVATEDTP
+500 ELVAIEDTP
-509 LQSTNLS
+509 LQATNLS
-516 DKVESIDDE
+516 NKVETIDDE
-525 WSDLKKP
+525 WANLKKP

-550 LSQNKDIPMSVIDVS
+550 LSQNKDVPMSVIDVS

-656 NALIRSLTKLKENN
+656 NALIRALTKLKENN
-670 YKLDVK
+670 YKLEVK
-676 DGDAVASPSK
+676 DETADDAYLPSK

-715 TTSDGRVY
+715 TTKDGRVY
-723 YFNRDELIHK
+723 YFNRDELINK

-738 VKVESDQGFMVIG
+738 VKVEDETGFLVVG
-751 ITKDNQAITVPET
+751 ISKDNNPITVPET
-764 GVSSALINHLGI
+764 GVSSALINQLSI
-776 HEYAYTFMKPGTR
+776 AKYAGTFMKPGAR

-825 NLTEKRPTNTKNY
+825 NLSEKRPTETKNY
-838 FRFSDGFLSF
+838 FRFNDGFLSF
-848 DDNYAPDAALLVN
+848 NDNYAPDAALLVN
-861 GLSVINTQE
+861 GLAVINTQE

-1032 YSLDKRTYDKS
+1032 YSLDKRTYDKT

-1088 ASTLSITEAVTPFG
+1088 ANTLSITEALTPFG
-1102 TTHDDPFR
+1102 TTRDDPFR
-1110 TAMTFIQTAKH
+1110 TAMTFIQTSKH

-1126 EQHPLL
+1126 EQDPLL
-1132 VTNGADQALPYL
+1132 VSNGADQALPYL

-1154 WPAVVEEITDDYIII
+1154 WNALVEEITNDYMII
-1169 ANKANKSEREFI
+1169 ANKSNPKEKEFI

-1195 FITIKLDTPK
+1195 FITIKLDTFK
-1205 KYKKGDSIK
+1205 NYKKGDSIK
-1214 PGDIVAYDKESYSDK
+1214 AGDIVAYDKSSYSDTV
-1229 IGIGN
+1229 GVGN

-1246 IMHTEKGFE
+1246 IMHTDKGFE
-1255 DSACISQDLS
+1255 DSAIISQSLS
-1265 TKMASEIV
+1265 EKMASEIV
-1273 LQVNVLLDGKD
+1273 LQVDVLMDAKD
-1284 IDIQCI
+1284 IDIQCV
-1290 EIGKP
+1290 EVGKQ
-1295 LQEGEVM
+1295 LHEGEVI
-1302 MSYRS
+1302 MSYRA

-1315 DIINKMIQKNTG
+1315 DIINKMVQKNAG
-1327 DSSNELMDDIGKIK
+1327 SDSKELMDEIGKIK

-1365 KSLAAFVN
+1365 KSLASFVN
-1373 KHNGPVDKMKS
+1373 KYNGPVDKMKS
-1384 KLAKL
+1384 KLGKL
-1389 GIDGTQYGTSG
+1389 GIDGSQYGTSG

-1417 EFFIKYYDKMSVGD
+1417 EFYIKYYDKMSVGD
-1431 KLVYFSALKGTV
+1431 KLVYFSALKGVV
-1443 KEIFPEGKEPTS
+1443 KEIFPEGKEPYS
-1455 EYRPNEKIHSF
+1455 EYRPDEKVHSF
-1466 LPVGSVNAR
+1466 LPVGSINAR
-1475 MVSSVLILGS
+1475 MVTSVLTLGAI
-1485 LNKVL
+1485 NKVL

-1503 KWDPDL
+1503 KWDPNS

>member
-1 MGILNWFVKGF
+1 
-12 GVFYNI
+12 
-18 RLILPIR
+18 
-25 LLYEFQ
+25 
-31 MKNEVKRYDFNNRIS
+31 
-46 EGGTTMPINID
+46 MPINID
-57 KVKPFRLIKTPFFTP
+57 KVKPFRLLKTPFFTP

-84 FLMTKSFDQ
+84 FLMTKSLEQ
-93 SVNLINHPL
+93 SKQLIDHPL
-102 VSNLNMYNSYF
+102 ISNLNMFNSYF
-113 LEWNAMYLINS
+113 LEWNAMYLLKPSRIIN
-124 NKIVNESLE
+124 KDLD
-133 VDDPYVSKV
+133 VDDVYNSKV
-142 YGNNPIVTESHFE
+142 YGNNPIMTESHFE
-155 DSGNLFF
+155 DSENLFF

-170 VLDVRL
+170 VLDTRL
-176 RKILYR
+176 RKILYK
-182 ERLRNY
+182 ERLRNSKDVKLRL
-188 NAIKSRVANIK
+188 NRIKN
-199 EQCKY
+199 ECKY
-204 IRFTYPT
+204 IKYTYPT

-217 KNIYIDNHIYNKIFD
+217 KNIYVDNHIYNKIFTM
-232 ISEAYNRDKAVD
+232 SETYNRDKAID

-259 KGYTKKTVFIPVNEW
+259 KGYTKKTVLIPVNEW
-274 AGSIPTTSLF
+274 AGDIPTTSLF

-297 RLFKKPTET
+297 RLFKKPKEN
-306 LDKLAGIDFVFLG
+306 LDKLAGMDFIFIG
-319 HTGWF
+319 NNSWF
-324 KMRMEDL
+324 KMKMEDL
-331 DMKNLNLFKANILKI
+331 DMKNLNLFKTNILKI
-346 RNNDIVEDNIPEDKD
+346 RNNDIVEDNVPEDKE
-361 DIKTRLIG
+361 DIKTRLIS

-376 IQVNNVSRASY
+376 IEVNNVSRVQDV
-387 IDPNA
+387 DPTV
-392 PIISVKQDEPKLI
+392 PIKAEIKDQPKLI
-405 TAKGITGADQVID
+405 VAKGITGADQVID
-418 PTKIEKPTEE
+418 PTKIEKPTED
-428 KINQSVETIV
+428 KINQSVENIV
-438 DFTKNAEEA
+438 DYTKNAEEA
-447 EREMDNSVDLKELI
+447 EKEMDNSVDLKELI

-485 NDKFLKERI
+485 NDKFLKEKI
-494 ANATIA
+494 ANSTIA
-500 ELVATEDTP
+500 DLVATEDTP
-509 LQSTNLS
+509 LESTDLS
-516 DKVESIDDE
+516 KNVETIDDE
-525 WSDLKKP
+525 WANLKKP

-550 LSQNKDIPMSVIDVS
+550 LSQNKDVPMSVIDVS
-565 VEDRSTSEDSILTY
+565 MEDRSTSEDSIITY

-656 NALIRSLTKLKENN
+656 NALIRALTKLKENN
-670 YKLDVK
+670 YKLEIK
-676 DGDAVASPSK
+676 DDNDIPTPSK

-738 VKVESDQGFMVIG
+738 VKVESDQGFMVVG
-751 ITKDNQAITVPET
+751 ITKDNQAITIPET

-776 HEYAYTFMKPGTR
+776 HEYAYTFMKPGAR

-825 NLTEKRPTNTKNY
+825 NLSEKRPTNTKNY
-838 FRFSDGFLSF
+838 FRFNDGFLSF
-848 DDNYAPDAALLVN
+848 NDNYAPDAALLVN

-996 SDVTTSDLSK
+996 ADVTTSDLSK

-1032 YSLDKRTYDKS
+1032 YSLDKRTYDKT

-1088 ASTLSITEAVTPFG
+1088 ANTLSITEALTPFG
-1102 TTHDDPFR
+1102 TTRDDPFR
-1110 TAMTFIQTAKH
+1110 TAMTFIQTSKH

-1126 EQHPLL
+1126 EQDPLL
-1132 VTNGADQALPYL
+1132 VSNGADQALPYL

-1154 WPAVVEEITDDYIII
+1154 WNAVVEEITNDYMII
-1169 ANKANKSEREFI
+1169 ANKSNPKEKEFI

-1195 FITIKLDTPK
+1195 FITIKLDTFK
-1205 KYKKGDSIK
+1205 NYKKDDSIK
-1214 PGDIVAYDKESYSDK
+1214 AGDIVAYDKSSYSDTV
-1229 IGIGN
+1229 GIGN

-1246 IMHTEKGFE
+1246 IMHTDKGFE
-1255 DSACISQDLS
+1255 DSAIISQDLS
-1265 TKMASEIV
+1265 KKMASEIV
-1273 LQVNVLLDGKD
+1273 LQVDVLMDAKD
-1284 IDIQCI
+1284 IDIQCV
-1290 EIGKP
+1290 EVGKE
-1295 LQEGEVM
+1295 LHEGEVI
-1302 MSYRS
+1302 MSYRA

-1315 DIINKMIQKNTG
+1315 DIINKMVQKNAG
-1327 DSSNELMDDIGKIK
+1327 SDSKELMDEIGKIK

-1365 KSLAAFVN
+1365 KSLASFVN
-1373 KHNGPVDKMKS
+1373 KYNGPVDKMKS
-1384 KLAKL
+1384 KLGKL
-1389 GIDGTQYGTSG
+1389 GIDGSQYGTSG

-1417 EFFIKYYDKMSVGD
+1417 EFYIKYHDKMSVGD
-1431 KLVYFSALKGTV
+1431 KLVYFSALKGVV
-1443 KEIFPEGKEPTS
+1443 KEIFPEGKEPYS
-1455 EYRPNEKIHSF
+1455 EYRPEEKVHSF
-1466 LPVGSVNAR
+1466 LPVGSINAR
-1475 MVSSVLILGS
+1475 MVSSVLTLGS
-1485 LNKVL
+1485 INKVL

-1503 KWDPDL
+1503 KWDPNP

>member
-1 MGILNWFVKGF
+1 
-12 GVFYNI
+12 
-18 RLILPIR
+18 
-25 LLYEFQ
+25 
-31 MKNEVKRYDFNNRIS
+31 
-46 EGGTTMPINID
+46 MPINID
-57 KVKPFRLIKTPFFTP
+57 KVKPFRLLKTPFFTP

-84 FLMTKSFDQ
+84 FLMTKSLEQ
-93 SVNLINHPL
+93 SKQLIEHQL
-102 VSNLNMYNSYF
+102 ISNLNMFNSYF
-113 LEWNAMYLINS
+113 LEWNAMYLLKPSRIIN
-124 NKIVNESLE
+124 KDLD
-133 VDDPYVSKV
+133 VDDVYNSKV
-142 YGNNPIVTESHFE
+142 YGNNPIMTESHFE
-155 DSGNLFF
+155 DSENLFF

-170 VLDVRL
+170 VLDTRL
-176 RKILYR
+176 RKILYK
-182 ERLRNY
+182 ERLRNFKDVKLRV
-188 NAIKSRVANIK
+188 NRIKD
-199 EQCKY
+199 ECKY
-204 IRFTYPT
+204 IKYTYPT

-217 KNIYIDNHIYNKIFD
+217 KNIYVDNHIYNKIFTM
-232 ISEAYNRDKAVD
+232 SETYNRDKAID

-259 KGYTKKTVFIPVNEW
+259 KSYNKKTVLVPVNEW
-274 AGSIPTTSLF
+274 AGDIPTTSLF

-297 RLFKKPTET
+297 RLFKKPKEN
-306 LDKLAGIDFVFLG
+306 LDKLAGMDFIFIG
-319 HTGWF
+319 NNSWF
-324 KMRMEDL
+324 KMKMEDL
-331 DMKNLNLFKANILKI
+331 DMKNLNLFKTNILKI
-346 RNNDIVEDNIPEDKD
+346 RNNDIVEDNVPEDKE
-361 DIKTRLIG
+361 DIKTRLIS

-376 IQVNNVSRASY
+376 IEVNNVSRVQDT
-387 IDPNA
+387 DPTA
-392 PIISVKQDEPKLI
+392 PIKAEIKDQPKLI
-405 TAKGITGADQVID
+405 VAKGITGADQVID
-418 PTKIEKPTEE
+418 PTKIEKPTED
-428 KINQSVETIV
+428 KINQSVENIV
-438 DFTKNAEEA
+438 DYTKNAEEA
-447 EREMDNSVDLKELI
+447 EKEMDNSVDLKELI

-471 FKISATRKARMDDL
+471 FKISVTRKARMDDL
-485 NDKFLKERI
+485 NDKFLKEKI
-494 ANATIA
+494 ANSTIA

-509 LQSTNLS
+509 LQSTDLS
-516 DKVESIDDE
+516 KNVETIDDE
-525 WSDLKKP
+525 WANLKKP

-565 VEDRSTSEDSILTY
+565 MEDRSTSEDSIITY

-646 GQVGKINQST
+646 GQVGKINQAT
-656 NALIRSLTKLKENN
+656 NALIRALTKLKENN
-670 YKLDVK
+670 YKLEVK
-676 DGDAVASPSK
+676 DDNDIPTPSK

-704 YVELSKIFNKV
+704 YVELSKIFNKI

-738 VKVESDQGFMVIG
+738 VKVESDQGFMVVG
-751 ITKDNQAITVPET
+751 ITKDNQSITVPEE
-764 GVSSALINHLGI
+764 GVSSSLINHLGI
-776 HEYAYTFMKPGTR
+776 HKYTYTFMKPGAR

-819 AAGVEY
+819 AAGIEY
-825 NLTEKRPTNTKNY
+825 NLSEKRPTNTKNY
-838 FRFSDGFLSF
+838 FRFNDGFLSF
-848 DDNYAPDAALLVN
+848 NDSYAPDAALLVN
-861 GLSVINTQE
+861 GLAVINTQE

-917 KLPTDYIEVLA
+917 KLPTDYIEVLT

-955 LVHFLYKSL
+955 LVHFLYKAL

-1032 YSLDKRTYDKS
+1032 YSLDKRTYDNT

-1049 MSTGFSATVGINRQS
+1049 MSTGFSATVGINRQA

-1088 ASTLSITEAVTPFG
+1088 ANTLSITEALTPFG
-1102 TTHDDPFR
+1102 TTRDDPFR
-1110 TAMTFIQTAKH
+1110 TAMTFIQTSKH
-1121 GMRTT
+1121 GMRTNS
-1126 EQHPLL
+1126 QDPLL

-1144 TSDTFAHKAK
+1144 TSDTFAHKTK
-1154 WPAVVEEITDDYIII
+1154 WDAVVEEVNDDYMII
-1169 ANKANKSEREFI
+1169 ANKSNRSEKEFI

-1195 FITIKLDTPK
+1195 FITIKLDLAK
-1205 KYKKGDSIK
+1205 NYKKGQTIK
-1214 PGDIVAYDKESYSDK
+1214 PGEIIAYDKDSYSDK
-1229 IGIGN
+1229 VGVGN

-1239 GTLTKIA
+1239 GTLTKVA
-1246 IMHTEKGFE
+1246 IMHTDKGFE
-1255 DSACISQDLS
+1255 DSAIISQDLS
-1265 TKMASEIV
+1265 EKMASEIV
-1273 LQVNVLLDGKD
+1273 LQVDVLMDAKD
-1284 IDIQCI
+1284 IDIQCV

-1295 LQEGEVM
+1295 LHEGEVI
-1302 MSYRS
+1302 MSYRA

-1315 DIINKMIQKNTG
+1315 DIINKMVSKNAG
-1327 DSSNELMDDIGKIK
+1327 NESKELMDEIGKIK

-1353 KVYSTIPTSEMS
+1353 RIYSTIPTSEMS

-1373 KHNGPVDKMKS
+1373 KYNAPIDKMKS
-1384 KLAKL
+1384 KLSKL
-1389 GIDGTQYGTSG
+1389 GIDASQYGTSG
-1400 VLPPVGKLKHC
+1400 VLPAVGKLKHA

-1417 EFFIKYYDKMSVGD
+1417 EFYIKYYDKMSVGD
-1431 KLVYFSALKGTV
+1431 KLVYFSALKGVV
-1443 KEIFPEGKEPTS
+1443 KEIFPEGKEPYS
-1455 EYRPNEKIHSF
+1455 EYRPEEKVHSF

-1475 MVSSVLILGS
+1475 MVTSVLTLGAI
-1485 LNKVL
+1485 NKVL

-1503 KWDPDL
+1503 KWDPNL

>member
-1 MGILNWFVKGF
+1 
-12 GVFYNI
+12 
-18 RLILPIR
+18 
-25 LLYEFQ
+25 
-31 MKNEVKRYDFNNRIS
+31 MKNEVNWYDFNNRIS

-57 KVKPFRLIKTPFFTP
+57 KVKPFRLLKTPFFTP

-84 FLMTKSFDQ
+84 FLMTKSLEQ
-93 SVNLINHPL
+93 SKQLIDHPL
-102 VSNLNMYNSYF
+102 ISNLNMFNSYF
-113 LEWNAMYLINS
+113 LEWNAMYLLKPSRIIN
-124 NKIVNESLE
+124 KDLD
-133 VDDPYVSKV
+133 VDDVYNSKV
-142 YGNNPIVTESHFE
+142 YGNNPIMTESHFE
-155 DSGNLFF
+155 DSENLFF

-170 VLDVRL
+170 VLDTRL
-176 RKILYR
+176 RKILYK
-182 ERLRNY
+182 ERLRNSKDVKLRL
-188 NAIKSRVANIK
+188 NRIKN
-199 EQCKY
+199 ECKY
-204 IRFTYPT
+204 IKYTYPT

-217 KNIYIDNHIYNKIFD
+217 KNIYVDNHIYNKIFTM
-232 ISEAYNRDKAVD
+232 SETYNRDKAID

-259 KGYTKKTVFIPVNEW
+259 KGYTKKTVLIPVNEW
-274 AGSIPTTSLF
+274 AGDIPTTSLF

-297 RLFKKPTET
+297 RLFKKPKEN
-306 LDKLAGIDFVFLG
+306 LDKLAGMDFIFIG
-319 HTGWF
+319 NNSWF
-324 KMRMEDL
+324 KMKMEDL
-331 DMKNLNLFKANILKI
+331 DMKNLNLFKTNILKI
-346 RNNDIVEDNIPEDKD
+346 RNNDIVEDNVPEDKE
-361 DIKTRLIG
+361 DIKTRLIS

-376 IQVNNVSRASY
+376 IEVNNVSRVQDV
-387 IDPNA
+387 DPTV
-392 PIISVKQDEPKLI
+392 PIKAEIKDQPKLI
-405 TAKGITGADQVID
+405 VAKGITGADQVID
-418 PTKIEKPTEE
+418 PTKIEKPTED
-428 KINQSVETIV
+428 KINQSVENIV
-438 DFTKNAEEA
+438 DYTKNAEEA
-447 EREMDNSVDLKELI
+447 EKEMDNSVDLKELI

-485 NDKFLKERI
+485 NDKFLKEKI
-494 ANATIA
+494 ANSTIA
-500 ELVATEDTP
+500 ELVAIEDTP
-509 LQSTNLS
+509 LQATDLS
-516 DKVESIDDE
+516 NKVETIDDE
-525 WSDLKKP
+525 WANLKKP

-543 IMKCLHS
+543 IVKCLHS
-550 LSQNKDIPMSVIDVS
+550 LSQNKDVPMSVIDIS
-565 VEDRSTSEDSILTY
+565 TEDRSTSEDSIITY

-656 NALIRSLTKLKENN
+656 NALIRALTKLKENN
-670 YKLDVK
+670 YKLEIK
-676 DGDAVASPSK
+676 DDNDIPTPSK

-704 YVELSKIFNKV
+704 YVELSKIFNKI

-738 VKVESDQGFMVIG
+738 VKVESDQGFMVVG
-751 ITKDNQAITVPET
+751 ITKDNQSITVPEE
-764 GVSSALINHLGI
+764 GVSSSLINHLGI
-776 HEYAYTFMKPGTR
+776 HKYAYTFMKPGAR

-819 AAGVEY
+819 AAGIEY
-825 NLTEKRPTNTKNY
+825 NLSEKRPTNTKIY
-838 FRFSDGFLSF
+838 FRFNDGFLSF
-848 DDNYAPDAALLVN
+848 NDSYAPDAALLVN
-861 GLSVINTQE
+861 GLAVINTQE

-955 LVHFLYKSL
+955 LVHFLYKAL

-1032 YSLDKRTYDKS
+1032 YSLDKRTYDNT

-1049 MSTGFSATVGINRQS
+1049 MSTGFSATVGINRQA

-1088 ASTLSITEAVTPFG
+1088 ANTLSITEALTPFG
-1102 TTHDDPFR
+1102 TTRDDPFR
-1110 TAMTFIQTAKH
+1110 TAMTFIQTSKH
-1121 GMRTT
+1121 GMRTNS
-1126 EQHPLL
+1126 QDPLL

-1144 TSDTFAHKAK
+1144 TSDTFAHKTK
-1154 WPAVVEEITDDYIII
+1154 WDAVVEEVNDDYMII
-1169 ANKANKSEREFI
+1169 ANKSNRSEKEFI

-1195 FITIKLDTPK
+1195 FITIKLDLAK
-1205 KYKKGDSIK
+1205 NYKKGQTIK
-1214 PGDIVAYDKESYSDK
+1214 PGEIIAYDKDSYSDK
-1229 IGIGN
+1229 VGVGN

-1239 GTLTKIA
+1239 GTLTKVA
-1246 IMHTEKGFE
+1246 IMHTDKGFE
-1255 DSACISQDLS
+1255 DSAIISQDLS
-1265 TKMASEIV
+1265 EKMASEIV
-1273 LQVNVLLDGKD
+1273 LQVDVLMDAKD
-1284 IDIQCI
+1284 IDIQCV

-1295 LQEGEVM
+1295 LHEGEVI
-1302 MSYRS
+1302 MSYRT

-1315 DIINKMIQKNTG
+1315 DIINKMVSKNAG
-1327 DSSNELMDDIGKIK
+1327 SESKELMDEIGKIK

-1353 KVYSTIPTSEMS
+1353 KIYSTIPTSEMS

-1373 KHNGPVDKMKS
+1373 KYNAPIDKMKS
-1384 KLAKL
+1384 KLSKL
-1389 GIDGTQYGTSG
+1389 GIDASQYGTSG
-1400 VLPPVGKLKHC
+1400 VLPAVGKLKHA

-1417 EFFIKYYDKMSVGD
+1417 EFYIKYYDKMSVGD
-1431 KLVYFSALKGTV
+1431 KLVYFSALKGVV
-1443 KEIFPEGKEPTS
+1443 KEIFPEGKEPYS
-1455 EYRPNEKIHSF
+1455 EYRPEEKVHSF

-1475 MVSSVLILGS
+1475 MVTSVLTLGAI
-1485 LNKVL
+1485 NKVL

-1503 KWDPDL
+1503 KWDPNL

>member
-1 MGILNWFVKGF
+1 
-12 GVFYNI
+12 
-18 RLILPIR
+18 
-25 LLYEFQ
+25 
-31 MKNEVKRYDFNNRIS
+31 
-46 EGGTTMPINID
+46 MPINID
-57 KVKPFRLIKTPFFTP
+57 KVKPFRLLKTPFFTP

-84 FLMTKSFDQ
+84 FLMTKSIEQ
-93 SVNLINHPL
+93 SKQLIEHPL
-102 VSNLNMYNSYF
+102 ISNLNMFNSYF
-113 LEWNAMYLINS
+113 LEWNAMYLLKPSRIIN
-124 NKIVNESLE
+124 KDLD
-133 VDDPYVSKV
+133 VDDVYNSKV
-142 YGNNPIVTESHFE
+142 YGNNPIMTESHFE
-155 DSGNLFF
+155 DSENLFF

-170 VLDVRL
+170 VLDTRL
-176 RKILYR
+176 RKILYK
-182 ERLRNY
+182 ERLRNSKDVKLRL
-188 NAIKSRVANIK
+188 NRIKN
-199 EQCKY
+199 ECKY
-204 IRFTYPT
+204 IKYTYPT

-217 KNIYIDNHIYNKIFD
+217 KNIYVDNHIYNKIFTM
-232 ISEAYNRDKAVD
+232 SETYNRDKAID

-259 KGYTKKTVFIPVNEW
+259 KGYTKKTVLIPVNEW
-274 AGSIPTTSLF
+274 AGDIPTTSLF

-297 RLFKKPTET
+297 RLFKKPKEN
-306 LDKLAGIDFVFLG
+306 LDKLAGMDFIFIG
-319 HTGWF
+319 NNSWF
-324 KMRMEDL
+324 KMKMEDL
-331 DMKNLNLFKANILKI
+331 DMKNLNLFKTNILKI
-346 RNNDIVEDNIPEDKD
+346 RNNDIVEDNVPEDKE
-361 DIKTRLIG
+361 DIKTRLIS

-376 IQVNNVSRASY
+376 IEVNNVSRVQDV
-387 IDPNA
+387 DPTVPYKA
-392 PIISVKQDEPKLI
+392 EIKDQPKLI
-405 TAKGITGADQVID
+405 VAKGITGTDQVID
-418 PTKIEKPTEE
+418 PTKIEKPTED
-428 KINQSVETIV
+428 KINQSVENIV
-438 DFTKNAEEA
+438 DYTKNAEEA
-447 EREMDNSVDLKELI
+447 EKEMDNSVDLKELI

-485 NDKFLKERI
+485 NDKFLKEKI
-494 ANATIA
+494 ANSTIA

-509 LQSTNLS
+509 LESTDLS
-516 DKVESIDDE
+516 KNVETIDDE
-525 WSDLKKP
+525 WANLKKP

-543 IMKCLHS
+543 IVKCLHS
-550 LSQNKDIPMSVIDVS
+550 LSQNKDVPMSVIDIS
-565 VEDRSTSEDSILTY
+565 TEDRSTSEDSIITY

-656 NALIRSLTKLKENN
+656 NALIRALTKLKENN
-670 YKLDVK
+670 YKLEIK
-676 DGDAVASPSK
+676 DDNDIPTPSK

-704 YVELSKIFNKV
+704 YVELSKIFNKI

-738 VKVESDQGFMVIG
+738 VKVESDQGFMVVG
-751 ITKDNQAITVPET
+751 ITKDNNPITVPEE
-764 GVSSALINHLGI
+764 GVSSSLINHLGI
-776 HEYAYTFMKPGTR
+776 HKYAYIFMKPGAR

-819 AAGVEY
+819 AAGIEY
-825 NLTEKRPTNTKNY
+825 NLSEKRPTNTKNY
-838 FRFSDGFLSF
+838 FRFNDGFLSF
-848 DDNYAPDAALLVN
+848 NDSYAPDAALLVN
-861 GLSVINTQE
+861 GLAVINTQE

-955 LVHFLYKSL
+955 LVHFLYKAL

-1032 YSLDKRTYDKS
+1032 YSLDKRTYDNT

-1049 MSTGFSATVGINRQS
+1049 MSTGFSATVGINRQA

-1088 ASTLSITEAVTPFG
+1088 ANTLSITEALTPFG
-1102 TTHDDPFR
+1102 TTRDDPFR
-1110 TAMTFIQTAKH
+1110 TAMTFIQTSKH
-1121 GMRTT
+1121 GMRTNS
-1126 EQHPLL
+1126 QDPLL

-1144 TSDTFAHKAK
+1144 TSDTFAHKTK
-1154 WPAVVEEITDDYIII
+1154 WDAIVEEVNDDYMII
-1169 ANKANKSEREFI
+1169 ANKSNRSEKEFI

-1195 FITIKLDTPK
+1195 FITIKLDLAK
-1205 KYKKGDSIK
+1205 NYKKGQTIK
-1214 PGDIVAYDKESYSDK
+1214 PGEIIAYDKDSYSDK
-1229 IGIGN
+1229 VGVGN

-1239 GTLTKIA
+1239 GTLTKVA
-1246 IMHTEKGFE
+1246 IMHTDKGFE
-1255 DSACISQDLS
+1255 DSAIISQDLS
-1265 TKMASEIV
+1265 EKMASEIV
-1273 LQVNVLLDGKD
+1273 LQVDVLMDAKD
-1284 IDIQCI
+1284 IDIQCV

-1295 LQEGEVM
+1295 LHEGEVI
-1302 MSYRS
+1302 MSYRA

-1315 DIINKMIQKNTG
+1315 DIINKMVSKNAG
-1327 DSSNELMDDIGKIK
+1327 NESKKLMDEIGKIK

-1353 KVYSTIPTSEMS
+1353 KIYSTIPTSEMS

-1373 KHNGPVDKMKS
+1373 KYNAPIDKMKS
-1384 KLAKL
+1384 KLSKL
-1389 GIDGTQYGTSG
+1389 GIDASQYGTSG
-1400 VLPPVGKLKHC
+1400 VLPAVGKLKHA

-1417 EFFIKYYDKMSVGD
+1417 EFYIKYYDKMSVGD
-1431 KLVYFSALKGTV
+1431 KLVYFSALKGVV
-1443 KEIFPEGKEPTS
+1443 KEIFPEGKEPYS
-1455 EYRPNEKIHSF
+1455 EYRPEEKVHSF

-1475 MVSSVLILGS
+1475 MVTSVLTLGAI
-1485 LNKVL
+1485 NKVL

-1503 KWDPDL
+1503 KWDPNL

>member
-1 MGILNWFVKGF
+1 
-12 GVFYNI
+12 
-18 RLILPIR
+18 
-25 LLYEFQ
+25 

-57 KVKPFRLIKTPFFTP
+57 KVKPFRLLKTPFFTP
-72 FNKKD
+72 FNVKD

-84 FLMTKSFDQ
+84 FLMTKSLEQ
-93 SVNLINHPL
+93 SKQLIEHKL
-102 VSNLNMYNSYF
+102 ISNLNMFNSYF
-113 LEWNAMYLINS
+113 LEWNAMYLLKPNRIINDD
-124 NKIVNESLE
+124 LE
-133 VDDPYVSKV
+133 VDDVYNSKA
-142 YGNNPIVTESHFE
+142 YGNNPIMTESHFE
-155 DSGNLFF
+155 DSENLFF
-162 FSEATPEN
+162 FSEATPEG

-176 RKILYR
+176 RRILYR
-182 ERLRNY
+182 ERLRNFKEVKLRV
-188 NAIKSRVANIK
+188 NQIKN
-199 EQCKY
+199 ECKY
-204 IRFTYPT
+204 IKYTYPT

-217 KNIYIDNHIYNKIFD
+217 KNIYVDNHIYNKIFTM
-232 ISEAYNRDKAVD
+232 SETYNRDKAID
-244 LLYALFDRFINNPNY
+244 LLYALFDRFINNANY
-259 KGYTKKTVFIPVNEW
+259 KSYTRKTVLIPVNEW
-274 AGSIPTTSLF
+274 ASDIPTTALF

-297 RLFKKPTET
+297 RLFKKPKEN
-306 LDKLAGIDFVFLG
+306 LNKLAGIDFIFIG
-319 HTGWF
+319 NNSWF
-324 KMRMEDL
+324 KMKMEDL
-331 DMKNLNLFKANILKI
+331 DMKNLNLFKTNILKI
-346 RNNDIVEDNIPEDKD
+346 RNNDIVEDNVPEDKE

-376 IQVNNVSRASY
+376 IEVNNISRVHKV
-387 IDPNA
+387 DPTV
-392 PIISVKQDEPKLI
+392 PIKAEVKDQPQLVI
-405 TAKGITGADQVID
+405 AKSATGDSQVVD

-428 KINQSVETIV
+428 KINQSVEAIV
-438 DFTKNAEEA
+438 DYTKNAEEA
-447 EREMDNSVDLKELI
+447 EKEMDNSVDLKELI

-485 NDKFLKERI
+485 NDKFLKEKI
-494 ANATIA
+494 ANSTIA

-509 LQSTNLS
+509 LQSTDLS
-516 DKVESIDDE
+516 SKVETIDDE
-525 WSDLKKP
+525 WANLKKP

-550 LSQNKDIPMSVIDVS
+550 LSQNKDIPMSVIDVT

-656 NALIRSLTKLKENN
+656 NALIRALTKLKENN
-670 YKLDVK
+670 YKLEVK

-738 VKVESDQGFMVIG
+738 VKVESDQGFIVIG

-764 GVSSALINHLGI
+764 GVSSVLINHLGI

-838 FRFSDGFLSF
+838 FRFNDGFLSF

-928 YASSLLTTNKFNRHT
+928 YASSLLTTNKFNHHT

-1032 YSLDKRTYDKS
+1032 YSLDKRTYDKT

-1088 ASTLSITEAVTPFG
+1088 ANTLSITEALTPFG
-1102 TTHDDPFR
+1102 TTRDDPFR
-1110 TAMTFIQTAKH
+1110 TAMTFIQTSKH

-1126 EQHPLL
+1126 SQDPLL

-1154 WPAVVEEITDDYIII
+1154 WNAVVEEITNDYMIIT
-1169 ANKANKSEREFI
+1169 NKSNLKEKEFI

-1195 FITIKLDTPK
+1195 FITIKLDTFK
-1205 KYKKGDSIK
+1205 NYKKGDSIK
-1214 PGDIVAYDKESYSDK
+1214 AGDIVAYDKSSYSDTV
-1229 IGIGN
+1229 GIGN

-1246 IMHTEKGFE
+1246 IMHTDKGFE
-1255 DSACISQDLS
+1255 DSAIISQDLS
-1265 TKMASEIV
+1265 KKMASEIV
-1273 LQVNVLLDGKD
+1273 LQVDVLMDAKD
-1284 IDIQCI
+1284 IDIQCV
-1290 EIGKP
+1290 EVGKE
-1295 LQEGEVM
+1295 LHEGEVI
-1302 MSYRS
+1302 MSYRA

-1315 DIINKMIQKNTG
+1315 DIINKMVQKNAG
-1327 DSSNELMDDIGKIK
+1327 SDSKELMDEIGKIK

-1365 KSLAAFVN
+1365 KSLASFVN
-1373 KHNGPVDKMKS
+1373 KYNGPVDKMKS
-1384 KLAKL
+1384 KLSKL
-1389 GIDGTQYGTSG
+1389 GIDGSQYGTSG

-1417 EFFIKYYDKMSVGD
+1417 EFYIKYHDKMSVGD
-1431 KLVYFSALKGTV
+1431 KLVYFSALKGVV
-1443 KEIFPEGKEPTS
+1443 KEIFPEGKEPYS
-1455 EYRPNEKIHSF
+1455 EYRPDEKVHSF
-1466 LPVGSVNAR
+1466 LPVGSINAR
-1475 MVSSVLILGS
+1475 MVTSVLTLGAI
-1485 LNKVL
+1485 NKVL
-1490 IELDRHVKDIMGV
+1490 IELDRHVKDIMGI
-1503 KWDPDL
+1503 KWDPNS

>member
-1 MGILNWFVKGF
+1 
-12 GVFYNI
+12 
-18 RLILPIR
+18 
-25 LLYEFQ
+25 

-57 KVKPFRLIKTPFFTP
+57 KVKPFRLLKTPFFTP
-72 FNKKD
+72 FNVKD

-84 FLMTKSFDQ
+84 FLMTKSLEQ
-93 SVNLINHPL
+93 SKQLIEHKL
-102 VSNLNMYNSYF
+102 ISNLNMFNSYF
-113 LEWNAMYLINS
+113 LEWNAMYLLKPNRIINDD
-124 NKIVNESLE
+124 LE
-133 VDDPYVSKV
+133 VDDVYNSKA
-142 YGNNPIVTESHFE
+142 YGNNPIMTESHFE
-155 DSGNLFF
+155 DSENLFF
-162 FSEATPEN
+162 FSEATPEG

-176 RKILYR
+176 RRILYR
-182 ERLRNY
+182 ERLRNFKEVKLRV
-188 NAIKSRVANIK
+188 NQIKN
-199 EQCKY
+199 ECKY
-204 IRFTYPT
+204 IKYTYPT

-217 KNIYIDNHIYNKIFD
+217 KNIYVDNHIYNKIFTM
-232 ISEAYNRDKAVD
+232 SETYNRDKAID
-244 LLYALFDRFINNPNY
+244 LLYALFDRFINNANY
-259 KGYTKKTVFIPVNEW
+259 KSYTRKTVLIPVNEW
-274 AGSIPTTSLF
+274 ASDIPTTSLF

-297 RLFKKPTET
+297 RLFKKPKEN
-306 LDKLAGIDFVFLG
+306 LNKLAGIDFIFIG
-319 HTGWF
+319 NNSWF
-324 KMRMEDL
+324 KMKMEDL
-331 DMKNLNLFKANILKI
+331 DMKNLNLFKTNILKI
-346 RNNDIVEDNIPEDKD
+346 RNNDIVEDNVPEDKE

-376 IQVNNVSRASY
+376 IEVNNISRVHKV
-387 IDPNA
+387 DP
-392 PIISVKQDEPKLI
+392 ISPVVAAVKDQPQLVI
-405 TAKGITGADQVID
+405 AKSATGDTQVVD

-428 KINQSVETIV
+428 KINQSVEAIV
-438 DFTKNAEEA
+438 DYTKNAEEA
-447 EREMDNSVDLKELI
+447 EKEMDNSVDLKELI

-485 NDKFLKERI
+485 NDKFLKEKI
-494 ANATIA
+494 ANSTIA

-509 LQSTNLS
+509 LQSTDLS
-516 DKVESIDDE
+516 SKVETIDDE
-525 WSDLKKP
+525 WANLKKP

-550 LSQNKDIPMSVIDVS
+550 LSQNKDVPMSVIDVS

-656 NALIRSLTKLKENN
+656 NALIRALTKLKENN

-676 DGDAVASPSK
+676 DGDTVASPSK

-776 HEYAYTFMKPGTR
+776 HEYAYTFMKPGAR

-825 NLTEKRPTNTKNY
+825 NLSEKRPTNTKNY
-838 FRFSDGFLSF
+838 FKFNDGFLSF

-996 SDVTTSDLSK
+996 ADVTTSDLSK

-1032 YSLDKRTYDKS
+1032 YSLDKRTYDKT

-1088 ASTLSITEAVTPFG
+1088 ANTLSITEALTPFG
-1102 TTHDDPFR
+1102 TTRDDPFR
-1110 TAMTFIQTAKH
+1110 TAMTFIQTSKH

-1126 EQHPLL
+1126 SQDPLL
-1132 VTNGADQALPYL
+1132 VSNGADQALPYL

-1154 WPAVVEEITDDYIII
+1154 WNAVVEEITNDYMII
-1169 ANKANKSEREFI
+1169 ANKSNPKEKEFI

-1195 FITIKLDTPK
+1195 FITIKLDTFK
-1205 KYKKGDSIK
+1205 NYKKGDSIK
-1214 PGDIVAYDKESYSDK
+1214 AGDIVAYDKSSYSDTV
-1229 IGIGN
+1229 GIGN

-1246 IMHTEKGFE
+1246 IMHTDKGFE
-1255 DSACISQDLS
+1255 DSAIISQDLS
-1265 TKMASEIV
+1265 KKMASEIV
-1273 LQVNVLLDGKD
+1273 LQVDVLMDAKD
-1284 IDIQCI
+1284 IDIQCV
-1290 EIGKP
+1290 EVGKE
-1295 LQEGEVM
+1295 LHEGEVI
-1302 MSYRS
+1302 MSYRA

-1315 DIINKMIQKNTG
+1315 DIINKMVQKNAG
-1327 DSSNELMDDIGKIK
+1327 SDSKELMDEIGKIK

-1365 KSLAAFVN
+1365 KSLASFVN
-1373 KHNGPVDKMKS
+1373 KYNGPVDKMKS
-1384 KLAKL
+1384 KLSKL
-1389 GIDGTQYGTSG
+1389 GIDGSQYGTSG

-1417 EFFIKYYDKMSVGD
+1417 EFYIKYHDKMSVGD
-1431 KLVYFSALKGTV
+1431 KLVYFSALKGVV
-1443 KEIFPEGKEPTS
+1443 KEIFPEGKEPYS
-1455 EYRPNEKIHSF
+1455 EYRPEEKVHSF
-1466 LPVGSVNAR
+1466 LPVGSINAR
-1475 MVSSVLILGS
+1475 MVSSVLTLGS
-1485 LNKVL
+1485 INKVL

-1503 KWDPDL
+1503 KWDPNP

>member
-1 MGILNWFVKGF
+1 
-12 GVFYNI
+12 
-18 RLILPIR
+18 
-25 LLYEFQ
+25 
-31 MKNEVKRYDFNNRIS
+31 
-46 EGGTTMPINID
+46 MPINID
-57 KVKPFRLIKTPFFTP
+57 KVKPFRLLKTPFFTP

-84 FLMTKSFDQ
+84 FLMTKSLEQ
-93 SVNLINHPL
+93 SKQLIDHPL
-102 VSNLNMYNSYF
+102 ISNLNMFNSYF
-113 LEWNAMYLINS
+113 LEWNAMYLLKPSRIIN
-124 NKIVNESLE
+124 KDLD
-133 VDDPYVSKV
+133 VDDVYNSKV
-142 YGNNPIVTESHFE
+142 YGNNPIMTESHFE
-155 DSGNLFF
+155 DSENLFF

-170 VLDVRL
+170 VLDTRL
-176 RKILYR
+176 RKILYK
-182 ERLRNY
+182 ERLRNSKDVKLRL
-188 NAIKSRVANIK
+188 NRIKN
-199 EQCKY
+199 ECKY
-204 IRFTYPT
+204 IKYTYPT
-211 IDKYKN
+211 IDRYKN
-217 KNIYIDNHIYNKIFD
+217 MNVYIDNHIYNKIFTL
-232 ISEAYNRDKAVD
+232 SETYNRDKAID

-259 KGYTKKTVFIPVNEW
+259 KGYTKKTVLIPVNEW
-274 AGSIPTTSLF
+274 AGDIPTTSLF

-297 RLFKKPTET
+297 RLFKKPKEN
-306 LDKLAGIDFVFLG
+306 LDKLAGMDFIFIG
-319 HTGWF
+319 NNSWF
-324 KMRMEDL
+324 KMKMEDL
-331 DMKNLNLFKANILKI
+331 DMKNLNLFKTNILKI
-346 RNNDIVEDNIPEDKD
+346 RNNDIVEDNVPEDKE
-361 DIKTRLIG
+361 DIKTKLIS

-376 IQVNNVSRASY
+376 IEVNNVSRVQDV
-387 IDPNA
+387 DPTVSFKA
-392 PIISVKQDEPKLI
+392 EIKDQPKLI
-405 TAKGITGADQVID
+405 VAKGITGADQVID
-418 PTKIEKPTEE
+418 PTKIEKPTED
-428 KINQSVETIV
+428 KINQSVENIV
-438 DFTKNAEEA
+438 DYTKNAEEA
-447 EREMDNSVDLKELI
+447 EKEMDNSVDLKELI

-485 NDKFLKERI
+485 NDKFLKEKI
-494 ANATIA
+494 ANSTIA

-509 LQSTNLS
+509 LQSTDLS
-516 DKVESIDDE
+516 KNVETIDDE
-525 WSDLKKP
+525 WANLKKP

-543 IMKCLHS
+543 IVKCLHS
-550 LSQNKDIPMSVIDVS
+550 LSQNKDVPMSVIDIS
-565 VEDRSTSEDSILTY
+565 TEDRSTSEDSIITY

-656 NALIRSLTKLKENN
+656 NALIRALTKLKENN
-670 YKLDVK
+670 YKLEVK
-676 DGDAVASPSK
+676 DDNDIPTPSK

-704 YVELSKIFNKV
+704 YVELSKIFNKI

-738 VKVESDQGFMVIG
+738 VKVESDQGFMVVG
-751 ITKDNQAITVPET
+751 ITKDNQSITVPEE
-764 GVSSALINHLGI
+764 GVSSSLINHLGI
-776 HEYAYTFMKPGTR
+776 HKYAYTFMKPGAR

-819 AAGVEY
+819 AAGIEY
-825 NLTEKRPTNTKNY
+825 NLSEKRPTNTKNY
-838 FRFSDGFLSF
+838 FRFNDGFLSF
-848 DDNYAPDAALLVN
+848 NDSYAPDAALLVN
-861 GLSVINTQE
+861 GLAVINTQE

-955 LVHFLYKSL
+955 LVHFLYKAL

-1032 YSLDKRTYDKS
+1032 YSLDKRTYDNT

-1049 MSTGFSATVGINRQS
+1049 MSTGFSATVGINRQA

-1088 ASTLSITEAVTPFG
+1088 ANTLSITEALTPFG
-1102 TTHDDPFR
+1102 TTRDDPFR
-1110 TAMTFIQTAKH
+1110 TAMTFIQTSKH
-1121 GMRTT
+1121 GMRTNS
-1126 EQHPLL
+1126 QDPLL

-1144 TSDTFAHKAK
+1144 TSDTFAHKTK
-1154 WPAVVEEITDDYIII
+1154 WDAVVEEVNDDYMII
-1169 ANKANKSEREFI
+1169 ANKSNRNEKEFI

-1195 FITIKLDTPK
+1195 FITIKLDLAK
-1205 KYKKGDSIK
+1205 NYKKGQTIK
-1214 PGDIVAYDKESYSDK
+1214 TGDIIAYDKDSYSDK
-1229 IGIGN
+1229 VGVGN

-1239 GTLTKIA
+1239 GTLTKVA
-1246 IMHTEKGFE
+1246 IMHTDKGFE
-1255 DSACISQDLS
+1255 DSAIISQDLS
-1265 TKMASEIV
+1265 EKMASEIV
-1273 LQVNVLLDGKD
+1273 LQVDVLMDAKD
-1284 IDIQCI
+1284 IDIQCV
-1290 EIGKP
+1290 EIGKQ
-1295 LQEGEVM
+1295 LHEGEVI
-1302 MSYRS
+1302 MSYRA

-1315 DIINKMIQKNTG
+1315 DIINKMVSKNAG
-1327 DSSNELMDDIGKIK
+1327 NDSKELMDEIGKIK

-1353 KVYSTIPTSEMS
+1353 KIYSTIPTSEMS
-1365 KSLAAFVN
+1365 KSLASFVN
-1373 KHNGPVDKMKS
+1373 KYNAPIDKMKS
-1384 KLAKL
+1384 KLSKL
-1389 GIDGTQYGTSG
+1389 GIDSSQYGTSG
-1400 VLPPVGKLKHC
+1400 VLPAVGKLKHA

-1417 EFFIKYYDKMSVGD
+1417 EFYIKYYDKMSVGD
-1431 KLVYFSALKGTV
+1431 KLVYFSALKGVV
-1443 KEIFPEGKEPTS
+1443 KEIFPEGKEPYS
-1455 EYRPNEKIHSF
+1455 EYRPEEKVHSF

-1475 MVSSVLILGS
+1475 MVTSVLTLGAI
-1485 LNKVL
+1485 NKVL

-1503 KWDPDL
+1503 KWDPNL

>member
-1 MGILNWFVKGF
+1 
-12 GVFYNI
+12 
-18 RLILPIR
+18 
-25 LLYEFQ
+25 
-31 MKNEVKRYDFNNRIS
+31 MKNEVKCYDFNNRIS

-57 KVKPFRLIKTPFFTP
+57 KVKPFRLLKTPFFTP
-72 FNKKD
+72 FNVKD

-84 FLMTKSFDQ
+84 FLMTKSLEQ
-93 SVNLINHPL
+93 SKQLIEHKL
-102 VSNLNMYNSYF
+102 ISNLNMFNSYF
-113 LEWNAMYLINS
+113 LEWNAMYLLKPSRIIN
-124 NKIVNESLE
+124 KDLE
-133 VDDPYVSKV
+133 VDDVYNSKA
-142 YGNNPIVTESHFE
+142 YGNNPIMTESHFE
-155 DSGNLFF
+155 DSENLFF

-170 VLDVRL
+170 VLDTRL
-176 RKILYR
+176 RRILYR
-182 ERLRNY
+182 ERLRNFKEVKLRV
-188 NAIKSRVANIK
+188 NRIKD
-199 EQCKY
+199 ECKY
-204 IRFTYPT
+204 IKYTYPT

-217 KNIYIDNHIYNKIFD
+217 KNIYVDNHIYNKIFTM
-232 ISEAYNRDKAVD
+232 SETYNRDKAID

-259 KGYTKKTVFIPVNEW
+259 NGYTRKTVLVPVNEW
-274 AGSIPTTSLF
+274 ASDIPTTALF

-297 RLFKKPTET
+297 RLFKKPKEN
-306 LDKLAGIDFVFLG
+306 LDKLAGIDFIFIG
-319 HTGWF
+319 HESWF
-324 KMRMEDL
+324 KMKMEDL
-331 DMKNLNLFKANILKI
+331 DMKNLNLFKTNILKI
-346 RNNDIVEDNIPEDKD
+346 RNNDIVEDNVPEDKE

-376 IQVNNVSRASY
+376 IEVNNISRVHKV
-387 IDPNA
+387 DPTA
-392 PIISVKQDEPKLI
+392 PIRAAVKDQPQLVI
-405 TAKGITGADQVID
+405 AKSATGDSQVVD
-418 PTKIEKPTEE
+418 PTKIEKPTED
-428 KINQSVETIV
+428 KINQSVEAIV
-438 DFTKNAEEA
+438 DYTKNAEEA
-447 EREMDNSVDLKELI
+447 EKEMDNSVDLKELI

-485 NDKFLKERI
+485 NDKFLKEKI
-494 ANATIA
+494 ANSTIA
-500 ELVATEDTP
+500 ELVAIEDTP
-509 LQSTNLS
+509 LQATDLS
-516 DKVESIDDE
+516 NKVETIDDE
-525 WSDLKKP
+525 WADLKKP

-550 LSQNKDIPMSVIDVS
+550 LSQNKDVPMSVIDVS

-656 NALIRSLTKLKENN
+656 NALIRALTKLKENN
-670 YKLDVK
+670 YKLEVK

-723 YFNRDELIHK
+723 YFNRDELVHK

-738 VKVESDQGFMVIG
+738 VKVESSQGFLVVG
-751 ITKDNQAITVPET
+751 ITKDNQAITVPEN

-776 HEYAYTFMKPGTR
+776 HEYAYTFMKPGAR

-825 NLTEKRPTNTKNY
+825 NLSEKRPTNTKNY
-838 FRFSDGFLSF
+838 FRFNDGFLSF
-848 DDNYAPDAALLVN
+848 NDNYAPDAALLVN
-861 GLSVINTQE
+861 GLAVINTQE

-1032 YSLDKRTYDKS
+1032 YSLDKRTYDKT

-1088 ASTLSITEAVTPFG
+1088 ANTLSITEALTPFG
-1102 TTHDDPFR
+1102 TTRDDPFR
-1110 TAMTFIQTAKH
+1110 TAMTFIQTSKH

-1126 EQHPLL
+1126 SQDPLL

-1154 WPAVVEEITDDYIII
+1154 WNAVVEEITNDYMII
-1169 ANKANKSEREFI
+1169 ANKSNPKEKEFI

-1195 FITIKLDTPK
+1195 FITIKLDTFK
-1205 KYKKGDSIK
+1205 NYKKGDSIK
-1214 PGDIVAYDKESYSDK
+1214 AGDIVAYDKSSYSDTV
-1229 IGIGN
+1229 GVGN

-1246 IMHTEKGFE
+1246 IMHTDKGFE
-1255 DSACISQDLS
+1255 DSAIISQDLS
-1265 TKMASEIV
+1265 EKMASEIV
-1273 LQVNVLLDGKD
+1273 LQVDVLMDAKD
-1284 IDIQCI
+1284 IDIQCV
-1290 EIGKP
+1290 EIGKQ
-1295 LQEGEVM
+1295 LHEGEVI
-1302 MSYRS
+1302 MSYRA

-1315 DIINKMIQKNTG
+1315 DIINKMVQKNAG
-1327 DSSNELMDDIGKIK
+1327 SDSKELMDEIGKIK

-1365 KSLAAFVN
+1365 KSLASFVN
-1373 KHNGPVDKMKS
+1373 KYNGPVDKMKS
-1384 KLAKL
+1384 KLGKL
-1389 GIDGTQYGTSG
+1389 GIDGSQYGTSG

-1417 EFFIKYYDKMSVGD
+1417 EFYIKYYDKMSVGD
-1431 KLVYFSALKGTV
+1431 KLVYFSALKGVV
-1443 KEIFPEGKEPTS
+1443 KEIFPEGKEPYS
-1455 EYRPNEKIHSF
+1455 EYRPDEKVHSF
-1466 LPVGSVNAR
+1466 LPVGSINAR
-1475 MVSSVLILGS
+1475 MVTSVLTHGS
-1485 LNKVL
+1485 INKVL

-1503 KWDPDL
+1503 KWDPNS

>member
-1 MGILNWFVKGF
+1 
-12 GVFYNI
+12 
-18 RLILPIR
+18 
-25 LLYEFQ
+25 
-31 MKNEVKRYDFNNRIS
+31 
-46 EGGTTMPINID
+46 MPINID
-57 KVKPFRLIKTPFFTP
+57 KVKPFRLLKTPFFTP

-84 FLMTKSFDQ
+84 FLMTKSLEQ
-93 SVNLINHPL
+93 SKQLIDHPL
-102 VSNLNMYNSYF
+102 ISNLNMFNSYF
-113 LEWNAMYLINS
+113 LEWNAMYLLKPSRIIN
-124 NKIVNESLE
+124 KDLD
-133 VDDPYVSKV
+133 VDDVYNSKV
-142 YGNNPIVTESHFE
+142 YGNNPIMTESHFE
-155 DSGNLFF
+155 DSENLFF

-170 VLDVRL
+170 VLDTRL
-176 RKILYR
+176 RKILYK
-182 ERLRNY
+182 ERLRNSKDVKLRL
-188 NAIKSRVANIK
+188 NRIKN
-199 EQCKY
+199 ECKY
-204 IRFTYPT
+204 IKYTYPT

-217 KNIYIDNHIYNKIFD
+217 KNIYVDNHIYNKIFTM
-232 ISEAYNRDKAVD
+232 SETYNRDKAID

-259 KGYTKKTVFIPVNEW
+259 KGYTKKTVLIPVNEW
-274 AGSIPTTSLF
+274 AGDIPTTSLF

-297 RLFKKPTET
+297 RLFKKPKEN
-306 LDKLAGIDFVFLG
+306 LDKLAGMDFIFIG
-319 HTGWF
+319 NNSWF
-324 KMRMEDL
+324 KMKMEDL
-331 DMKNLNLFKANILKI
+331 DMKNLNLFKTNILKI
-346 RNNDIVEDNIPEDKD
+346 RNNDIVEDNVPEDKE
-361 DIKTRLIG
+361 DIKTRLIS

-376 IQVNNVSRASY
+376 IEVNNVSRVQDV
-387 IDPNA
+387 DPTVPFKA
-392 PIISVKQDEPKLI
+392 EIKDQPKLI
-405 TAKGITGADQVID
+405 VAKGITGADQVID
-418 PTKIEKPTEE
+418 PTKIEKPTED
-428 KINQSVETIV
+428 KINQSVENIV
-438 DFTKNAEEA
+438 DYTKNAEEA
-447 EREMDNSVDLKELI
+447 EKEMDNSVDLKELI

-485 NDKFLKERI
+485 NDKFLKEKI
-494 ANATIA
+494 ANSTIA

-509 LQSTNLS
+509 LQSTDLS
-516 DKVESIDDE
+516 KNVETIDDE
-525 WSDLKKP
+525 WANLKKP

-543 IMKCLHS
+543 IVKCLHS
-550 LSQNKDIPMSVIDVS
+550 LSQNKDVPMSVIDIS
-565 VEDRSTSEDSILTY
+565 TEDRSTSEDSIITY

-656 NALIRSLTKLKENN
+656 NALIRALTKLKENN
-670 YKLDVK
+670 YKLEIK
-676 DGDAVASPSK
+676 DDNDIPTPSK

-704 YVELSKIFNKV
+704 YVELSKIFNKI

-738 VKVESDQGFMVIG
+738 VKVESDQGFMVVG
-751 ITKDNQAITVPET
+751 ITKDNQSITVPEE
-764 GVSSALINHLGI
+764 GVSSSLINHLGI
-776 HEYAYTFMKPGTR
+776 HKYAYTFMKPGAR

-819 AAGVEY
+819 AAGIEY
-825 NLTEKRPTNTKNY
+825 NLSEKRPTNTKNY
-838 FRFSDGFLSF
+838 FRFNDGFLSF
-848 DDNYAPDAALLVN
+848 NDSYAPDAALLVN
-861 GLSVINTQE
+861 GLAVINTQE

-955 LVHFLYKSL
+955 LVHFLYKAL

-1032 YSLDKRTYDKS
+1032 YSLDKRTYDNT

-1049 MSTGFSATVGINRQS
+1049 MSTGFSATVGINRQA

-1088 ASTLSITEAVTPFG
+1088 ANTLSITEALTPFG
-1102 TTHDDPFR
+1102 TTRDDPFR
-1110 TAMTFIQTAKH
+1110 TAMTFIQTSKH
-1121 GMRTT
+1121 GMRTNS
-1126 EQHPLL
+1126 QDPLL

-1144 TSDTFAHKAK
+1144 TSDTFAHKTK
-1154 WPAVVEEITDDYIII
+1154 WDAVVEEVNDDYMII
-1169 ANKANKSEREFI
+1169 ANKSNSSEKEFI

-1195 FITIKLDTPK
+1195 FITIKLDLAK
-1205 KYKKGDSIK
+1205 NYKKGQTIK
-1214 PGDIVAYDKESYSDK
+1214 TGEIIAYDKDSYSDK
-1229 IGIGN
+1229 VGVGN

-1239 GTLTKIA
+1239 GTLTKVA
-1246 IMHTEKGFE
+1246 IMHTDKGFE
-1255 DSACISQDLS
+1255 DSAIISQDLS
-1265 TKMASEIV
+1265 EKMASEIV
-1273 LQVNVLLDGKD
+1273 LQVDVLMDAKD
-1284 IDIQCI
+1284 IDIQCV

-1295 LQEGEVM
+1295 LHEGEVI
-1302 MSYRS
+1302 MSYRA

-1315 DIINKMIQKNTG
+1315 DIINKMVSKNAG
-1327 DSSNELMDDIGKIK
+1327 NESKELMDEIGKIK

-1353 KVYSTIPTSEMS
+1353 RIYSTIPTSEMS

-1373 KHNGPVDKMKS
+1373 KYNAPIDKMKS
-1384 KLAKL
+1384 KLSKL
-1389 GIDGTQYGTSG
+1389 GIDASQYGTSG
-1400 VLPPVGKLKHC
+1400 VLPAVGKLKHA

-1417 EFFIKYYDKMSVGD
+1417 EFYIKYYDKMSVGD
-1431 KLVYFSALKGTV
+1431 KLVYFSALKGVV
-1443 KEIFPEGKEPTS
+1443 KEIFPEGKEPYS
-1455 EYRPNEKIHSF
+1455 EYRPEEKVHSF

-1475 MVSSVLILGS
+1475 MVTSVLTLGAI
-1485 LNKVL
+1485 NKVL

-1503 KWDPDL
+1503 KWDPNL

>member
-1 MGILNWFVKGF
+1 
-12 GVFYNI
+12 
-18 RLILPIR
+18 
-25 LLYEFQ
+25 
-31 MKNEVKRYDFNNRIS
+31 
-46 EGGTTMPINID
+46 MPINID
-57 KVKPFRLIKTPFFTP
+57 KVKPFRLLKTPFFTP

-84 FLMTKSFDQ
+84 FLMTKSLEQ
-93 SVNLINHPL
+93 SKQLIEHKL
-102 VSNLNMYNSYF
+102 ISNLNMFNSYF
-113 LEWNAMYLINS
+113 LEWNAMYLLKPNRIINDD
-124 NKIVNESLE
+124 LE
-133 VDDPYVSKV
+133 VDDVYNSKA
-142 YGNNPIVTESHFE
+142 YGNNPIMTESHFE
-155 DSGNLFF
+155 DSENLFF
-162 FSEATPEN
+162 FSEATPEG

-176 RKILYR
+176 RRILYR
-182 ERLRNY
+182 ERLRNFKEVKLRV
-188 NAIKSRVANIK
+188 NQIKN
-199 EQCKY
+199 ECKY
-204 IRFTYPT
+204 IKYTYPT

-217 KNIYIDNHIYNKIFD
+217 KNIYVDNHIYNKIFSM
-232 ISEAYNRDKAVD
+232 SETYNRDKAID
-244 LLYALFDRFINNPNY
+244 LLYALFDRFINNANY
-259 KGYTKKTVFIPVNEW
+259 KSYTRKTVLIPVNEW
-274 AGSIPTTSLF
+274 ASDIPTTSLF

-297 RLFKKPTET
+297 RLFKKPKEN
-306 LDKLAGIDFVFLG
+306 LDKLAGMDFIFIG
-319 HTGWF
+319 NNSWF
-324 KMRMEDL
+324 KMKMEDL
-331 DMKNLNLFKANILKI
+331 DMKNLNLFKTNILKI
-346 RNNDIVEDNIPEDKD
+346 RNNDIVEDNVPEDKE
-361 DIKTRLIG
+361 DIKTRLIS

-376 IQVNNVSRASY
+376 IEVNNVSRVQDV
-387 IDPNA
+387 DPTVPYKA
-392 PIISVKQDEPKLI
+392 EIKDQPKLI
-405 TAKGITGADQVID
+405 VAKGITGADQVID
-418 PTKIEKPTEE
+418 PTKIEKPTED
-428 KINQSVETIV
+428 KINQSVENIV
-438 DFTKNAEEA
+438 DYTKNAEEA
-447 EREMDNSVDLKELI
+447 EKEMDNSVDLKELI

-485 NDKFLKERI
+485 NDKFLKEKI
-494 ANATIA
+494 ANSTIA

-509 LQSTNLS
+509 LQSTDLS
-516 DKVESIDDE
+516 KNVETIDDE
-525 WSDLKKP
+525 WANLKKP

-550 LSQNKDIPMSVIDVS
+550 LSQNKDVPMSVIDVS
-565 VEDRSTSEDSILTY
+565 MEDRSTSEDSIITY

-656 NALIRSLTKLKENN
+656 NALIRALTKLKENN
-670 YKLDVK
+670 YKLEVK

-738 VKVESDQGFMVIG
+738 VKVESDQGFLVVG

-776 HEYAYTFMKPGTR
+776 HEYAYTFMKPGAR

-825 NLTEKRPTNTKNY
+825 DLTEKRPTNTKNY
-838 FRFSDGFLSF
+838 FRFNDGFLSF
-848 DDNYAPDAALLVN
+848 NDNYAPDAALLVN

-996 SDVTTSDLSK
+996 ADVTTSDLSK

-1032 YSLDKRTYDKS
+1032 YSLDKRTYDKT

-1088 ASTLSITEAVTPFG
+1088 ANTLSITEALTPFG
-1102 TTHDDPFR
+1102 TTRDDPFR
-1110 TAMTFIQTAKH
+1110 TAMTFIQTSKH

-1126 EQHPLL
+1126 EQDPLL
-1132 VTNGADQALPYL
+1132 VSNGADQALPYL

-1154 WPAVVEEITDDYIII
+1154 WNAVVEEITNDYMII
-1169 ANKANKSEREFI
+1169 ANKSNPKEKEFI

-1195 FITIKLDTPK
+1195 FITIKLDTFK
-1205 KYKKGDSIK
+1205 NYKKGDSIK
-1214 PGDIVAYDKESYSDK
+1214 AGDIVAYDKSSYSDTV
-1229 IGIGN
+1229 GIGN

-1246 IMHTEKGFE
+1246 IMHTDKGFE
-1255 DSACISQDLS
+1255 DSAIISQDLS
-1265 TKMASEIV
+1265 KKMASEIV
-1273 LQVNVLLDGKD
+1273 LQVDVLMDAKD
-1284 IDIQCI
+1284 IDIQCV
-1290 EIGKP
+1290 EVGKE
-1295 LQEGEVM
+1295 LHEGEVI
-1302 MSYRS
+1302 MSYRA

-1315 DIINKMIQKNTG
+1315 DIINKMVQKNAG
-1327 DSSNELMDDIGKIK
+1327 SDSKELMDEIGKIK

-1365 KSLAAFVN
+1365 KSLASFVN
-1373 KHNGPVDKMKS
+1373 KYNGPVDKMKS
-1384 KLAKL
+1384 KLSKL
-1389 GIDGTQYGTSG
+1389 GIDGSQYGTSG

-1417 EFFIKYYDKMSVGD
+1417 EFYIKYHDKMSVGD
-1431 KLVYFSALKGTV
+1431 KLVYFSALKGVV
-1443 KEIFPEGKEPTS
+1443 KEIFPEGKEPYS
-1455 EYRPNEKIHSF
+1455 EYRPEEKVHSF
-1466 LPVGSVNAR
+1466 LPVGSINAR
-1475 MVSSVLILGS
+1475 MVSSVLTLGS
-1485 LNKVL
+1485 INKVL

-1503 KWDPDL
+1503 KWDPNP

>member
-1 MGILNWFVKGF
+1 
-12 GVFYNI
+12 
-18 RLILPIR
+18 
-25 LLYEFQ
+25 

-57 KVKPFRLIKTPFFTP
+57 KVKPFRLLKTPFFTP
-72 FNKKD
+72 FNVKD

-84 FLMTKSFDQ
+84 FLMTKSLEQ
-93 SVNLINHPL
+93 SKQLIEHKL
-102 VSNLNMYNSYF
+102 ISNLNMFNSYF
-113 LEWNAMYLINS
+113 LEWNAMYLLKPNRIINDD
-124 NKIVNESLE
+124 LE
-133 VDDPYVSKV
+133 VDDVYNSKA
-142 YGNNPIVTESHFE
+142 YGNNPIMTESHFE
-155 DSGNLFF
+155 DSENLFF
-162 FSEATPEN
+162 FSEATPEG

-176 RKILYR
+176 RRILYS
-182 ERLRNY
+182 ERLRNFKEVKLRV
-188 NAIKSRVANIK
+188 NRIKD
-199 EQCKY
+199 ECKY
-204 IRFTYPT
+204 IKYTYPT

-217 KNIYIDNHIYNKIFD
+217 KNVYIDNHIYNKIFTM
-232 ISEAYNRDKAVD
+232 SETYNRDKAID
-244 LLYALFDRFINNPNY
+244 LLYALFDRFINNANY
-259 KGYTKKTVFIPVNEW
+259 KSYTRKTVLIPVNEW
-274 AGSIPTTSLF
+274 ASDIPTTSLF

-297 RLFKKPTET
+297 RLFKKPKEN
-306 LDKLAGIDFVFLG
+306 LNKLAGIDFIFIG
-319 HTGWF
+319 NNSWF
-324 KMRMEDL
+324 KMKMEDL
-331 DMKNLNLFKANILKI
+331 DMKNLNLFKTNILKI
-346 RNNDIVEDNIPEDKD
+346 RNNDIVEDNVPEDKD

-376 IQVNNVSRASY
+376 IEVNNISRVREV
-387 IDPNA
+387 DPTV
-392 PIISVKQDEPKLI
+392 PIKAELHDEPKLI
-405 TAKGITGADQVID
+405 VAKGITGADQVID

-428 KINQSVETIV
+428 KINQSVEDIV
-438 DFTKNAEEA
+438 NYTKNAEDA
-447 EREMDNSVDLKELI
+447 EKEMDNSVDLKELI

-485 NDKFLKERI
+485 NDKFLKEKI
-494 ANATIA
+494 ANSTIA

-509 LQSTNLS
+509 LQATDLS
-516 DKVESIDDE
+516 SKVETIDDE
-525 WSDLKKP
+525 WANLKKP

-550 LSQNKDIPMSVIDVS
+550 LSQNKDVPMSVIDVT

-656 NALIRSLTKLKENN
+656 NALIRALTKLKENN
-670 YKLDVK
+670 YKLEVK
-676 DGDAVASPSK
+676 DGDDIPTPSK

-776 HEYAYTFMKPGTR
+776 HEYAYTFMKPGSR

-825 NLTEKRPTNTKNY
+825 NLSEKRPTNIKNY
-838 FRFSDGFLSF
+838 FRFNDGFLSF
-848 DDNYAPDAALLVN
+848 NDNYAPDAALLVN
-861 GLSVINTQE
+861 GLAVINTQE

-996 SDVTTSDLSK
+996 ADVTTSDLSK

-1032 YSLDKRTYDKS
+1032 YSLDKRTYDKT

-1088 ASTLSITEAVTPFG
+1088 ANTLSITEALTPFG
-1102 TTHDDPFR
+1102 TTRDDPFR
-1110 TAMTFIQTAKH
+1110 TAMTFIQTSKH

-1126 EQHPLL
+1126 EQDPLL
-1132 VTNGADQALPYL
+1132 VSNGADQALPYL

-1154 WPAVVEEITDDYIII
+1154 WNAVVEEITNDYMII
-1169 ANKANKSEREFI
+1169 ANKSNPKEKEFI

-1195 FITIKLDTPK
+1195 FITIKLDTFK
-1205 KYKKGDSIK
+1205 NYKKGDSIK
-1214 PGDIVAYDKESYSDK
+1214 AGDIVAYDKSSYSDTV
-1229 IGIGN
+1229 GIGN

-1246 IMHTEKGFE
+1246 IMHTDKGFE
-1255 DSACISQDLS
+1255 DSAIISQDLS
-1265 TKMASEIV
+1265 KKMASEIV
-1273 LQVNVLLDGKD
+1273 LQVDVLMDAKD
-1284 IDIQCI
+1284 IDIQCV
-1290 EIGKP
+1290 EVGKE
-1295 LQEGEVM
+1295 LHEGEVI
-1302 MSYRS
+1302 MSYRA

-1315 DIINKMIQKNTG
+1315 DIINKMVQKNAG
-1327 DSSNELMDDIGKIK
+1327 SDSKELMDEIGKIK

-1365 KSLAAFVN
+1365 KSLASFVN
-1373 KHNGPVDKMKS
+1373 KYNGPVDKMKS
-1384 KLAKL
+1384 KLSKL
-1389 GIDGTQYGTSG
+1389 GIDGSQYGTSG

-1417 EFFIKYYDKMSVGD
+1417 EFYIKYHDKMSVGD
-1431 KLVYFSALKGTV
+1431 KLVYFSALKGVV
-1443 KEIFPEGKEPTS
+1443 KEIFPEGKEPYS
-1455 EYRPNEKIHSF
+1455 EYRPEEKVHSF
-1466 LPVGSVNAR
+1466 LPVGSINAR
-1475 MVSSVLILGS
+1475 MVSSVLTLGS
-1485 LNKVL
+1485 INKVL

-1503 KWDPDL
+1503 KWDPNR

>member
-1 MGILNWFVKGF
+1 
-12 GVFYNI
+12 
-18 RLILPIR
+18 
-25 LLYEFQ
+25 
-31 MKNEVKRYDFNNRIS
+31 
-46 EGGTTMPINID
+46 MPINID
-57 KVKPFRLIKTPFFTP
+57 KVKPFRLLKTPFFTP

-84 FLMTKSFDQ
+84 FLMTKSLEQ
-93 SVNLINHPL
+93 SKQLIDHPL
-102 VSNLNMYNSYF
+102 ISNLNMFNSYF
-113 LEWNAMYLINS
+113 LEWNAMYLLKPSRIIN
-124 NKIVNESLE
+124 KDLD
-133 VDDPYVSKV
+133 VDDVYNSKV
-142 YGNNPIVTESHFE
+142 YGNNPIMTESHFE
-155 DSGNLFF
+155 DSENLFF

-170 VLDVRL
+170 VLDTRL
-176 RKILYR
+176 RKILYK
-182 ERLRNY
+182 ERLRNSKDVKLRL
-188 NAIKSRVANIK
+188 NRIKN
-199 EQCKY
+199 ECKY
-204 IRFTYPT
+204 IKYTYPT

-217 KNIYIDNHIYNKIFD
+217 KNIYVDNHIYNKIFTM
-232 ISEAYNRDKAVD
+232 SETYNRDKAID

-259 KGYTKKTVFIPVNEW
+259 KGYTKKTVLIPVNEW
-274 AGSIPTTSLF
+274 AGDIPTTSLF

-297 RLFKKPTET
+297 RLFKKPKES
-306 LDKLAGIDFVFLG
+306 LDKLSGMDFIFIG
-319 HTGWF
+319 NNSWF
-324 KMRMEDL
+324 KMKMEDL
-331 DMKNLNLFKANILKI
+331 DMKNLNLFKTNILKI
-346 RNNDIVEDNIPEDKD
+346 RNNDIVEDNVPEDKE
-361 DIKTRLIG
+361 DIKTRLIS

-376 IQVNNVSRASY
+376 IEVNNVSRVQDV
-387 IDPNA
+387 DPTVPYKA
-392 PIISVKQDEPKLI
+392 EIKDQPKLI
-405 TAKGITGADQVID
+405 VAKGITGADQVID
-418 PTKIEKPTEE
+418 PTKIEKPTED
-428 KINQSVETIV
+428 KINQSVENIV
-438 DFTKNAEEA
+438 DYTKNAEEA
-447 EREMDNSVDLKELI
+447 EKEMDNSVDLKELI

-485 NDKFLKERI
+485 NDKFLKEKI
-494 ANATIA
+494 ANSTIA

-509 LQSTNLS
+509 LQSTDLS
-516 DKVESIDDE
+516 KNVETIDDE
-525 WSDLKKP
+525 WANLKKP

-565 VEDRSTSEDSILTY
+565 MEDRSTSEDAIITY

-656 NALIRSLTKLKENN
+656 NALIRALTKLKENN
-670 YKLDVK
+670 YKLEIK
-676 DGDAVASPSK
+676 DDNDIPTPSK

-704 YVELSKIFNKV
+704 YVELSKIFNKI

-738 VKVESDQGFMVIG
+738 VKVESDQGFMVVG
-751 ITKDNQAITVPET
+751 ITKDNQSITVPEE
-764 GVSSALINHLGI
+764 GVSSSLINHLGI
-776 HEYAYTFMKPGTR
+776 HKYAYTFMKPGAR

-819 AAGVEY
+819 AAGIEY
-825 NLTEKRPTNTKNY
+825 NLSEKRPTNTKNY
-838 FRFSDGFLSF
+838 FRFNDGFLSF
-848 DDNYAPDAALLVN
+848 NDSYAPDAALLVN
-861 GLSVINTQE
+861 GLAVINTQE

-955 LVHFLYKSL
+955 LVHFLYKAL

-1032 YSLDKRTYDKS
+1032 YSLDKRTYDNT

-1049 MSTGFSATVGINRQS
+1049 MSTGFSATVGINRQA

-1088 ASTLSITEAVTPFG
+1088 ANTLSITEALTPFG
-1102 TTHDDPFR
+1102 TTRDDPFR
-1110 TAMTFIQTAKH
+1110 TAMTFIQTSKH
-1121 GMRTT
+1121 GMRTNS
-1126 EQHPLL
+1126 QDPLL

-1144 TSDTFAHKAK
+1144 TSDTFAHKTK
-1154 WPAVVEEITDDYIII
+1154 WDAIVEEVNDDYMII
-1169 ANKANKSEREFI
+1169 ANKSNRSEKEFI

-1195 FITIKLDTPK
+1195 FITIKLDLAK
-1205 KYKKGDSIK
+1205 NYKKGQTIK
-1214 PGDIVAYDKESYSDK
+1214 PGEIIAYDKDSYSDK
-1229 IGIGN
+1229 VGVGN

-1239 GTLTKIA
+1239 GTLTKVA
-1246 IMHTEKGFE
+1246 IMHTDKGFE
-1255 DSACISQDLS
+1255 DSAIISQDLS
-1265 TKMASEIV
+1265 EKMASEIV
-1273 LQVNVLLDGKD
+1273 LQVDVLMDAKD
-1284 IDIQCI
+1284 IDIQCV

-1295 LQEGEVM
+1295 LHEGEVI
-1302 MSYRS
+1302 MSYRA

-1315 DIINKMIQKNTG
+1315 DIINKMVSKNTG
-1327 DSSNELMDDIGKIK
+1327 NESKELMDEIGKIK

-1353 KVYSTIPTSEMS
+1353 KIYSTIPTSEMS

-1373 KHNGPVDKMKS
+1373 KYNAPIDKMKS
-1384 KLAKL
+1384 KLSKL
-1389 GIDGTQYGTSG
+1389 GIDASQYGTSG
-1400 VLPPVGKLKHC
+1400 VLPAVGKLKHA

-1417 EFFIKYYDKMSVGD
+1417 EFYIKYYDKMSVGD
-1431 KLVYFSALKGTV
+1431 KLVYFSALKGVV
-1443 KEIFPEGKEPTS
+1443 KEIFPEGKEPYS
-1455 EYRPNEKIHSF
+1455 EYRPEEKVHSF

-1475 MVSSVLILGS
+1475 MVTSVLTLGAI
-1485 LNKVL
+1485 NKVL

-1503 KWDPDL
+1503 KWDPNL